1 MFNMKKKRLQFLARA
16 AMTLLLVMFATIG
29 ARADEGTLSG
39 SGTAAD
45 PYLIGSDAD
54 WETFVSYINDKGG
67 QYRYSYYKLTA
78 DIHVTS
84 MVGKN
89 DDTNAFKGV
98 FDGNGHT
105 MTLNLTTDG
114 SSNFFAPFRYVGGST
129 FKRLHIAGKITS
141 NSYYVASL
149 VGHHRWS
156 TLNIYNCWS
165 SVDIVCTK
173 KTDNSFN
180 AGFVGYSYDS
190 NININNCRFDGSLQG
205 AETGGWSGFVGQR
218 ISNSSSTN
226 ISNCLFAPTQLTVAT
241 NNSNTFAYNS
251 YVITNSYYTKL
262 LGKAQGT
269 AVGTMADSE
278 LLNSLGKGW
287 EKRENK
293 IVPVFDIK
301 NLTTGSIEC
310 NTFWAYTGEDITVT
324 PTVKDMDG
332 NTVSSENYSVSFSP
346 SPVKEVGRYTMTVT
360 SNTANGYSGT
370 LTHQFE
376 VAQNISG
383 TGTQEDPY
391 LITSAEDWNLFA
403 KSVEGGIDYS
413 KKYVKLTNDITIS
426 TMVGVCD
433 ESGDRPFSG
442 TFDGDN
448 HTLTANITSTATD
461 DNKNNQGVAPFH
473 LIKQATIQNLT
484 VAGQITSASK
494 YAAGLVG
501 WVDGDYNSSYI
512 KNCVVKATI
521 TTSADWAGGFVG
533 NICYSDRNN
542 LYFTNSVFAGK
553 IINTSSDDRRRAGG
567 FCGYGYGY
575 SYFENC
581 LENGTYTNVTYMN
594 PRNAHGIFFND
605 RVYSL
610 YYVNKIAVNDKYI
623 TKEYGCYQVAN
634 TAPADELYLKREIK
648 GYQFYQ
654 SVWITG
660 LNESYPYNNGEEV
673 SLAYE
678 LKTNSGKLTK
688 DTDYT
693 VTLSPNAPAAAGDYT
708 ISFTAKEGNS
718 GGYAGTTTRTF
729 CVMDG
734 ENLDGYVFNTE
745 GEGESKV
752 YLINDER
759 DLERL
764 AAYVNSG
771 HDATGKTFKQNA
783 DITLTAAHT
792 SIGRYFEGT
801 YKYFK
806 GTYDGNNKTISNLT
820 VNAPNSNYQGL
831 FGYTSKAVIKNVTL
845 ANCNITGKQYTGGIV
860 GYASTSTAI
869 ENCHV
874 RGNISATE
882 SDASGHGG
890 IAGSAT
896 TTSITNCT
904 VTGTISTS
912 VSNDNYG
919 GIVGAANYDVVITSC
934 ENAANISGDGQNH
947 GGIVGRDYNRSN
959 KFKYCLNTGV
969 VNGNQYVGAIA
980 GQNDSPRDF
989 DHCYYSNQSTIKAFG
1004 TSSGS
1009 NNYTGYGEVAYVVTL
1024 GENISKIEFAEQTV
1038 ITSALSG
1045 KKYYAKGDWTLTLT
1059 PNQTDVT
1066 FVSYAC
1072 EGGTLSDLTTADGT
1086 HKLTITD
1093 KDVTISALVSNNDAT
1108 DVNGVTIAAIPDMRW
1123 RGNNVS
1129 VVVPTITVTNGET
1142 SLVLGTD
1149 YLVECSN
1156 NTAIG
1161 EATITI
1167 KGINNYKGTQTKT
1180 FNIVDF
1186 PLQDASAANSAS
1198 NPYLITTAED
1208 LEALASIVNTGSR
1221 LGGYYKQSADITLTN
1236 EHTAIG
1242 NSSNTSFRGVY
1253 DGDNKVI
1260 KGLLIN
1266 QPEATYQGLF
1276 GRAKNATITNV
1287 IIENCDITAKK
1298 YVGGICGYA
1307 GETTISNCKVSG
1319 AIKTADGVDGMYHGG
1334 IAGYISDKP
1343 ISSCVNT
1350 ASVKGNNSKSQYYGG
1365 IVGEVSWT
1373 NITDCFNAGIV
1384 EGTLYVGSIVGSNGA
1399 SRLNNNYHTTTTT
1412 GGVGANDVATGT
1424 DQTGATTV
1432 AKITAAEGVTL
1443 TLPTTPTYVWNNE
1456 NLYESGVV
1464 VTLDFT
1470 VPEGKYWDHY
1480 TVNNGKISNAGVK
1493 EGEHTLT
1500 DFTADVVISATF
1512 VSELTDIATAGVTI
1526 AAIEDLTYNGKE
1538 QHPTPVVTLNSN
1550 VLEAGSNYQ
1559 VTYSEGCTNVG
1570 TYTIT
1575 ITGMGRYNGILQKT
1589 FKIVPYDIS
1598 GCDIKVENKPY
1609 TGDVINVTPT
1619 VKYGSITLAQG
1630 EDKDYTFVTNPT
1642 TVKEGGDYTL
1652 TVTGKGNYTGTKE
1665 VSFNVYY
1672 STPTELSCTNVTAT
1686 TAIVT
1691 WKDTYAA
1698 KWTVAYST
1706 DKTFESAAHID
1717 VENAKTVS
1725 LENLSADQ
1733 VYYVRVKAVYGSQ
1746 ESDWSNVCSFE
1757 PTTKLLIGSGNNT
1770 SESLPFH
1777 NWYHYNL
1784 TQQIYTAEELGKKA
1798 GTIMSLDFFKTDD
1811 NKCDNAI
1818 EIYLVKTDKT
1828 KFEGAKDWI
1837 SVTEADKVYDGKK
1850 LFENNQWTT
1859 IELSKPFD
1867 YDGVS
1872 NLALIVYDKEV
1883 SGDSYGSG
1891 CNFRV
1896 YQGNDSQTLQYR
1908 NDRTGPFTS
1917 EGNNAILTPSVSGN
1931 SLSSTKNQLRIRM
1944 ADKVTMNGLGIMSYA
1959 SDNVL
1964 DFSNISDLTA
1974 HYASSFAATANNAG
1988 VLTMKQTETTPA
2000 GEGLMLKGT
2009 ANETFY
2015 VPALFNLTPEAL
2027 TGNNLK
2033 GLTKITEVETTE
2045 GDKTNFILS
2054 QQKGVI
2060 AWYPLAAKY
2069 ALKAHSAYL
2078 QLLTNDVFTG
2088 DGTRAISMEFEDG
2101 VTTGF
2106 IQIATDDVEDGDWYG
2121 IDGIKFN
2128 QKPTQRGVYINN
2140 GRKVIVK

>member
-1 MFNMKKKRLQFLARA
+1 MKKKRLHFLARA

-383 TGTQEDPY
+383 MGTQEDPY

-461 DNKNNQGVAPFH
+461 DDKNNQGVAPFH
-473 LIKQATIQNLT
+473 LIKQATIQNLI
-484 VAGQITSASK
+484 VAGNITSASK

-501 WVDGDYNSSYI
+501 WIDGKSKDSNI
-512 KNCVVKATI
+512 KDCIVKATI
-521 TTSADWAGGFVG
+521 TTSADYAGGFVG

-567 FCGYGYGY
+567 FCGYGYSN

-623 TKEYGCYQVAN
+623 VKGNGCYQVAN
-634 TAPADELYLKREIK
+634 TVPADELYLQREIK

-660 LNESYPYNNGEEV
+660 LNDSYPYNNGEEV

-1045 KKYYAKGDWTLTLT
+1045 KKYCTKGDWTLTLT
-1059 PNQTDVT
+1059 PDQTDVT

-1142 SLVLGTD
+1142 PLVLGTD

-1167 KGINNYKGTQTKT
+1167 KGINSYKGTQTKT

-1242 NSSNTSFRGVY
+1242 NSSNTSFQGVY

-1266 QPEATYQGLF
+1266 QAKGTYQGLF
-1276 GRAKNATITNV
+1276 GRAYQATIKNV

-1307 GETTISNCKVSG
+1307 SETTISNCKVSG

-1334 IAGYISDKP
+1334 IGGCINDKP

-1373 NITDCFNAGIV
+1373 NINDCFNAGIV
-1384 EGTLYVGSIVGSNGA
+1384 EGTLYVGSIVGSNNA

-1512 VSELTDIATAGVTI
+1512 VSELTDIATAGAII
-1526 AAIEDLTYNGKE
+1526 ADIEDLTYNGKE
-1538 QHPTPVVTLNSN
+1538 QYPSPVVTLSSN
-1550 VLEAGSNYQ
+1550 VLEAGVNYQ

-1575 ITGMGRYNGILQKT
+1575 VEGVGRYSGTLTKT

-1665 VSFNVYY
+1665 VPFNVYY
-1672 STPTELSCTNVTAT
+1672 PAPTNISCTNIAAT
-1686 TAIVT
+1686 TATVT
-1691 WKDTYAA
+1691 WDKSAIVK
-1698 KWTVAYST
+1698 KWIVEYST
-1706 DKTFESAAHID
+1706 DNTFESVERID
-1717 VENAKTVS
+1717 VNESTATLAS
-1725 LENLSADQ
+1725 LSADQ
-1733 VYYVRVKAVYGSQ
+1733 VYYVRVKAVYGTDQ
-1746 ESDWSNVCSFE
+1746 ESDWSNVCSVE
-1757 PTTKLLIGSGNNT
+1757 PTTKLLVGSGNYT
-1770 SESLPFH
+1770 SDSLPFS
-1777 NWYHYNL
+1777 NWYHYGL
-1784 TQQIYTAEELGKKA
+1784 TQQIYTAKELGNKA
-1798 GTIMSLDFFKTDD
+1798 GSIMALDFFRTDD
-1811 NKCDNAI
+1811 KEECNNTI

-1828 KFEGAKDWI
+1828 AFTNSSDWI
-1837 SVTEADKVYDGKK
+1837 SVTEAEKVYDGKMQ
-1850 LFENNQWTT
+1850 FESNQWTT
-1859 IELSKPFD
+1859 IELTKPFD

-1872 NLALIVYDKEV
+1872 NLALIVYDKNV
-1883 SGDSYGSG
+1883 KGDSYGSG
-1891 CNFRV
+1891 RNFRTFK
-1896 YQGNDSQTLQYR
+1896 GNDNQTLFFR
-1908 NDRTGPFTS
+1908 SDREDPTIRPTVTGT
-1917 EGNNAILTPSVSGN
+1917 LTTG
-1931 SLSSTKNQLRIRM
+1931 KNQLRIRM
-1944 ADKVTMNGLGIMSYA
+1944 ADKITMNGLGIMSYA

-1964 DFSNISDLTA
+1964 DFSNVGELTA

-2045 GDKTNFILS
+2045 GDYTNFILS
-2054 QQKGVI
+2054 QQNGVI

>member
-1 MFNMKKKRLQFLARA
+1 
-16 AMTLLLVMFATIG
+16 MTLLLVMFATIG

-67 QYRYSYYKLTA
+67 SYRNKNYKLTA

-84 MVGKN
+84 MAGKN
-89 DDTNAFKGV
+89 NDDNAFKGI

-114 SSNFFAPFRYVGGST
+114 SSYCAPFRYVGGST

-149 VGHHRWS
+149 VGYHRWG

-173 KTDNSFN
+173 KNDNSYN

-205 AETGGWSGFVGQR
+205 ADADGCSGFVGQR
-218 ISNSSSTN
+218 NSNSSSMK

-241 NNSNTFAYNS
+241 DNSYTFAYKSDVN
-251 YVITNSYYTKL
+251 TNNYYTTP
-262 LGKAQGT
+262 LGKEQGT
-269 AVGTMADSE
+269 AIGNMTDSE

-287 EKRENK
+287 EKKGDK

-301 NLTTGSIEC
+301 NLSTGSIEC

-346 SPVKEVGRYTMTVT
+346 SPVKEEGRYTMTVT

-403 KSVEGGIDYS
+403 KSVGGGIDYS

-461 DNKNNQGVAPFH
+461 DDKNNQGVAPFH

-484 VAGQITSASK
+484 VAGNITSASK

-501 WVDGDYNSSYI
+501 WVDGGDYNRSYI

-521 TTSADWAGGFVG
+521 TTSADCAGGFVG

-542 LYFTNSVFAGK
+542 LYFTNSVFAGH
-553 IINTSSDDRRRAGG
+553 INNTSSDDRRRAGG
-567 FCGYGYGY
+567 FCGYGYSN

-581 LENGTYTNVTYMN
+581 LENGTYTNITYMN
-594 PRNAHGIFFND
+594 PRNAYGIFSNE
-605 RVYSL
+605 RVNSL

-693 VTLSPNAPAAAGDYT
+693 VTLSSNAPAAAGDYT

-729 CVMDG
+729 SVMEG
-734 ENLDGYVFNTE
+734 ENLDGYVFKTE

-771 HDATGKTFKQNA
+771 HDALGKTFKQNA

-792 SIGRYFEGT
+792 SIGRYVEGN

-896 TTSITNCT
+896 ATSITNCT

-947 GGIVGRDYNRSN
+947 GGIVGRDNNGSN

-969 VNGNQYVGAIA
+969 VKGNQYVGAIA
-980 GQNDSPRDF
+980 GERYSPSNF

-1009 NNYTGYGEVAYVVTL
+1009 NNYTGHGEVAYVVTL

-1142 SLVLGTD
+1142 PLVLGTD

-1167 KGINNYKGTQTKT
+1167 KGINNYKGTTTKT

-1307 GETTISNCKVSG
+1307 SETTISNCKVSG

-1334 IAGYISDKP
+1334 IAGSIYDKP

-1365 IVGEVSWT
+1365 IVGEGSWT
-1373 NITDCFNAGIV
+1373 IITDCFNAGIV

-1424 DQTGATTV
+1424 DQTGATTI

-1538 QHPTPVVTLNSN
+1538 QHPSPVVTLNSN

-1598 GCDIKVENKPY
+1598 GCDLKVENQKY
-1609 TGDVINVTPT
+1609 TGEVINVTPT

-1652 TVTGKGNYTGTKE
+1652 TVTGKGNYAGTKE
-1665 VSFNVYY
+1665 VPFNVYY

-1686 TAIVT
+1686 TATVT

-1717 VENAKTVS
+1717 VENAKTAS

-1757 PTTKLLIGSGNNT
+1757 PTTKLLIGSGDGT
-1770 SESLPFH
+1770 SRFLPFS
-1777 NWYHYNL
+1777 NWYHYGL
-1784 TQQIYTAEELGKKA
+1784 TQQIYTAKELGNKA
-1798 GTIMSLDFFKTDD
+1798 GSIMALDFFRTDD
-1811 NKCDNAI
+1811 NECNNTI

-1828 KFEGAKDWI
+1828 AFTNSSDWI
-1837 SVTEADKVYDGKK
+1837 SVTEEDKVYDGKMQ
-1850 LFENNQWTT
+1850 FESNQWTT
-1859 IELSKPFD
+1859 IELTKPFD

-1872 NLALIVYDKEV
+1872 NLALIVYDKNVKE
-1883 SGDSYGSG
+1883 DSYGDYRA
-1891 CNFRV
+1891 FRTFK
-1896 YQGNDSQTLQYR
+1896 GNDDQTLFFR
-1908 NDRTGPFTS
+1908 SDREDPTIRPTSTGNRS
-1917 EGNNAILTPSVSGN
+1917 KE
-1931 SLSSTKNQLRIRM
+1931 KNQLRIRM
-1944 ADKVTMNGLGIMSYA
+1944 ADKITMNGLGIMSYA

-1964 DFSNISDLTA
+1964 DFSNVGELTA

-1988 VLTMKQTETTPA
+1988 VLTMTQVETTPA

-2088 DGTRAISMEFEDG
+2088 VGTRAISMEFEDG

-2106 IQIATDDVEDGDWYG
+2106 IQIATGEAEDGDWYG

>member
-1 MFNMKKKRLQFLARA
+1 
-16 AMTLLLVMFATIG
+16 MTLLLVMFATIG

-218 ISNSSSTN
+218 MSNSSSTN

-383 TGTQEDPY
+383 MGTQEDPY

-461 DNKNNQGVAPFH
+461 DDKNNQGVAPFH
-473 LIKQATIQNLT
+473 LIKQATIQNLI
-484 VAGQITSASK
+484 VAGNITSASK

-501 WVDGDYNSSYI
+501 WIDGKSKDSNI
-512 KNCVVKATI
+512 KDCIVKATI
-521 TTSADWAGGFVG
+521 TTSADYAGGFVG

-553 IINTSSDDRRRAGG
+553 ISNTSSDDRRRAGG

-581 LENGTYTNVTYMN
+581 LENGSYTNITYMN
-594 PRNAHGIFFND
+594 PRNAYGIFSNE
-605 RVYSL
+605 RVNSL
-610 YYVNKIAVNDKYI
+610 YYVNKIAVNNKYI
-623 TKEYGCYQVAN
+623 AKEYGCYQVAN

-729 CVMDG
+729 SVMDG
-734 ENLDGYVFNTE
+734 EDLDGYVFKTE

-1334 IAGYISDKP
+1334 IAGYLSDKP

-1642 TVKEGGDYTL
+1642 TVKEGGDYML

-1665 VSFNVYY
+1665 VPFNVYY
-1672 STPTELSCTNVTAT
+1672 PAPTELSCTNVTAT

-1691 WKDTYAA
+1691 WKDGIAT
-1698 KWTVAYST
+1698 KWTVEYST
-1706 DKTFESAAHID
+1706 DKTFESAERID
-1717 VENAKTVS
+1717 VNERTATLAS
-1725 LENLSADQ
+1725 LSANQ
-1733 VYYVRVKAVYGSQ
+1733 VYYVRVKAVYGTDQ
-1746 ESDWSNVCSFE
+1746 ESGWSNVCSVE
-1757 PTTKLLIGSGNNT
+1757 PTTKLLVGSGDGT
-1770 SESLPFH
+1770 SRFLPFS
-1777 NWYHYNL
+1777 NWYHYGL
-1784 TQQIYTAEELGKKA
+1784 TQQIYTAKELGNKA
-1798 GTIMSLDFFKTDD
+1798 GSIMALDFFRTDD
-1811 NKCDNAI
+1811 NECNNTI

-1828 KFEGAKDWI
+1828 AFTNSSDWI
-1837 SVTEADKVYDGKK
+1837 SVTEADKVYDGKMQ
-1850 LFENNQWTT
+1850 FESNQWTT
-1859 IELSKPFD
+1859 IELTKPFD

-1872 NLALIVYDKEV
+1872 NLALIVYDKNVKE
-1883 SGDSYGSG
+1883 DSYGDYRA
-1891 CNFRV
+1891 FRTFK
-1896 YQGNDSQTLQYR
+1896 GNDNQTLFFR
-1908 NDRTGPFTS
+1908 SDREDPTIRPTSTGNRS
-1917 EGNNAILTPSVSGN
+1917 KE
-1931 SLSSTKNQLRIRM
+1931 KNQLRIRM
-1944 ADKVTMNGLGIMSYA
+1944 ADKITMNGLGIMSYA

-1964 DFSNISDLTA
+1964 DFSNVGELTA

-1988 VLTMKQTETTPA
+1988 VLTMTQVETTPA

>member
-1 MFNMKKKRLQFLARA
+1 
-16 AMTLLLVMFATIG
+16 MTLLLVMFATIG

-78 DIHVTS
+78 DIKVTS

-89 DDTNAFKGV
+89 DDDNAFKGV

-301 NLTTGSIEC
+301 NLSTGSIEC
-310 NTFWAYTGEDITVT
+310 NTFWAYTGEEVTVT

-403 KSVEGGIDYS
+403 KSVGGGIDYYG
-413 KKYVKLTNDITIS
+413 KYVKLTNDITIS

-484 VAGQITSASK
+484 VAGNITSASK

-501 WVDGDYNSSYI
+501 WIDGKSKDSNI
-512 KNCVVKATI
+512 KDCIVKATI
-521 TTSADWAGGFVG
+521 TTSADCAGGFVG

-553 IINTSSDDRRRAGG
+553 IINTSSDDSRRAGG
-567 FCGYGYGY
+567 FCGYGYSN

-594 PRNAHGIFFND
+594 PRNAYGIFSND
-605 RVYSL
+605 RVNSL
-610 YYVNKIAVNDKYI
+610 YYVNKIAVNNKYI
-623 TKEYGCYQVAN
+623 AKEYGCYQVAN

-688 DTDYT
+688 GTDYT
-693 VTLSPNAPAAAGDYT
+693 VTLSSNAPAAAGDYT

-729 CVMDG
+729 SVMEG
-734 ENLDGYVFNTE
+734 EDLDGYVFKTE

-874 RGNISATE
+874 NGNINATA
-882 SDASGHGG
+882 SDASEHGG
-890 IAGSAT
+890 IVGSAT
-896 TTSITNCT
+896 ATSITNCT

-934 ENAANISGDGQNH
+934 ENAAKISGDGQKH
-947 GGIVGRDYNRSN
+947 GGIVGRDNNGSN

-969 VNGNQYVGAIA
+969 VKGNQYVGAIA
-980 GQNDSPRDF
+980 GERYSPSNF

-1009 NNYTGYGEVAYVVTL
+1009 NNYTGHGEVAYVVTL

-1038 ITSALSG
+1038 ISSALSG

-1066 FVSYAC
+1066 FVSYVC

-1142 SLVLGTD
+1142 PLVLGTD
-1149 YLVECSN
+1149 YLVACSN

-1167 KGINNYKGTQTKT
+1167 KGINNYKGTTTKK

-1253 DGDNKVI
+1253 DGDNNVI

-1266 QPEATYQGLF
+1266 QPKGRYHGLF

-1287 IIENCDITAKK
+1287 IIENCDITAKD

-1307 GETTISNCKVSG
+1307 SETTISNCKVSG

-1334 IAGYISDKP
+1334 IAGSIYDKP

-1365 IVGEVSWT
+1365 IVGEGSWT
-1373 NITDCFNAGIV
+1373 IITDCFNAGIV

-1526 AAIEDLTYNGKE
+1526 ADIEDLTYNGKE
-1538 QHPTPVVTLNSN
+1538 QHPAPVVTLSSN
-1550 VLEAGSNYQ
+1550 TLEADANYQ
-1559 VTYSEGCTNVG
+1559 VTYSDGCNNVG

-1575 ITGMGRYNGILQKT
+1575 VTGKGRYTGTLQKT

-1598 GCDIKVENKPY
+1598 GCDLKVENQKY
-1609 TGDVINVTPT
+1609 TGEVINVTPT
-1619 VKYGSITLAQG
+1619 VKMGSTTLTQG
-1630 EDKDYTFVTNPT
+1630 EEKDYTFVTNPT
-1642 TVKEGGDYTL
+1642 TVQEAGDYTL
-1652 TVTGKGNYTGTKE
+1652 TVTGNGNYTGTK
-1665 VSFNVYY
+1665 VVPFKVYY
-1672 STPTELSCTNVTAT
+1672 SVPTELNCTNVAAT
-1686 TAIVT
+1686 TATVT
-1691 WKDTYAA
+1691 WKDGIAT
-1698 KWTVAYST
+1698 KWTVEYST
-1706 DKTFESAAHID
+1706 DKTFESAERID
-1717 VENAKTVS
+1717 VNESTATLAS
-1725 LENLSADQ
+1725 LSTDQ
-1733 VYYVRVKAVYGSQ
+1733 VYYVRVKAVYGTDQ
-1746 ESDWSNVCSFE
+1746 ESDWSLVCSFE
-1757 PTTKLLIGSGNNT
+1757 PTTKLLVGSGDGT
-1770 SESLPFH
+1770 SRFLPFS
-1777 NWYHYNL
+1777 NWYHYGL
-1784 TQQIYTAEELGKKA
+1784 TQQIYTAKELGNKA
-1798 GTIMSLDFFKTDD
+1798 GSIMALDFFRTDD
-1811 NKCDNAI
+1811 NECNNTI

-1828 KFEGAKDWI
+1828 RFANRTDWI
-1837 SVTEADKVYDGKK
+1837 SVTEEDKVYDGKMQ
-1850 LFENNQWTT
+1850 FESNQWTT
-1859 IELSKPFD
+1859 IELTKPFD

-1872 NLALIVYDKEV
+1872 NLALIVYDKKV
-1883 SGDSYGSG
+1883 SGDSYGG
-1891 CNFRV
+1891 GRNFRTFK
-1896 YQGNDSQTLQYR
+1896 GNDNQTLYFR
-1908 NDRTGPFTS
+1908 SDKDDPTIRPTVTG
-1917 EGNNAILTPSVSGN
+1917 TPSN
-1931 SLSSTKNQLRIRM
+1931 SKNQLRIRM
-1944 ADKVTMNGLGIMSYA
+1944 ADKITMNGLGIMSYA

-1964 DFSNISDLTA
+1964 DFSNVGELTA

-1988 VLTMKQTETTPA
+1988 VLTMTQVETTPA

-2088 DGTRAISMEFEDG
+2088 EGTRAISMDFEDG

-2121 IDGIKFN
+2121 IDGVKFN

>member
-1 MFNMKKKRLQFLARA
+1 
-16 AMTLLLVMFATIG
+16 MTLLLVMFATIG

-78 DIHVTS
+78 DIKVTS

-89 DDTNAFKGV
+89 DDTNAFKGI

-301 NLTTGSIEC
+301 NLSTGSIEC

-403 KSVEGGIDYS
+403 KSVGGGIDYS

-461 DNKNNQGVAPFH
+461 DDKNNQGVAPFH

-501 WVDGDYNSSYI
+501 WVDGGDYNRSYI

-521 TTSADWAGGFVG
+521 TTSADCAGGFVG

-542 LYFTNSVFAGK
+542 LYFTNSVFAGH
-553 IINTSSDDRRRAGG
+553 INNTSSDDRRRAGG
-567 FCGYGYGY
+567 FCGYGYSN

-594 PRNAHGIFFND
+594 PRNAYGIFSND
-605 RVYSL
+605 RVNSL

-623 TKEYGCYQVAN
+623 AKEYGCYQVAN
-634 TAPADELYLKREIK
+634 TAPADELYLPREIN

-660 LNESYPYNNGEEV
+660 LNDSYPYNNGEEV

-693 VTLSPNAPAAAGDYT
+693 VTLSSNAPAAAGDYT

-729 CVMDG
+729 SVMEG
-734 ENLDGYVFNTE
+734 EDLDGYVFKTE

-771 HDATGKTFKQNA
+771 HDALGKTFKQNA

-831 FGYTSKAVIKNVTL
+831 FGYAYNAVIKNVIL

-896 TTSITNCT
+896 STSITNCT

-919 GIVGAANYDVVITSC
+919 GIVGAANSDVVITSC

-947 GGIVGRDYNRSN
+947 GGIVGRDNSRSN

-969 VNGNQYVGAIA
+969 VNGNQFVGAIA

-1009 NNYTGYGEVAYVVTL
+1009 NNYTGYGEVVYVITL

-1142 SLVLGTD
+1142 PLVLGTD

-1186 PLQDASAANSAS
+1186 TLQDASAANSAS

-1242 NSSNTSFRGVY
+1242 NSSNTPFKGIY

-1266 QPEATYQGLF
+1266 QAEGTYQGLF

-1287 IIENCDITAKK
+1287 IIENCDITAKD
-1298 YVGGICGYA
+1298 YVGGICGHA
-1307 GETTISNCKVSG
+1307 SETTISNCKVSG

-1334 IAGYISDKP
+1334 IAGSIYDKP

-1365 IVGEVSWT
+1365 IVGEGSWT
-1373 NITDCFNAGIV
+1373 IITDCFNAGIV

-1575 ITGMGRYNGILQKT
+1575 VEGVGRYSGRLTKT

-1642 TVKEGGDYTL
+1642 TVKEGGDYML

-1665 VSFNVYY
+1665 VPFNVYY
-1672 STPTELSCTNVTAT
+1672 PAPTELSCTNVTAT

-1691 WKDTYAA
+1691 WKDGIAT
-1698 KWTVAYST
+1698 KWTVEYST
-1706 DKTFESAAHID
+1706 DKTFESAERID
-1717 VENAKTVS
+1717 VNESTATLAS
-1725 LENLSADQ
+1725 LSANQ
-1733 VYYVRVKAVYGSQ
+1733 VYYVRVKAVYGTDQ

-1757 PTTKLLIGSGNNT
+1757 PTTKLLIGSGDGT
-1770 SESLPFH
+1770 SRFLPFS
-1777 NWYHYNL
+1777 NWYHYGL
-1784 TQQIYTAEELGKKA
+1784 TQQIYTAKELGNKA
-1798 GTIMSLDFFKTDD
+1798 GSIMALDFFRTDD
-1811 NKCDNAI
+1811 NECNNTI

-1828 KFEGAKDWI
+1828 AFTNSSDWI
-1837 SVTEADKVYDGKK
+1837 SVTEADKVYDGKMQ
-1850 LFENNQWTT
+1850 FESNQWTT
-1859 IELSKPFD
+1859 IELTKPFD

-1872 NLALIVYDKEV
+1872 NLALIVYDKNVKE
-1883 SGDSYGSG
+1883 DSYGDYRA
-1891 CNFRV
+1891 FRTFK
-1896 YQGNDSQTLQYR
+1896 GNDDQTLFFR
-1908 NDRTGPFTS
+1908 SDREDPTIRPTSTGNRS
-1917 EGNNAILTPSVSGN
+1917 KE
-1931 SLSSTKNQLRIRM
+1931 KNQLRIRM
-1944 ADKVTMNGLGIMSYA
+1944 ADKITMNGLGIMSYA

-1964 DFSNISDLTA
+1964 DFSNVGELTA
-1974 HYASSFAATANNAG
+1974 HYASGFAATANNAG

-2078 QLLTNDVFTG
+2078 QLLTNDVFTS

-2106 IQIATDDVEDGDWYG
+2106 IQIATGEAEDGDWYG

>member
-1 MFNMKKKRLQFLARA
+1 
-16 AMTLLLVMFATIG
+16 MTLLLVMFATIG

-39 SGTAAD
+39 SGTATD

-67 QYRYSYYKLTA
+67 DYRYKNYKLTA

-89 DDTNAFKGV
+89 DDTNAFKGI

-149 VGHHRWS
+149 VGHHRWG

-205 AETGGWSGFVGQR
+205 AETGGCSGFVGQR

-301 NLTTGSIEC
+301 NLSTGSIEC

-442 TFDGDN
+442 IFEGDN
-448 HTLTANITSTATD
+448 HTLTANITSTATGD
-461 DNKNNQGVAPFH
+461 DENNQGVAPFH
-473 LIKQATIQNLT
+473 LIKQATIQNLI
-484 VAGQITSASK
+484 VAGNITSASK

-501 WVDGDYNSSYI
+501 WIDGKSKDSNI
-512 KNCVVKATI
+512 KDCIVKATI
-521 TTSADWAGGFVG
+521 TTSADCAGGFVG

-553 IINTSSDDRRRAGG
+553 IINTSSDDSRRAGG
-567 FCGYGYGY
+567 FCGYGYSN

-594 PRNAHGIFFND
+594 PRNAYGAFYND

-634 TAPADELYLKREIK
+634 TAPADELYLPREIK

-673 SLAYE
+673 SLAYV

-729 CVMDG
+729 CVMEG

-752 YLINDER
+752 YLINNER

-764 AAYVNSG
+764 AAYVNSD
-771 HDATGKTFKQNA
+771 HDATGKTFKQTA

-792 SIGRYFEGT
+792 SIGGYFEG
-801 YKYFK
+801 KSKCFK
-806 GTYDGNNKTISNLT
+806 GTYDGNNKKISKLT
-820 VNAPNSNYQGL
+820 VTASNSNYQGL

-845 ANCNITGKQYTGGIV
+845 ADCNITGKQYTGGIV
-860 GYASTSTAI
+860 GCALSSTTI

-874 RGNISATE
+874 NGNINATA
-882 SDASGHGG
+882 SDAGGHGG
-890 IAGSAT
+890 IVGSAT
-896 TTSITNCT
+896 ATSITNCT

-947 GGIVGRDYNRSN
+947 GGIVGRDYRSSN

-1004 TSSGS
+1004 YSSGS

-1024 GENISKIEFAEQTV
+1024 GEHISKIEFAEQTV

-1045 KKYYAKGDWTLTLT
+1045 KKYCAKGDWTLTLT
-1059 PNQTDVT
+1059 PDQTDVT

-1142 SLVLGTD
+1142 PLVLGTD

-1167 KGINNYKGTQTKT
+1167 KGINSYKGTQTKT

-1221 LGGYYKQSADITLTN
+1221 LGGYYKQSADITLSH

-1253 DGDNKVI
+1253 DGDNNVI

-1266 QPEATYQGLF
+1266 QPKAIYQGLF
-1276 GRAKNATITNV
+1276 GRANQATIKNV

-1307 GETTISNCKVSG
+1307 SETTISNCKVSG

-1334 IAGYISDKP
+1334 IAGSIYDKP

-1365 IVGEVSWT
+1365 IVGEGSWT
-1373 NITDCFNAGIV
+1373 IITDCFNAGIV

-1399 SRLNNNYHTTTTT
+1399 SRLDNNYHTTTTT

-1480 TVNNGKISNAGVK
+1480 TVNNGKISNASVK

-1526 AAIEDLTYNGKE
+1526 ADIEDLTYNGKE
-1538 QHPTPVVTLNSN
+1538 QHPSPVVTLSSN
-1550 VLEAGSNYQ
+1550 VLEAEANYQ

-1575 ITGMGRYNGILQKT
+1575 VEGVGRYSGRLTKT

-1598 GCDIKVENKPY
+1598 GCDVKVENKPY

-1652 TVTGKGNYTGTKE
+1652 TVTGKGNYAGTKE
-1665 VSFNVYY
+1665 VPFNVYY
-1672 STPTELSCTNVTAT
+1672 PVPTNISCTNIAAT
-1686 TAIVT
+1686 TATVT
-1691 WKDTYAA
+1691 WDKSAIVK
-1698 KWTVAYST
+1698 KWIVEYST
-1706 DKTFESAAHID
+1706 DKTFESAERID
-1717 VENAKTVS
+1717 VNESTATLAS
-1725 LENLSADQ
+1725 LSTDQ
-1733 VYYVRVKAVYGSQ
+1733 VYYVRVKAVYGTDQ

-1757 PTTKLLIGSGNNT
+1757 PTTKLLVGSGDGT
-1770 SESLPFH
+1770 SRFLPFS
-1777 NWYHYNL
+1777 NWYHYGL
-1784 TQQIYTAEELGKKA
+1784 TQQIYTAKELGNKA
-1798 GTIMSLDFFKTDD
+1798 GSIMALDFFRTDD
-1811 NKCDNAI
+1811 NECNNTI

-1828 KFEGAKDWI
+1828 AFTNSSDWI
-1837 SVTEADKVYDGKK
+1837 SVTEAEKVYDGKMQ
-1850 LFENNQWTT
+1850 FESNQWTT
-1859 IELSKPFD
+1859 IELTKPFD

-1872 NLALIVYDKEV
+1872 NLALIVYDKNV
-1883 SGDSYGSG
+1883 SEDSYGDYRA
-1891 CNFRV
+1891 FRTFK
-1896 YQGNDSQTLQYR
+1896 GNDNQTLFFR
-1908 NDRTGPFTS
+1908 SDRDDPTIRPTVTGTRS
-1917 EGNNAILTPSVSGN
+1917 NA
-1931 SLSSTKNQLRIRM
+1931 KNQLRIRM

-1959 SDNVL
+1959 SDNAL

-1974 HYASSFAATANNAG
+1974 HYASGFAATANNAG
-1988 VLTMKQTETTPA
+1988 VLTMTQVETTPA

-2027 TGNNLK
+2027 TGNSLK

-2078 QLLTNDVFTG
+2078 QLLTNDVFTN

-2106 IQIATDDVEDGDWYG
+2106 IQIATGEAEDGDWYG

>member
-1 MFNMKKKRLQFLARA
+1 
-16 AMTLLLVMFATIG
+16 MTLLLVMFATIG

-129 FKRLHIAGKITS
+129 FNRLHIAGKITS

-370 LTHQFE
+370 QTHQFE

-383 TGTQEDPY
+383 MGTQEDPY

-461 DNKNNQGVAPFH
+461 DDKNNQGVAPFH
-473 LIKQATIQNLT
+473 LIKQATIQNLI
-484 VAGQITSASK
+484 VAGNITSASK

-501 WVDGDYNSSYI
+501 WIDGKSKDSNI
-512 KNCVVKATI
+512 KDCIVKATI
-521 TTSADWAGGFVG
+521 TTSADYAGGFVG

-553 IINTSSDDRRRAGG
+553 IINTSSDDSRRAGG
-567 FCGYGYGY
+567 FCGYGYSN

-729 CVMDG
+729 CVMEG
-734 ENLDGYVFNTE
+734 EDLDGYVFKTE

-1045 KKYYAKGDWTLTLT
+1045 KKYCTKGDWTLTLT

-1319 AIKTADGVDGMYHGG
+1319 AIKTADGVEGMYHGG

-1642 TVKEGGDYTL
+1642 TVKEGGDYML

-1665 VSFNVYY
+1665 VPFNVYY
-1672 STPTELSCTNVTAT
+1672 PAPTELSCTNVTAT

-1691 WKDTYAA
+1691 WKDGIAT
-1698 KWTVAYST
+1698 KWTVEYST
-1706 DKTFESAAHID
+1706 DKTFESAERID
-1717 VENAKTVS
+1717 VNERTATLAS
-1725 LENLSADQ
+1725 LSANQ
-1733 VYYVRVKAVYGSQ
+1733 VYYVRVKAVYGTDQ
-1746 ESDWSNVCSFE
+1746 ESGWSNVCSVE
-1757 PTTKLLIGSGNNT
+1757 PTTKLLVGSGDGT
-1770 SESLPFH
+1770 SRFLPFS
-1777 NWYHYNL
+1777 NWYHYGL
-1784 TQQIYTAEELGKKA
+1784 TQQIYTAKELGNKA
-1798 GTIMSLDFFKTDD
+1798 GSIMALDFFRTDD
-1811 NKCDNAI
+1811 NECNNTI

-1828 KFEGAKDWI
+1828 AFTNSSDWI
-1837 SVTEADKVYDGKK
+1837 SVTEADKVYDGKMQ
-1850 LFENNQWTT
+1850 FESNQWTT
-1859 IELSKPFD
+1859 IELTKPFD

-1872 NLALIVYDKEV
+1872 NLALIVYDKNVKE
-1883 SGDSYGSG
+1883 DSYGDYRA
-1891 CNFRV
+1891 FRTFK
-1896 YQGNDSQTLQYR
+1896 GNDNQTLFFR
-1908 NDRTGPFTS
+1908 SDREDPTIRPTSTGNRS
-1917 EGNNAILTPSVSGN
+1917 KE
-1931 SLSSTKNQLRIRM
+1931 KNQLRIRM
-1944 ADKVTMNGLGIMSYA
+1944 ADKITMNGLGIMSYA

-1964 DFSNISDLTA
+1964 DFSNVGELTA

-1988 VLTMKQTETTPA
+1988 VLTMTQVETTPA

-2121 IDGIKFN
+2121 IDGVKFN

>member
-1 MFNMKKKRLQFLARA
+1 MKKKRLHFLARA

-78 DIHVTS
+78 DIKVTS
-84 MVGKN
+84 MAGKN
-89 DDTNAFKGV
+89 NDDNAFKGI

-149 VGHHRWS
+149 VGHHRWG

-165 SVDIVCTK
+165 SVDIVCNK
-173 KTDNSFN
+173 KTGNSFN
-180 AGFVGYSYDS
+180 AGFVGYTYDS
-190 NININNCRFDGSLQG
+190 KININNCRFDGSLQG

-218 ISNSSSTN
+218 MSNSSSMN

-251 YVITNSYYTKL
+251 DVITNSYYTKP
-262 LGKAQGT
+262 LGKEQGT

-301 NLTTGSIEC
+301 NLSTGSIEC
-310 NTFWAYTGEDITVT
+310 NTFWAYTGEEVTVT

-433 ESGDRPFSG
+433 ESGDRPFRG
-442 TFDGDN
+442 IFEGDN

-484 VAGQITSASK
+484 VAGNITSASK

-501 WVDGDYNSSYI
+501 WIDGKSKDSNI
-512 KNCVVKATI
+512 KDCIVKATI
-521 TTSADWAGGFVG
+521 TTSADCAGGFVG

-553 IINTSSDDRRRAGG
+553 IINTSSDDSRRAGG
-567 FCGYGYGY
+567 FCGYGYSN

-594 PRNAHGIFFND
+594 PRNAYGNFFND
-605 RVYSL
+605 RVNSL

-623 TKEYGCYQVAN
+623 VKGNGCYQVAN
-634 TAPADELYLKREIK
+634 TVPADELYLQREIK

-660 LNESYPYNNGEEV
+660 LNDSYPYNNGEEV

-693 VTLSPNAPAAAGDYT
+693 VTLSSNAPAAAGDYT

-718 GGYAGTTTRTF
+718 RGYVGTTTRTF
-729 CVMDG
+729 SVMDG

-752 YLINDER
+752 YLINNER

-764 AAYVNSG
+764 AAYVNSD

-792 SIGRYFEGT
+792 SIGGYFEGNFR
-801 YKYFK
+801 YFK
-806 GTYDGNNKTISNLT
+806 GTYDGNNKTISNLI
-820 VNAPNSNYQGL
+820 VNAPNSSYQGL
-831 FGYTSKAVIKNVTL
+831 FGYTREAKIKNVTL
-845 ANCNITGKQYTGGIV
+845 ANCNITGKQNTGGIV

-874 RGNISATE
+874 NGNINATA
-882 SDASGHGG
+882 SDAGAHGG
-890 IAGSAT
+890 IVGFAT
-896 TTSITNCT
+896 ATSITNCT

-947 GGIVGRDYNRSN
+947 GGIVGRDYRSSN

-969 VNGNQYVGAIA
+969 VSGNQYVGAIA

-989 DHCYYSNQSTIKAFG
+989 DHCYYPNQSTIKAFG
-1004 TSSGS
+1004 YSSGS
-1009 NNYTGYGEVAYVVTL
+1009 NNYTGHGEVAYVVTL
-1024 GENISKIEFAEQTV
+1024 GKNISNIEFAEQTV
-1038 ITSALSG
+1038 ITSALTG
-1045 KKYYAKGDWTLTLT
+1045 KKYCAKGDWTLTLT
-1059 PNQTDVT
+1059 PDQTDVT

-1142 SLVLGTD
+1142 PLVLGTD

-1167 KGINNYKGTQTKT
+1167 KGINSYKGTQTKT

-1276 GRAKNATITNV
+1276 GRAYSATIQNV

-1307 GETTISNCKVSG
+1307 SETTISNCKVSG

-1470 VPEGKYWDHY
+1470 VPEGKYWDRY
-1480 TVNNGKISNAGVK
+1480 TVSSGSISNAGVK

-1512 VSELTDIATAGVTI
+1512 VSELTDIATAGAII
-1526 AAIEDLTYNGKE
+1526 ADIEDLTYNGKE
-1538 QHPTPVVTLNSN
+1538 QHPSPVVTLNSN

-1575 ITGMGRYNGILQKT
+1575 VEGIGRYSGRLTKT

-1665 VSFNVYY
+1665 VPFNVYY
-1672 STPTELSCTNVTAT
+1672 PAPTELSCTNVTAT

-1691 WKDTYAA
+1691 WKDGIAT
-1698 KWTVAYST
+1698 KWTVEYST
-1706 DKTFESAAHID
+1706 DKTFESAERID
-1717 VENAKTVS
+1717 VNESTATLAS
-1725 LENLSADQ
+1725 LSTDQ
-1733 VYYVRVKAVYGSQ
+1733 VYYVRVKAVYEGQ
-1746 ESDWSNVCSFE
+1746 ESDWSNVCSVE
-1757 PTTKLLIGSGNNT
+1757 LTMKLLVGSGNNT
-1770 SESLPFH
+1770 SSSLPFS
-1777 NWYHYNL
+1777 NWYYYGL
-1784 TQQIYTAEELGKKA
+1784 TQQIYTAKELGNKA
-1798 GTIMSLDFFKTDD
+1798 GSIMALDFFRTD
-1811 NKCDNAI
+1811 NNSCNNTI
-1818 EIYLVKTDKT
+1818 EIYLVKTDKMMFT
-1828 KFEGAKDWI
+1828 TSSDWI
-1837 SVTEADKVYDGKK
+1837 SVTEEDKVYDGKMQ
-1850 LFENNQWTT
+1850 FESNQWTT
-1859 IELSKPFD
+1859 IELTKPFD

-1872 NLALIVYDKEV
+1872 NLALIVYDKKV
-1883 SGDSYGSG
+1883 SGDSYGG
-1891 CNFRV
+1891 GRNFRTFK
-1896 YQGNDSQTLQYR
+1896 GNDNQTLYFR
-1908 NDRTGPFTS
+1908 KDDVDPTIKPTVTGGLS
-1917 EGNNAILTPSVSGN
+1917 NA
-1931 SLSSTKNQLRIRM
+1931 KNQLRIRM

-1959 SDNVL
+1959 SDNAL

-1974 HYASSFAATANNAG
+1974 HYASGFAATANNAG
-1988 VLTMKQTETTPA
+1988 VLTMTQVETTPA
-2000 GEGLMLKGT
+2000 GEGLMLKGA

-2045 GDKTNFILS
+2045 GDYTNFILS
-2054 QQKGVI
+2054 QQNGVI

-2078 QLLTNDVFTG
+2078 QLLTNDVFTNE
-2088 DGTRAISMEFEDG
+2088 GTRAISMEFEDG

-2121 IDGIKFN
+2121 IDGVKFN

>member
-1 MFNMKKKRLQFLARA
+1 
-16 AMTLLLVMFATIG
+16 
-29 ARADEGTLSG
+29 
-39 SGTAAD
+39 
-45 PYLIGSDAD
+45 
-54 WETFVSYINDKGG
+54 
-67 QYRYSYYKLTA
+67 
-78 DIHVTS
+78 
-84 MVGKN
+84 
-89 DDTNAFKGV
+89 
-98 FDGNGHT
+98 
-105 MTLNLTTDG
+105 
-114 SSNFFAPFRYVGGST
+114 
-129 FKRLHIAGKITS
+129 
-141 NSYYVASL
+141 
-149 VGHHRWS
+149 
-156 TLNIYNCWS
+156 
-165 SVDIVCTK
+165 
-173 KTDNSFN
+173 
-180 AGFVGYSYDS
+180 
-190 NININNCRFDGSLQG
+190 
-205 AETGGWSGFVGQR
+205 
-218 ISNSSSTN
+218 
-226 ISNCLFAPTQLTVAT
+226 
-241 NNSNTFAYNS
+241 
-251 YVITNSYYTKL
+251 
-262 LGKAQGT
+262 
-269 AVGTMADSE
+269 MADSE

-301 NLTTGSIEC
+301 NLSTGSIEC

-346 SPVKEVGRYTMTVT
+346 SPVKEEGRYTMTVT

-403 KSVEGGIDYS
+403 KSVGGGIDYS

-461 DNKNNQGVAPFH
+461 DDKNNQGVAPFH

-501 WVDGDYNSSYI
+501 WIDGKSKDSNI
-512 KNCVVKATI
+512 KDCIVKATI
-521 TTSADWAGGFVG
+521 TTSADCAGGFVG

-553 IINTSSDDRRRAGG
+553 IINTSSDNSRRAGG
-567 FCGYGYGY
+567 FCGYGYSN

-660 LNESYPYNNGEEV
+660 LNDSYPYNNGEEV

-693 VTLSPNAPAAAGDYT
+693 VTLSSNAPAAAGDYT

-729 CVMDG
+729 SVMEG
-734 ENLDGYVFNTE
+734 EDLDGYVFKTE

-771 HDATGKTFKQNA
+771 HDALGKTFKQNA

-896 TTSITNCT
+896 SISITNCT

-980 GQNDSPRDF
+980 GERYSPSNF

-1009 NNYTGYGEVAYVVTL
+1009 NNYTGHGEVAYVVTL

-1142 SLVLGTD
+1142 PLVLGTD

-1167 KGINNYKGTQTKT
+1167 KGINNYKGTTTKK

-1186 PLQDASAANSAS
+1186 TLQDASAANSAT

-1221 LGGYYKQSADITLTN
+1221 LDGYYKQSADITLTN

-1242 NSSNTSFRGVY
+1242 NSSNTSSFRGVY

-1276 GRAKNATITNV
+1276 GRAYKATIKNV
-1287 IIENCDITAKK
+1287 IIENCDITAKD
-1298 YVGGICGYA
+1298 YVGGICGHA
-1307 GETTISNCKVSG
+1307 SETTISNCKVSG

-1334 IAGYISDKP
+1334 IAGSIYDKP

-1365 IVGEVSWT
+1365 IVGEGSWT
-1373 NITDCFNAGIV
+1373 IITDCFNAGIV

-1538 QHPTPVVTLNSN
+1538 QHPSPVVTLNSN

-1575 ITGMGRYNGILQKT
+1575 VEGVGRYSGRLTKT

-1642 TVKEGGDYTL
+1642 TVKEGGDYML

-1665 VSFNVYY
+1665 VPFNVYY

-1717 VENAKTVS
+1717 VENAKTAL

-1757 PTTKLLIGSGNNT
+1757 PTTKLLIGLGNNT

-1784 TQQIYTAEELGKKA
+1784 TQQIYTAEELGKKP

-1872 NLALIVYDKEV
+1872 NLALIVYDKNVKE
-1883 SGDSYGSG
+1883 DSYGDYRA
-1891 CNFRV
+1891 FRTFK
-1896 YQGNDSQTLQYR
+1896 GNDDQTLFFR
-1908 NDRTGPFTS
+1908 SDREDPTIRPTSTGNRS
-1917 EGNNAILTPSVSGN
+1917 KE
-1931 SLSSTKNQLRIRM
+1931 KNQLRIRM
-1944 ADKVTMNGLGIMSYA
+1944 ADKITMNGLGIMSYA

-1964 DFSNISDLTA
+1964 DFSNVGELTA

-1988 VLTMKQTETTPA
+1988 VLTMTQVETTPA

-2069 ALKAHSAYL
+2069 ALKAHSTYL

-2088 DGTRAISMEFEDG
+2088 VGTRAISMEFEDG

-2106 IQIATDDVEDGDWYG
+2106 IQIATGEAEDGDWYG

>member
-1 MFNMKKKRLQFLARA
+1 MFNMKKKRLHSLARA

-39 SGTAAD
+39 SGTATD

-54 WETFVSYINDKGG
+54 WKIFVSYINDKGG

-78 DIHVTS
+78 DIKVTS
-84 MVGKN
+84 MAGKN
-89 DDTNAFKGV
+89 NDDNAFKGV

-105 MTLNLTTDG
+105 MTLDLTDDG
-114 SSNFFAPFRYVGGST
+114 NSYCAPFRFVGKST

-141 NSYYVASL
+141 ISYNAASL
-149 VGHHRWS
+149 VGYQRYG

-165 SVDIVCTK
+165 SVDIMCTK
-173 KTDNSFN
+173 KSSYSCN
-180 AGFVGYSYDS
+180 AGFVGYIYESD
-190 NININNCRFDGSLQG
+190 ININNCRFDGSLQG
-205 AETGGWSGFVGQR
+205 ADADGCSGFVGQR
-218 ISNSSSTN
+218 NSNSSSMK

-241 NNSNTFAYNS
+241 DNSYTFAYNS
-251 YVITNSYYTKL
+251 DVNTNNYYTTP
-262 LGKAQGT
+262 LGKEQGT
-269 AVGTMADSE
+269 AIGNMTDSE
-278 LLNSLGKGW
+278 LLNKLGKGW
-287 EKRENK
+287 EKKGDK

-301 NLTTGSIEC
+301 NLSTGSIEC
-310 NTFWAYTGEDITVT
+310 NTFWAYTGEEVTVT

-332 NTVSSENYSVSFSP
+332 NTVSAENYSVSFSP
-346 SPVKEVGRYTMTVT
+346 SPVKEVGQYTMTVA

-383 TGTQEDPY
+383 TGTKEDPY
-391 LITSAEDWNLFA
+391 LITSTDDWNVFA
-403 KSVEGGIDYS
+403 KSVEGGIDYYN
-413 KKYVKLTNDITIS
+413 KFVKLTNNITIS

-433 ESGDRPFSG
+433 ESGNKPFRG

-448 HTLTANITSTATD
+448 HTLTANITSTATGD
-461 DNKNNQGVAPFH
+461 DKNNQGVAPFH

-501 WVDGDYNSSYI
+501 WVDGNYSRSYI
-512 KNCVVKATI
+512 KDCIVKATI
-521 TTSADWAGGFVG
+521 TTSADCAGGFVG
-533 NICYSDRNN
+533 NICYSDRNY
-542 LYFTNSVFAGK
+542 LHFTNSVFAGH
-553 IINTSSDDRRRAGG
+553 INNTSSDDNRRAGG
-567 FCGYGYGY
+567 FCGYGFGD
-575 SYFENC
+575 SYFGNC
-581 LENGTYTNVTYMN
+581 LENGSYTNITYMN
-594 PRNAHGIFFND
+594 PRNAYGVFSND
-605 RVYSL
+605 RVNSL
-610 YYVNKIAVNDKYI
+610 YYVNKIAVNNKYI
-623 TKEYGCYQVAN
+623 AKEYGCYQVAN

-673 SLAYE
+673 SLDYV
-678 LKTNSGKLTK
+678 LKMNRTQLTK
-688 DTDYT
+688 DADYT

-708 ISFTAKEGNS
+708 ISFTAKEGNKA
-718 GGYAGTTTRTF
+718 GYVGTTTRTF
-729 CVMDG
+729 CVMEG
-734 ENLDGYVFNTE
+734 ENMDGYVFDTE

-752 YLINDER
+752 YLINNER

-771 HDATGKTFKQNA
+771 HETEGKTFKQNA
-783 DITLTAAHT
+783 NITLTAAHT
-792 SIGRYFEGT
+792 SIGGYIEG
-801 YKYFK
+801 YSRYFK
-806 GTYDGNNKTISNLT
+806 GTYDGNNKTISNLI
-820 VNAPNSNYQGL
+820 VNAPNRNYQGL
-831 FGYTSKAVIKNVTL
+831 FGYTYKAVIKNVTL
-845 ANCNITGKQYTGGIV
+845 ANCNITGKQCTGGIV
-860 GYASTSTAI
+860 GYASSTTI

-874 RGNISATE
+874 SGNISAKE
-882 SDASGHGG
+882 SDASKHGG
-890 IAGSAT
+890 IVGSAT
-896 TTSITNCT
+896 SASITGCT
-904 VTGTISTS
+904 VIGTISTS
-912 VSNDNYG
+912 VSNDSYG
-919 GIVGAANYDVVITSC
+919 GILGDASYSVTITSC
-934 ENAANISGDGQNH
+934 ENAANILGDGQKH
-947 GGIVGRDYNRSN
+947 GGIVGWDHHDKN
-959 KFKYCLNTGV
+959 KFKYCLNTGE
-969 VNGNQYVGAIA
+969 VNGNEYVGAIA
-980 GQNDSPRDF
+980 GEKYLFRNF

-1004 TSSGS
+1004 KDSSSEDYSGC
-1009 NNYTGYGEVAYVVTL
+1009 GEVAYVVTT
-1024 GENISKIEFAEQTV
+1024 GEHISKIEIAEQTV
-1038 ITSALSG
+1038 VTSAISG
-1045 KKYYAKGDWTLTLT
+1045 KKYCAKGDWTLTLT

-1093 KDVTISALVSNNDAT
+1093 NNVTISALVSNNNGT
-1108 DVNGVTIAAIPDMRW
+1108 DVSGVTIADIPDMRW
-1123 RGNNVS
+1123 LGNVG
-1129 VVVPTITVTNGET
+1129 VVPTITVTNGET
-1142 SLVLGTD
+1142 PLVLGTD
-1149 YLVECSN
+1149 YLVEGSN
-1156 NTAIG
+1156 NTVVG

-1167 KGINNYKGTQTKT
+1167 KGINSYKGTKTKT

-1186 PLQDASAANSAS
+1186 PLQNASAANSAT

-1208 LEALASIVNTGSR
+1208 LDILASIVNTSAR
-1221 LGGYYKQSADITLTN
+1221 RDGYYKQSADITLSH

-1276 GRAKNATITNV
+1276 GRANEATIKNV
-1287 IIENCDITAKK
+1287 IIENCDITAKE

-1307 GETTISNCKVSG
+1307 SYTPISNCNVSG
-1319 AIKTADGVDGMYHGG
+1319 AIKTADGVDGAFHGG

-1343 ISSCVNT
+1343 ISNCVNT
-1350 ASVKGNNSKSQYYGG
+1350 ANVTGNNARSQYYGG
-1365 IVGEVSWT
+1365 IVGQVSWT
-1373 NITDCFNAGIV
+1373 KVTDCFNAGIV
-1384 EGTLYVGSIVGSNGA
+1384 EGTSFVGSIVGLKHS
-1399 SRLNNNYHTTTTT
+1399 SSTLSNNYHTITTT
-1412 GGVGANDVATGT
+1412 GGVGANGVATGT

-1456 NLYESGVV
+1456 NLYKSGVV
-1464 VTLDFT
+1464 VTLDCT
-1470 VPEGKYWDHY
+1470 VPEGKYWDQY
-1480 TVNNGKISNAGVK
+1480 TVNNGKISNVGVK
-1493 EGEHTLT
+1493 GGEHTLT

-1512 VSELTDIATAGVTI
+1512 VSELTDIATAGAII
-1526 AAIEDLTYNGKE
+1526 ADIEDLTYNGKE
-1538 QHPTPVVTLNSN
+1538 QHPSPVVTLNSN
-1550 VLEAGSNYQ
+1550 VLEARANYQ

-1575 ITGMGRYNGILQKT
+1575 VEGVGRYSGTLTKT

-1665 VSFNVYY
+1665 ASFNVYY
-1672 STPTELSCTNVTAT
+1672 PVPTNISCTNIAAT
-1686 TAIVT
+1686 TATVT
-1691 WKDTYAA
+1691 WDKSVIVK
-1698 KWTVAYST
+1698 KWIVEYST
-1706 DKTFESAAHID
+1706 DKTFESVERID
-1717 VENAKTVS
+1717 VNESTATLAS
-1725 LENLSADQ
+1725 LSADQ
-1733 VYYVRVKAVYGSQ
+1733 VYYVRVKAVYGTNQ
-1746 ESDWSNVCSFE
+1746 ESDWSLVRSVE
-1757 PTTKLLIGSGNNT
+1757 PTTKLLVGSGNYT
-1770 SESLPFH
+1770 SDFLPFH
-1777 NWYHYNL
+1777 NWYYYGL
-1784 TQQIYTAEELGKKA
+1784 TQQIYTAKELGNKA
-1798 GTIMSLDFFKTDD
+1798 GSIMALDFFKTDD
-1811 NKCDNAI
+1811 KECNNTI

-1828 KFEGAKDWI
+1828 AFTNSSDWI
-1837 SVTEADKVYDGKK
+1837 SVTEADKVYDGKVQ
-1850 LFENNQWTT
+1850 FESNQWTT
-1859 IELSKPFD
+1859 IELTKPFD

-1872 NLALIVYDKEV
+1872 NLALIVYNKRVD
-1883 SGDSYGSG
+1883 GDSYRS
-1891 CNFRV
+1891 CDFKAFK
-1896 YQGNDSQTLQYR
+1896 GNDNQTLYFR
-1908 NDRTGPFTS
+1908 KDSDDPTIRPTVTGT
-1917 EGNNAILTPSVSGN
+1917 LTTG
-1931 SLSSTKNQLRIRM
+1931 KNQLRIRM

-1959 SDNVL
+1959 SDNAL
-1964 DFSNISDLTA
+1964 DFSNVSDLTA
-1974 HYASSFAATANNAG
+1974 HYASGFTSTANNAG

-2015 VPALFNLTPEAL
+2015 VPALFNLTPETL

-2045 GDKTNFILS
+2045 GDYTNFILS

-2078 QLLTNDVFTG
+2078 QLLTNDVFTNE
-2088 DGTRAISMEFEDG
+2088 GTRAISMEFEDG

-2106 IQIATDDVEDGDWYG
+2106 IQIATGEAEDGDWYG
-2121 IDGIKFN
+2121 IDGVKFN

>member
-1 MFNMKKKRLQFLARA
+1 
-16 AMTLLLVMFATIG
+16 MTLLLVMFATIG

-39 SGTAAD
+39 SGTDDD

-67 QYRYSYYKLTA
+67 DYRYKNYKLTA

-89 DDTNAFKGV
+89 DDTNAFKGI

-114 SSNFFAPFRYVGGST
+114 NSNFFAPFRYVGGST

-149 VGHHRWS
+149 VGHHRWG

-173 KTDNSFN
+173 KNDNSFN

-301 NLTTGSIEC
+301 NLSTGSIAC
-310 NTFWAYTGEDITVT
+310 NTFWAYTGEEVTVT

-442 TFDGDN
+442 IFEGDN
-448 HTLTANITSTATD
+448 HTLTANITSTATGD
-461 DNKNNQGVAPFH
+461 DENNQGVAPFH
-473 LIKQATIQNLT
+473 LIKQATIQNLI
-484 VAGQITSASK
+484 VAGNITSASK

-501 WVDGDYNSSYI
+501 WIDGKSKDSNI
-512 KNCVVKATI
+512 KDCIVKATI
-521 TTSADWAGGFVG
+521 TTSADCAGGFVG

-553 IINTSSDDRRRAGG
+553 IINTSSDDSRRAGG
-567 FCGYGYGY
+567 FCGYGYSN

-594 PRNAHGIFFND
+594 PRNAYGAFYND

-634 TAPADELYLKREIK
+634 TAPADELYLPREIK

-673 SLAYE
+673 SLAYV

-718 GGYAGTTTRTF
+718 GGYAGTTTHTF
-729 CVMDG
+729 CVMEG
-734 ENLDGYVFNTE
+734 ENMDGYVFNTE

-752 YLINDER
+752 YLINNER

-764 AAYVNSG
+764 AAYVNSD
-771 HDATGKTFKQNA
+771 HDATGKTFKQTA

-792 SIGRYFEGT
+792 SIGGYFEG
-801 YKYFK
+801 KSKCFK
-806 GTYDGNNKTISNLT
+806 GTYDGNNKTISNLI
-820 VNAPNSNYQGL
+820 VNAPNSSYQGL
-831 FGYTSKAVIKNVTL
+831 FGYTREAKIKNVTL

-860 GYASTSTAI
+860 GCALSSTAI

-874 RGNISATE
+874 SGNICATASNA
-882 SDASGHGG
+882 SDHGG
-890 IAGSAT
+890 IVGSAT
-896 TTSITNCT
+896 ATSITNCT

-947 GGIVGRDYNRSN
+947 GGIVGRDYNSSN

-980 GQNDSPRDF
+980 GQNSSPRDF

-1024 GENISKIEFAEQTV
+1024 GKNISNIEFAEQTV

-1045 KKYYAKGDWTLTLT
+1045 KKYCAKGDWTLTLT
-1059 PNQTDVT
+1059 PDQTDVT

-1142 SLVLGTD
+1142 PLVLGTD

-1167 KGINNYKGTQTKT
+1167 KGINSYKGTQTKT

-1253 DGDNKVI
+1253 DGDNNVI

-1266 QPEATYQGLF
+1266 QPKAIYQGLF
-1276 GRAKNATITNV
+1276 GRANQATITNV

-1307 GETTISNCKVSG
+1307 SETTISNCKVSG

-1334 IAGYISDKP
+1334 IAGSIYDKP

-1365 IVGEVSWT
+1365 IVGEGSWT
-1373 NITDCFNAGIV
+1373 NINDCFNAGIV

-1480 TVNNGKISNAGVK
+1480 TVNNGKISNASVK
-1493 EGEHTLT
+1493 GGEHTLT

-1526 AAIEDLTYNGKE
+1526 ADIADLTYNGKE
-1538 QHPTPVVTLNSN
+1538 QHPSPVVTLNSN

-1575 ITGMGRYNGILQKT
+1575 IEGVGRYSGRLTKT
-1589 FKIVPYDIS
+1589 FNIVPYDIS

-1652 TVTGKGNYTGTKE
+1652 TVTGKGNYAGMKE
-1665 VSFNVYY
+1665 MPFNVYY
-1672 STPTELSCTNVTAT
+1672 PVPNNIRCTNIAAT
-1686 TAIVT
+1686 TATVT
-1691 WKDTYAA
+1691 WDKSAVA
-1698 KWTVAYST
+1698 KKWIVEYST
-1706 DKTFESAAHID
+1706 DKTFESAERID
-1717 VENAKTVS
+1717 VNESTATLAS
-1725 LENLSADQ
+1725 LSTDQ
-1733 VYYVRVKAVYGSQ
+1733 VYYVRVKAVYGTDQ

-1757 PTTKLLIGSGNNT
+1757 PTTKLLVGSGDGT
-1770 SESLPFH
+1770 SRFLPFS
-1777 NWYHYNL
+1777 NWYHYGL
-1784 TQQIYTAEELGKKA
+1784 TQQIYTAKELGNKA
-1798 GTIMSLDFFKTDD
+1798 GSIMALDFFRTDD
-1811 NKCDNAI
+1811 NECNNTI

-1828 KFEGAKDWI
+1828 AFTNSSDWI
-1837 SVTEADKVYDGKK
+1837 SVTEAEKVYDGKMQ
-1850 LFENNQWTT
+1850 FESNQWTT
-1859 IELSKPFD
+1859 IELTKPFD

-1872 NLALIVYDKEV
+1872 NLALIVYDKNV
-1883 SGDSYGSG
+1883 SEDSYGDYRA
-1891 CNFRV
+1891 FRTFK
-1896 YQGNDSQTLQYR
+1896 GNDNQTLFFR
-1908 NDRTGPFTS
+1908 SDRDDPTIRPTVTGTRS
-1917 EGNNAILTPSVSGN
+1917 NA
-1931 SLSSTKNQLRIRM
+1931 KNQLRIRM

-1959 SDNVL
+1959 SDNAL
-1964 DFSNISDLTA
+1964 DFSNVSDLTA
-1974 HYASSFAATANNAG
+1974 HYASGFAATANNAG
-1988 VLTMKQTETTPA
+1988 VLTMTQVETTPA

-2078 QLLTNDVFTG
+2078 QLLTNDVFTNE
-2088 DGTRAISMEFEDG
+2088 GTRAISMEFEDG

-2106 IQIATDDVEDGDWYG
+2106 IQIATGEAEDGDWYG

>member
-1 MFNMKKKRLQFLARA
+1 MFNMKKKRLHFLARA

-39 SGTAAD
+39 SGTATD

-78 DIHVTS
+78 DIKVTS

-89 DDTNAFKGV
+89 DDTNAFKGI

-301 NLTTGSIEC
+301 NLSTGSIEC
-310 NTFWAYTGEDITVT
+310 NTFWAYTGEEVTVT

-376 VAQNISG
+376 VVQNISG

-403 KSVEGGIDYS
+403 KSVGGGIDYS

-461 DNKNNQGVAPFH
+461 DDKNNQGVAPFH

-501 WVDGDYNSSYI
+501 WVDGGDYNRSYI

-521 TTSADWAGGFVG
+521 TTSADCAGGFVG

-542 LYFTNSVFAGK
+542 LYFTNSVFAGH
-553 IINTSSDDRRRAGG
+553 INNTSSDDRRRAGG
-567 FCGYGYGY
+567 FCGYGYSN

-594 PRNAHGIFFND
+594 PRNAYGIFSND
-605 RVYSL
+605 RVNSL

-623 TKEYGCYQVAN
+623 AKEYGCYQVAN
-634 TAPADELYLKREIK
+634 TAPADELYLPREIN

-660 LNESYPYNNGEEV
+660 LNDSYPYNNGEEV

-693 VTLSPNAPAAAGDYT
+693 VTLSSNAPAAAGDYT

-729 CVMDG
+729 SVMEG
-734 ENLDGYVFNTE
+734 EDLDGYVFKTE

-771 HDATGKTFKQNA
+771 HDALGKTFKQNA

-792 SIGRYFEGT
+792 SIGRYVEGT

-845 ANCNITGKQYTGGIV
+845 ANCNITGKQYTGGIL

-882 SDASGHGG
+882 SDASEHGG

-896 TTSITNCT
+896 STSITNCT

-1009 NNYTGYGEVAYVVTL
+1009 NNYTGHGEVAYVVTL

-1038 ITSALSG
+1038 ITSVLSG

-1142 SLVLGTD
+1142 PLVLGTD

-1167 KGINNYKGTQTKT
+1167 KGINNYKGTTTKT

-1186 PLQDASAANSAS
+1186 TLQDASAANSAS

-1266 QPEATYQGLF
+1266 QAEGTYQGLF

-1287 IIENCDITAKK
+1287 IIENCDITAKD
-1298 YVGGICGYA
+1298 YVGGICGHA
-1307 GETTISNCKVSG
+1307 SETTISNCKVSG

-1334 IAGYISDKP
+1334 IAGSIYDKP

-1384 EGTLYVGSIVGSNGA
+1384 EGTSFVGSIVGSNGA

-1512 VSELTDIATAGVTI
+1512 VSELTDIATAGAII
-1526 AAIEDLTYNGKE
+1526 ADIENLTYNGKE
-1538 QHPTPVVTLNSN
+1538 QHPSPVVTLNSN

-1575 ITGMGRYNGILQKT
+1575 VEGVGRYSGRLTKT

-1619 VKYGSITLAQG
+1619 V
-1630 EDKDYTFVTNPT
+1630 
-1642 TVKEGGDYTL
+1642 
-1652 TVTGKGNYTGTKE
+1652 
-1665 VSFNVYY
+1665 
-1672 STPTELSCTNVTAT
+1672 
-1686 TAIVT
+1686 
-1691 WKDTYAA
+1691 
-1698 KWTVAYST
+1698 
-1706 DKTFESAAHID
+1706 
-1717 VENAKTVS
+1717 
-1725 LENLSADQ
+1725 
-1733 VYYVRVKAVYGSQ
+1733 
-1746 ESDWSNVCSFE
+1746 
-1757 PTTKLLIGSGNNT
+1757 
-1770 SESLPFH
+1770 
-1777 NWYHYNL
+1777 
-1784 TQQIYTAEELGKKA
+1784 
-1798 GTIMSLDFFKTDD
+1798 
-1811 NKCDNAI
+1811 
-1818 EIYLVKTDKT
+1818 
-1828 KFEGAKDWI
+1828 
-1837 SVTEADKVYDGKK
+1837 
-1850 LFENNQWTT
+1850 
-1859 IELSKPFD
+1859 
-1867 YDGVS
+1867 
-1872 NLALIVYDKEV
+1872 
-1883 SGDSYGSG
+1883 
-1891 CNFRV
+1891 
-1896 YQGNDSQTLQYR
+1896 
-1908 NDRTGPFTS
+1908 
-1917 EGNNAILTPSVSGN
+1917 
-1931 SLSSTKNQLRIRM
+1931 
-1944 ADKVTMNGLGIMSYA
+1944 
-1959 SDNVL
+1959 
-1964 DFSNISDLTA
+1964 
-1974 HYASSFAATANNAG
+1974 
-1988 VLTMKQTETTPA
+1988 
-2000 GEGLMLKGT
+2000 
-2009 ANETFY
+2009 
-2015 VPALFNLTPEAL
+2015 
-2027 TGNNLK
+2027 
-2033 GLTKITEVETTE
+2033 
-2045 GDKTNFILS
+2045 
-2054 QQKGVI
+2054 
-2060 AWYPLAAKY
+2060 
-2069 ALKAHSAYL
+2069 
-2078 QLLTNDVFTG
+2078 
-2088 DGTRAISMEFEDG
+2088 
-2101 VTTGF
+2101 
-2106 IQIATDDVEDGDWYG
+2106 
-2121 IDGIKFN
+2121 
-2128 QKPTQRGVYINN
+2128 
-2140 GRKVIVK
+2140 

>member
-1 MFNMKKKRLQFLARA
+1 
-16 AMTLLLVMFATIG
+16 MTLLLVMFATIG

-78 DIHVTS
+78 DIKVTS

-89 DDTNAFKGV
+89 DDTNAFKGI

-301 NLTTGSIEC
+301 NLSTGSIEC
-310 NTFWAYTGEDITVT
+310 NTFWAYTGEEVTVT

-403 KSVEGGIDYS
+403 KSVGGGIDYYG
-413 KKYVKLTNDITIS
+413 KYVKLTNDITIS

-448 HTLTANITSTATD
+448 HTLTANITSTAPD

-484 VAGQITSASK
+484 VAGNITSASK

-501 WVDGDYNSSYI
+501 WIDGKSKDSNI
-512 KNCVVKATI
+512 KDCIVKATI
-521 TTSADWAGGFVG
+521 TTSADCAGGFVG

-553 IINTSSDDRRRAGG
+553 IINTSSDDSRRAGG
-567 FCGYGYGY
+567 FCGYGYSN

-594 PRNAHGIFFND
+594 PRNAYGIFSND
-605 RVYSL
+605 RVNSL
-610 YYVNKIAVNDKYI
+610 YYVNKIAVNNKYI
-623 TKEYGCYQVAN
+623 AKEYGCYQVAN

-688 DTDYT
+688 GTDYT
-693 VTLSPNAPAAAGDYT
+693 VTLSSNAPAAAGDYT

-729 CVMDG
+729 SVMEG
-734 ENLDGYVFNTE
+734 EDLDGYVFKTE

-792 SIGRYFEGT
+792 SIGGYFEGNSRN
-801 YKYFK
+801 FK

-874 RGNISATE
+874 NGNINATA
-882 SDASGHGG
+882 SDASEHGG
-890 IAGSAT
+890 IVGSAT
-896 TTSITNCT
+896 ATSITNCT

-934 ENAANISGDGQNH
+934 ENAAKISGDGQKH
-947 GGIVGRDYNRSN
+947 GGIVGRDNNGSN

-969 VNGNQYVGAIA
+969 VKGNQYVGAIA
-980 GQNDSPRDF
+980 GERYSPSNF

-1009 NNYTGYGEVAYVVTL
+1009 NNYTGHGEVAYVVTL

-1038 ITSALSG
+1038 ISSALSG

-1066 FVSYAC
+1066 FVSYVC

-1142 SLVLGTD
+1142 PLVLGTD
-1149 YLVECSN
+1149 YLVACSN

-1167 KGINNYKGTQTKT
+1167 KGINNYKGTTTKK

-1221 LGGYYKQSADITLTN
+1221 LGGYYKQTADITLSD

-1242 NSSNTSFRGVY
+1242 NSSNTPFKGIY

-1266 QPEATYQGLF
+1266 QAEGTYQGLF
-1276 GRAKNATITNV
+1276 GRAYKATIKNV
-1287 IIENCDITAKK
+1287 IIENCDITAKD

-1307 GETTISNCKVSG
+1307 SETTISNCKVSG

-1334 IAGYISDKP
+1334 IAGSIYDKP

-1365 IVGEVSWT
+1365 IVGEGSWT
-1373 NITDCFNAGIV
+1373 IITDCFNAGIV

-1526 AAIEDLTYNGKE
+1526 ADIEDLTYNGKE
-1538 QHPTPVVTLNSN
+1538 QHPAPVVTLSSN
-1550 VLEAGSNYQ
+1550 TLEADANYQ
-1559 VTYSEGCTNVG
+1559 VTYSDGCNNVG

-1575 ITGMGRYNGILQKT
+1575 VTGKGRYTGTLQKT

-1598 GCDIKVENKPY
+1598 GCDLKVENQKY
-1609 TGDVINVTPT
+1609 TGEVINVTPT
-1619 VKYGSITLAQG
+1619 VKMGSTTLTQG
-1630 EDKDYTFVTNPT
+1630 EEKDYTFVTNPT
-1642 TVKEGGDYTL
+1642 TVQEAGDYTL
-1652 TVTGKGNYTGTKE
+1652 TVTGNGNYTGTK
-1665 VSFNVYY
+1665 VVPFKVYY
-1672 STPTELSCTNVTAT
+1672 SVPTELNCTNVAAT
-1686 TAIVT
+1686 TATVT
-1691 WKDTYAA
+1691 WKDGIAT
-1698 KWTVAYST
+1698 KWTVEYST
-1706 DKTFESAAHID
+1706 DKTFESAERID
-1717 VENAKTVS
+1717 VNESTATLAS
-1725 LENLSADQ
+1725 LSTDQ
-1733 VYYVRVKAVYGSQ
+1733 VYYVRVKAVYGTDQ
-1746 ESDWSNVCSFE
+1746 ESDWSLVCSFE
-1757 PTTKLLIGSGNNT
+1757 PTTKLLVGSGDGT
-1770 SESLPFH
+1770 SRFLPFS
-1777 NWYHYNL
+1777 NWYHYGL
-1784 TQQIYTAEELGKKA
+1784 TQQIYTAKELGNKA
-1798 GTIMSLDFFKTDD
+1798 GSIMALDFFRTDD
-1811 NKCDNAI
+1811 NECNNTI

-1828 KFEGAKDWI
+1828 RFVNRTDWI
-1837 SVTEADKVYDGKK
+1837 SVTEADKVYDGKMQ
-1850 LFENNQWTT
+1850 FESNQWTT
-1859 IELSKPFD
+1859 IELTKPFD

-1872 NLALIVYDKEV
+1872 NLALIVYDKNV
-1883 SGDSYGSG
+1883 SEDSYGDYRA
-1891 CNFRV
+1891 FRTFK
-1896 YQGNDSQTLQYR
+1896 GNDNQTLYFR
-1908 NDRTGPFTS
+1908 SDKDDPTIRPTVTG
-1917 EGNNAILTPSVSGN
+1917 TPSN
-1931 SLSSTKNQLRIRM
+1931 SKNQLRIRM
-1944 ADKVTMNGLGIMSYA
+1944 ADKITMNGLGIMSYA

-1964 DFSNISDLTA
+1964 DFSNVGELTA

-2078 QLLTNDVFTG
+2078 QLLTNDVFTNE
-2088 DGTRAISMEFEDG
+2088 GTRAISMEFEDG

>member
-1 MFNMKKKRLQFLARA
+1 
-16 AMTLLLVMFATIG
+16 MTLLLVMFATIG

-39 SGTAAD
+39 SGTDDD

-67 QYRYSYYKLTA
+67 DYRYKNYKLTA

-89 DDTNAFKGV
+89 DDTNAFKGI

-114 SSNFFAPFRYVGGST
+114 NSNFFAPFRYVGGST

-149 VGHHRWS
+149 VGHHRWG

-301 NLTTGSIEC
+301 NLSTGSIEC
-310 NTFWAYTGEDITVT
+310 NTFWAYTGEEVTVT

-403 KSVEGGIDYS
+403 KSVGGGIDYYG
-413 KKYVKLTNDITIS
+413 KYVKLTNNITIS

-433 ESGDRPFSG
+433 ESGDRPFRG
-442 TFDGDN
+442 IFEGDN

-473 LIKQATIQNLT
+473 LIKQATIQNLI
-484 VAGQITSASK
+484 VAGNITSASK

-501 WVDGDYNSSYI
+501 WIDGKSKDSNI
-512 KNCVVKATI
+512 KDCIVKATI
-521 TTSADWAGGFVG
+521 TTSADFAGGFVG
-533 NICYSDRNN
+533 NICYSDRNY
-542 LYFTNSVFAGK
+542 LYFTNSVFAGHIK
-553 IINTSSDDRRRAGG
+553 NTSSDDSRRAGG
-567 FCGYGYGY
+567 FCGYGYGD

-581 LENGTYTNVTYMN
+581 LENGTYTNITYMN
-594 PRNAHGIFFND
+594 PRNAYGIFSND

-623 TKEYGCYQVAN
+623 VKEYGCYQVAN

-660 LNESYPYNNGEEV
+660 LNDSYPYNNGEEV

-693 VTLSPNAPAAAGDYT
+693 VTLSSNAPAAAGDYT

-729 CVMDG
+729 CVMEG

-752 YLINDER
+752 YLINNER

-764 AAYVNSG
+764 AAYVNSD
-771 HDATGKTFKQNA
+771 HDATGKTFKQTA

-792 SIGRYFEGT
+792 SIGGYFEG
-801 YKYFK
+801 KSKCFK
-806 GTYDGNNKTISNLT
+806 GTYDGNNKKISKLT
-820 VNAPNSNYQGL
+820 VTASNSNYQGL

-845 ANCNITGKQYTGGIV
+845 ADCNITGKQYTGGIV
-860 GYASTSTAI
+860 GCALSSTTI

-874 RGNISATE
+874 NGNINATA
-882 SDASGHGG
+882 SDAGGHGG
-890 IAGSAT
+890 IVGSAT
-896 TTSITNCT
+896 ATSITNCT

-947 GGIVGRDYNRSN
+947 GGIVGRDYNSSN

-980 GQNDSPRDF
+980 GQNSSPRDF

-1009 NNYTGYGEVAYVVTL
+1009 NNYTGHGEVAYVVTT
-1024 GENISKIEFAEQTV
+1024 GEHINKIDIAEGTV
-1038 ITSALSG
+1038 VTSAISG
-1045 KKYYAKGDWTLTLT
+1045 KKYCTKGDWTLTLT
-1059 PNQTDVT
+1059 PDQTDVT

-1167 KGINNYKGTQTKT
+1167 KGINSYKGTQTKT

-1221 LGGYYKQSADITLTN
+1221 LGGYYKQSADITLSH

-1253 DGDNKVI
+1253 DGDNNVI

-1266 QPEATYQGLF
+1266 QPKAIYQGLF
-1276 GRAKNATITNV
+1276 GRANQATITNV

-1307 GETTISNCKVSG
+1307 SETTISNCKVSG

-1334 IAGYISDKP
+1334 IAGSIYDKP

-1365 IVGEVSWT
+1365 IVGEGSWT
-1373 NITDCFNAGIV
+1373 IITDCFNAGIV

-1493 EGEHTLT
+1493 GGEHTLT

-1526 AAIEDLTYNGKE
+1526 ADIEDLTYNGKE
-1538 QHPTPVVTLNSN
+1538 QHPSPVVTLSSN
-1550 VLEAGSNYQ
+1550 VLEAGANYQ

-1575 ITGMGRYNGILQKT
+1575 IEGVGRYSGRLTKT

-1652 TVTGKGNYTGTKE
+1652 TVTGKGNYAGTKE
-1665 VSFNVYY
+1665 VPFNVYY
-1672 STPTELSCTNVTAT
+1672 PVPTNISCTNIAAT
-1686 TAIVT
+1686 TATVT
-1691 WKDTYAA
+1691 WDKSAIVK
-1698 KWTVAYST
+1698 KWIVEYST
-1706 DKTFESAAHID
+1706 DKTFESAERID
-1717 VENAKTVS
+1717 VNESTATLAS
-1725 LENLSADQ
+1725 LSADQ
-1733 VYYVRVKAVYGSQ
+1733 VYYVRVKAVYGTDQ

-1757 PTTKLLIGSGNNT
+1757 PTTKLLVGSGDGT
-1770 SESLPFH
+1770 SRFLPFS
-1777 NWYHYNL
+1777 NWYHYGL
-1784 TQQIYTAEELGKKA
+1784 TQQIYTAKELGNKA
-1798 GTIMSLDFFKTDD
+1798 GSIMALDFFRTDD
-1811 NKCDNAI
+1811 NECNNTI

-1828 KFEGAKDWI
+1828 AFTNPSDWI
-1837 SVTEADKVYDGKK
+1837 SVTEAEKVYDGKMQ
-1850 LFENNQWTT
+1850 FESNQWTT
-1859 IELSKPFD
+1859 IERTKPFD

-1872 NLALIVYDKEV
+1872 NLALIVYDKNV
-1883 SGDSYGSG
+1883 SEDSYGDYRA
-1891 CNFRV
+1891 FRTFK
-1896 YQGNDSQTLQYR
+1896 GNDNQTLFFR
-1908 NDRTGPFTS
+1908 SDRDDPTIRPTVTGTRS
-1917 EGNNAILTPSVSGN
+1917 NA
-1931 SLSSTKNQLRIRM
+1931 KNQLRIRM

-1959 SDNVL
+1959 SDNAL
-1964 DFSNISDLTA
+1964 DFSNVSDLTA
-1974 HYASSFAATANNAG
+1974 HYASGFTSTANNAG
-1988 VLTMKQTETTPA
+1988 VLTMTQVETTPA

-2078 QLLTNDVFTG
+2078 QLLTNDVFTN

-2101 VTTGF
+2101 VTTGL
-2106 IQIATDDVEDGDWYG
+2106 IQIATGDVEDGDWYG
-2121 IDGIKFN
+2121 IDGVKFN

>member
-1 MFNMKKKRLQFLARA
+1 MQ
-16 AMTLLLVMFATIG
+16 G
-29 ARADEGTLSG
+29 A
-39 SGTAAD
+39 
-45 PYLIGSDAD
+45 DAD
-54 WETFVSYINDKGG
+54 G
-67 QYRYSYYKLTA
+67 
-78 DIHVTS
+78 
-84 MVGKN
+84 
-89 DDTNAFKGV
+89 
-98 FDGNGHT
+98 
-105 MTLNLTTDG
+105 
-114 SSNFFAPFRYVGGST
+114 
-129 FKRLHIAGKITS
+129 
-141 NSYYVASL
+141 
-149 VGHHRWS
+149 
-156 TLNIYNCWS
+156 C
-165 SVDIVCTK
+165 
-173 KTDNSFN
+173 
-180 AGFVGYSYDS
+180 
-190 NININNCRFDGSLQG
+190 
-205 AETGGWSGFVGQR
+205 SGFVGQR

-287 EKRENK
+287 EKRGDK

-301 NLTTGSIEC
+301 NLSTGSIEC
-310 NTFWAYTGEDITVT
+310 NTFWAYTGEEVTVT

-403 KSVEGGIDYS
+403 KSVGGGIDYS

-461 DNKNNQGVAPFH
+461 DDKNNQGVAPFH

-501 WVDGDYNSSYI
+501 WVDGGDYNRSYI

-521 TTSADWAGGFVG
+521 TTSADCAGGFVG

-542 LYFTNSVFAGK
+542 LYFTNSVFAGH

-567 FCGYGYGY
+567 FCGYGYSN

-594 PRNAHGIFFND
+594 PRNAYGIFSND
-605 RVYSL
+605 RVNSL

-623 TKEYGCYQVAN
+623 TKEYGCYQVVN

-693 VTLSPNAPAAAGDYT
+693 VTLSSNAPAAAGDYT

-729 CVMDG
+729 SVMEG
-734 ENLDGYVFNTE
+734 EDLDGYVFKTE

-771 HDATGKTFKQNA
+771 HDALGKTFKQNA

-806 GTYDGNNKTISNLT
+806 GTYDGNNKTISKLI

-831 FGYTSKAVIKNVTL
+831 FGYAYNAVIKNVIL

-896 TTSITNCT
+896 STSITNCT

-1009 NNYTGYGEVAYVVTL
+1009 NNYTGHGEVAYVVTL

-1142 SLVLGTD
+1142 PLVLGTD

-1167 KGINNYKGTQTKT
+1167 KGINNYKGTTTKT

-1307 GETTISNCKVSG
+1307 SETTISNCKVSG

-1334 IAGYISDKP
+1334 IAGSIYDKP

-1365 IVGEVSWT
+1365 IVGEGSWT
-1373 NITDCFNAGIV
+1373 IITDCFNAGIV

-1538 QHPTPVVTLNSN
+1538 QHPSPVVTLNSN

-1575 ITGMGRYNGILQKT
+1575 VEGVGRYSGRLTKT

-1642 TVKEGGDYTL
+1642 TVKEGGDYML

-1665 VSFNVYY
+1665 VPFNVYY
-1672 STPTELSCTNVTAT
+1672 PAPTELSCTNVTAT

-1717 VENAKTVS
+1717 VENAKTAS

-1757 PTTKLLIGSGNNT
+1757 PTTKLLIGSGDGT
-1770 SESLPFH
+1770 SRFLPFS
-1777 NWYHYNL
+1777 NWYHYGL
-1784 TQQIYTAEELGKKA
+1784 TQQIYTAKELGNKA
-1798 GTIMSLDFFKTDD
+1798 GSIMALDFFRTDD
-1811 NKCDNAI
+1811 NECNNTI

-1828 KFEGAKDWI
+1828 AFTNSSDWI
-1837 SVTEADKVYDGKK
+1837 SVTEEDKVYDGKMQ
-1850 LFENNQWTT
+1850 FESNQWTT
-1859 IELSKPFD
+1859 IELTKPFD

-1872 NLALIVYDKEV
+1872 NLALIVYDKNVKE
-1883 SGDSYGSG
+1883 DSYGDYRA
-1891 CNFRV
+1891 FRTFK
-1896 YQGNDSQTLQYR
+1896 GNDDQTLFFR
-1908 NDRTGPFTS
+1908 SDREDPTIRPTSTGNRS
-1917 EGNNAILTPSVSGN
+1917 KE
-1931 SLSSTKNQLRIRM
+1931 KNQLRIRM
-1944 ADKVTMNGLGIMSYA
+1944 ADKITMNGLGIMSYA

-1964 DFSNISDLTA
+1964 DFSNVGELTA

-1988 VLTMKQTETTPA
+1988 VLTMTQVETTPA

-2106 IQIATDDVEDGDWYG
+2106 IQIATGEAEDGDWYG

>member
-1 MFNMKKKRLQFLARA
+1 
-16 AMTLLLVMFATIG
+16 MTLLLVMFATIG

-39 SGTAAD
+39 SGTATD

-78 DIHVTS
+78 DIKVTS
-84 MVGKN
+84 MAGKN
-89 DDTNAFKGV
+89 NDDNAFKGI

-105 MTLNLTTDG
+105 MTLDLTDDG
-114 SSNFFAPFRYVGGST
+114 NSYCAPFRFVGKST

-141 NSYYVASL
+141 ISYNAASL
-149 VGHHRWS
+149 VGYQRYG

-173 KTDNSFN
+173 KSSYSCN
-180 AGFVGYSYDS
+180 AGFVGYIYESD
-190 NININNCRFDGSLQG
+190 ININNCRFDGSLQG
-205 AETGGWSGFVGQR
+205 ADADGCSGFVGQR
-218 ISNSSSTN
+218 NSNSSSMK

-241 NNSNTFAYNS
+241 DNSYTFAYKSDVN
-251 YVITNSYYTKL
+251 TNNYYTTL
-262 LGKAQGT
+262 LGKEQGT
-269 AVGTMADSE
+269 AIGNMTDSE
-278 LLNSLGKGW
+278 LLNKLGKGW
-287 EKRENK
+287 EKKGDK

-301 NLTTGSIEC
+301 NLSTGSIEC
-310 NTFWAYTGEDITVT
+310 NTFWAYTGEEVTVT

-332 NTVSSENYSVSFSP
+332 NTVSAENYSVSFSP
-346 SPVKEVGRYTMTVT
+346 SPVKEVGQYTMTVA

-383 TGTQEDPY
+383 TGTKEDPY
-391 LITSAEDWNLFA
+391 LITSTDDWNVFA
-403 KSVEGGIDYS
+403 KSVEGGIDYYN
-413 KKYVKLTNDITIS
+413 KFVKLTNNITIS

-433 ESGDRPFSG
+433 ESGNKPFRG

-448 HTLTANITSTATD
+448 HTLTANITSTATGD
-461 DNKNNQGVAPFH
+461 DKNNQGVAPFH

-501 WVDGDYNSSYI
+501 WVDGNYSRSYI
-512 KNCVVKATI
+512 KDCIVKATI

-533 NICYSDRNN
+533 NICYSDRNY
-542 LYFTNSVFAGK
+542 LHFTNSVFAGH
-553 IINTSSDDRRRAGG
+553 INNTSSDDSRRAGG
-567 FCGYGYGY
+567 FCGYGFGD
-575 SYFENC
+575 SYFGNC
-581 LENGTYTNVTYMN
+581 LENGSYTNITYMN
-594 PRNAHGIFFND
+594 PRNAYGVFSND
-605 RVYSL
+605 RVNSL
-610 YYVNKIAVNDKYI
+610 YYVNKIAVNNKYI
-623 TKEYGCYQVAN
+623 AKEYGCYQVAN

-654 SVWITG
+654 SIWITG
-660 LNESYPYNNGEEV
+660 LNDSYPYNNGEEV

-678 LKTNSGKLTK
+678 LKTNSGQLTK

-693 VTLSPNAPAAAGDYT
+693 VTLSPNAPAAVGTYT

-729 CVMDG
+729 CVMEG
-734 ENLDGYVFNTE
+734 EDLDGYVFDTE

-752 YLINDER
+752 YLINNER

-783 DITLTAAHT
+783 NITLTAAHT
-792 SIGRYFEGT
+792 SIGGYFEGNSR
-801 YKYFK
+801 YFK
-806 GTYDGNNKTISNLT
+806 GTYDGNNKKISKLI
-820 VNAPNSNYQGL
+820 VNAPYSNYQGL
-831 FGYTSKAVIKNVTL
+831 FGNTQKAVIKNVTL
-845 ANCNITGKQYTGGIV
+845 ANCNITGKQCTGGIV
-860 GYASTSTAI
+860 GYASASTAI

-874 RGNISATE
+874 RGNILATASNA
-882 SDASGHGG
+882 SDHGG
-890 IAGSAT
+890 IVGSAT
-896 TTSITNCT
+896 ATSITNCT

-919 GIVGAANYDVVITSC
+919 GIVGVANYDVTITSC
-934 ENAANISGDGQNH
+934 ENATNISGDGQNH
-947 GGIVGRDYNRSN
+947 GGIVGRDNSDSN

-969 VNGNQYVGAIA
+969 VNGNQFVGAIA
-980 GQNDSPRDF
+980 GKVYSVRNY
-989 DHCYYSNQSTIKAFG
+989 DHCYYPNGSTIKAFG
-1004 TSSGS
+1004 ISSSS
-1009 NNYTGYGEVAYVVTL
+1009 NDYRGNGEVAYAVTT
-1024 GENISKIEFAEQTV
+1024 GEHISKIDIAEGTV
-1038 ITSALSG
+1038 VTSAISG
-1045 KKYYAKGDWTLTLT
+1045 KKYCTKGDWTLTLK
-1059 PNQTDVT
+1059 PDQTDVT

-1123 RGNNVS
+1123 LGNVG
-1129 VVVPTITVTNGET
+1129 VVPTITMTNGET

-1149 YLVECSN
+1149 YIVEGSN

-1167 KGINNYKGTQTKT
+1167 KGINNYKGTTTKK

-1186 PLQDASAANSAS
+1186 TLQDASAANSAT

-1221 LGGYYKQSADITLTN
+1221 LDGYYKQTADITLSD

-1242 NSSNTSFRGVY
+1242 NSSNTSFQGIY
-1253 DGDNKVI
+1253 DGDNKFI

-1266 QPEATYQGLF
+1266 QAEGTYQGLF
-1276 GRAKNATITNV
+1276 GRAYRATIQNV
-1287 IIENCDITAKK
+1287 IIENCDITAKD
-1298 YVGGICGYA
+1298 YVGGICGHA
-1307 GETTISNCKVSG
+1307 SETTISSCKVSG

-1334 IAGYISDKP
+1334 IAGYIYNKP
-1343 ISSCVNT
+1343 TSKCVNT

-1365 IVGEVSWT
+1365 IVGEVRRT

-1384 EGTLYVGSIVGSNGA
+1384 EGTLYVGSIVGSNNA

-1412 GGVGANDVATGT
+1412 GGVGAKDAATGT

-1456 NLYESGVV
+1456 SLYMSGVV
-1464 VTLDFT
+1464 VTLDCT

-1500 DFTADVVISATF
+1500 DFTDDVAISATYA
-1512 VSELTDIATAGVTI
+1512 SELTNIATAGVTI
-1526 AAIEDLTYNGKE
+1526 ADIEDLTYNGKE
-1538 QHPTPVVTLNSN
+1538 QHPSPVVTLSSN
-1550 VLEAGSNYQ
+1550 ALEAGSNYQ

-1570 TYTIT
+1570 TYTIKVEG
-1575 ITGMGRYNGILQKT
+1575 IGRYSGTLTKT
-1589 FKIVPYDIS
+1589 FNIVPYDIS

-1630 EDKDYTFVTNPT
+1630 AEKDYTFVTNPT

-1686 TAIVT
+1686 TATVT

-1706 DKTFESAAHID
+1706 DKTFESAERID
-1717 VENAKTVS
+1717 VNESTATLAS
-1725 LENLSADQ
+1725 LSTDQ
-1733 VYYVRVKAVYGSQ
+1733 VYYVRVKAVYGTDQ
-1746 ESDWSNVCSFE
+1746 ESDWSNVCSVE
-1757 PTTKLLIGSGNNT
+1757 PTTKLLVGSGDGT
-1770 SESLPFH
+1770 SRFLPFS
-1777 NWYHYNL
+1777 NWYHYGL
-1784 TQQIYTAEELGKKA
+1784 TQQIYTAKELGNKA
-1798 GTIMSLDFFKTDD
+1798 GSIMALDFFRTDD
-1811 NKCDNAI
+1811 NECNNTI

-1828 KFEGAKDWI
+1828 AFTNSSDWI
-1837 SVTEADKVYDGKK
+1837 SVTEADKVYDGKMQ
-1850 LFENNQWTT
+1850 FESNQWTT
-1859 IELSKPFD
+1859 IELTKPFD

-1872 NLALIVYDKEV
+1872 NLALIVYDKNVKE
-1883 SGDSYGSG
+1883 DSYGDYRA
-1891 CNFRV
+1891 FRTFK
-1896 YQGNDSQTLQYR
+1896 GNDNQTLYFR
-1908 NDRTGPFTS
+1908 SDREDPTIRPTSTGNRS
-1917 EGNNAILTPSVSGN
+1917 KE
-1931 SLSSTKNQLRIRM
+1931 KNQLRIRM
-1944 ADKVTMNGLGIMSYA
+1944 ADKITMNGLGIMSYA

-1964 DFSNISDLTA
+1964 DFSNVGELTA

-1988 VLTMKQTETTPA
+1988 VLTMTQVETTPA

-2078 QLLTNDVFTG
+2078 QLLTNDVFTS

-2106 IQIATDDVEDGDWYG
+2106 IQIATGEAEDGDWYG

>member
-1 MFNMKKKRLQFLARA
+1 MFNMKKKRLHFLARA

-78 DIHVTS
+78 DIKVTS
-84 MVGKN
+84 MAGKN
-89 DDTNAFKGV
+89 NDDNAFKGV

-105 MTLNLTTDG
+105 MTLDLTDDG
-114 SSNFFAPFRYVGGST
+114 NSYCAPFRFVGKST

-141 NSYYVASL
+141 ISYNAASL
-149 VGHHRWS
+149 VGYQRYG

-173 KTDNSFN
+173 KSSYSCN
-180 AGFVGYSYDS
+180 AGFVGYIYESD
-190 NININNCRFDGSLQG
+190 ININNCRFDGSLQG
-205 AETGGWSGFVGQR
+205 ADADGCSGFVGQR
-218 ISNSSSTN
+218 NSNSSSMK

-241 NNSNTFAYNS
+241 DNSYTFAYKSDVN
-251 YVITNSYYTKL
+251 TNNYYTTP
-262 LGKAQGT
+262 LGKEQGT
-269 AVGTMADSE
+269 AIGNMTDSE
-278 LLNSLGKGW
+278 LLNKLGKGW
-287 EKRENK
+287 EKKGDK

-310 NTFWAYTGEDITVT
+310 NTFWAYTGEDITVNS
-324 PTVKDMDG
+324 TVKDMDG

-383 TGTQEDPY
+383 TGTKEDPY
-391 LITSAEDWNLFA
+391 LITSTDDWNVFA
-403 KSVEGGIDYS
+403 KSVEGGIDYYN
-413 KKYVKLTNDITIS
+413 KFVKLTNNITIS

-433 ESGDRPFSG
+433 ESGNKPFRG
-442 TFDGDN
+442 IFDGDN
-448 HTLTANITSTATD
+448 HTLTANITSTATGD
-461 DNKNNQGVAPFH
+461 DKNNQGVAPFH

-501 WVDGDYNSSYI
+501 WVDGNYSRSYI
-512 KNCVVKATI
+512 KDCIVKATI
-521 TTSADWAGGFVG
+521 TTSADCAGGFVG
-533 NICYSDRNN
+533 NICYSDRNY
-542 LYFTNSVFAGK
+542 LHFTNSVFAGH
-553 IINTSSDDRRRAGG
+553 INNTSSDDNRRAGG
-567 FCGYGYGY
+567 FCGYGFGD
-575 SYFENC
+575 SYFGNC
-581 LENGTYTNVTYMN
+581 LENGSYTNITYMN
-594 PRNAHGIFFND
+594 PRNAYGIFSND
-605 RVYSL
+605 RVNSL
-610 YYVNKIAVNDKYI
+610 YYVNKIAVNNKYI
-623 TKEYGCYQVAN
+623 AKEYGCYQVTNA
-634 TAPADELYLKREIK
+634 APADELYLPREIN
-648 GYQFYQ
+648 GNQFYQ

-693 VTLSPNAPAAAGDYT
+693 VTLSSNAPAAAGDYT

-729 CVMDG
+729 CVMEG
-734 ENLDGYVFNTE
+734 EDLDGYVFDTE

-752 YLINDER
+752 YLINNER

-783 DITLTAAHT
+783 NITLTAAHT
-792 SIGRYFEGT
+792 SIGGYFEGNSR
-801 YKYFK
+801 YFK
-806 GTYDGNNKTISNLT
+806 GTYDGNNKKISELT
-820 VNAPNSNYQGL
+820 VTAPYSNYQGL
-831 FGYTSKAVIKNVTL
+831 FGNTQKAVIKNVTL
-845 ANCNITGKQYTGGIV
+845 ANCNITGKQCTGGIV
-860 GYASTSTAI
+860 GYASASTAI

-874 RGNISATE
+874 RGNILATASNA
-882 SDASGHGG
+882 SDHGG
-890 IAGSAT
+890 IVGSASA
-896 TTSITNCT
+896 TSITNCT

-919 GIVGAANYDVVITSC
+919 GIVGVANYDVVITSC
-934 ENAANISGDGQNH
+934 ENATNISGDGQNH
-947 GGIVGRDYNRSN
+947 GGIVGRDNSGSN

-969 VNGNQYVGAIA
+969 VNGNQFVGAIA
-980 GQNDSPRDF
+980 GERYSPSNF

-1009 NNYTGYGEVAYVVTL
+1009 NDYRGSGEVAYAVTT
-1024 GENISKIEFAEQTV
+1024 GEHISKIEIAEQTV
-1038 ITSALSG
+1038 VTSAISG
-1045 KKYYAKGDWTLTLT
+1045 KKYCTKGDWTLTLT
-1059 PNQTDVT
+1059 PDQTDVT

-1123 RGNNVS
+1123 LGNVG
-1129 VVVPTITVTNGET
+1129 VVPTITMTNGET

-1149 YLVECSN
+1149 YIVEGSN

-1167 KGINNYKGTQTKT
+1167 KGINNYKGTTTKK

-1186 PLQDASAANSAS
+1186 TLQDASAANSAT

-1208 LEALASIVNTGSR
+1208 LEALASIVNTKAR
-1221 LGGYYKQSADITLTN
+1221 LAGYYKQTADITLSD

-1242 NSSNTSFRGVY
+1242 NSSNTSFQGIY

-1260 KGLLIN
+1260 KDLLIN
-1266 QPEATYQGLF
+1266 QAEGTYQGLF
-1276 GRAKNATITNV
+1276 GIAYRATIQNV
-1287 IIENCDITAKK
+1287 IIENCDITAKD
-1298 YVGGICGYA
+1298 YVGGICGRA
-1307 GETTISNCKVSG
+1307 SETTISNCKVSG

-1334 IAGYISDKP
+1334 IAGYIYNKP
-1343 ISSCVNT
+1343 TSKCVNT
-1350 ASVKGNNSKSQYYGG
+1350 ANVKGNNSKSQYYGG
-1365 IVGEVSWT
+1365 IVGEVRGT

-1384 EGTLYVGSIVGSNGA
+1384 EGTLYVGSIVGSNNA

-1412 GGVGANDVATGT
+1412 GGVGANGVATGT

-1456 NLYESGVV
+1456 SLYGSGVV
-1464 VTLDFT
+1464 VTLDCT

-1493 EGEHTLT
+1493 GGEHTLT
-1500 DFTADVVISATF
+1500 DFTDDVVISATYA
-1512 VSELTDIATAGVTI
+1512 SELTDIANAGVTI
-1526 AAIEDLTYNGKE
+1526 ADIEDLTYNGKE
-1538 QHPTPVVTLNSN
+1538 QHPTPVVTLSSN
-1550 VLEAGSNYQ
+1550 VLEAGANYQ
-1559 VTYSEGCTNVG
+1559 VTYSDGCNNVG

-1575 ITGMGRYNGILQKT
+1575 VQGMGRYTGTLQKS
-1589 FKIVPYDIS
+1589 FKIVPYDIN

-1665 VSFNVYY
+1665 IPFNVYY
-1672 STPTELSCTNVTAT
+1672 SVPTNIRCTNITAT
-1686 TAIVT
+1686 TATVT
-1691 WKDTYAA
+1691 WKDDLAA
-1698 KWTVAYST
+1698 KWTVEYST
-1706 DKTFESAAHID
+1706 DKTFESVERID
-1717 VENAKTVS
+1717 VNESTATLAS
-1725 LENLSADQ
+1725 LSADQ
-1733 VYYVRVKAVYGSQ
+1733 VYYVRVKAVYGIDQ
-1746 ESDWSNVCSFE
+1746 ESDWSLVCSFE
-1757 PTTKLLIGSGNNT
+1757 PTTKLLVGSGDGT
-1770 SESLPFH
+1770 SSSSSFLPFS
-1777 NWYHYNL
+1777 NWFHYGL
-1784 TQQIYTAEELGKKA
+1784 TQQIYTAKELGNKA
-1798 GTIMSLDFFKTDD
+1798 GSIMALDFFRTDD
-1811 NKCDNAI
+1811 NPCNNTI

-1828 KFEGAKDWI
+1828 AFTNSSDWI
-1837 SVTEADKVYDGKK
+1837 SVTEEDKVYDGKVQ
-1850 LFENNQWTT
+1850 FESNQWTT
-1859 IELSKPFD
+1859 IELTKPFD

-1872 NLALIVYDKEV
+1872 NLALIVYDKNV
-1883 SGDSYGSG
+1883 KGDSYGG
-1891 CNFRV
+1891 GRTFRFFK
-1896 YQGNDSQTLQYR
+1896 GNDNQTLYFR
-1908 NDRTGPFTS
+1908 SDSDDPTIRPTSTGNLRK
-1917 EGNNAILTPSVSGN
+1917 E
-1931 SLSSTKNQLRIRM
+1931 KNELRIRM
-1944 ADKVTMNGLGIMSYA
+1944 ADKVKMNSLGIMSYA
-1959 SDNVL
+1959 SDNAL

-1974 HYASSFAATANNAG
+1974 HYASGFTSTANNAG

-2078 QLLTNDVFTG
+2078 QLLTNDVFTNG
-2088 DGTRAISMEFEDG
+2088 GTRAISMEFEDG

-2106 IQIATDDVEDGDWYG
+2106 IQIATGEAEDGDWYG
-2121 IDGIKFN
+2121 IDGVKFN

>member
-1 MFNMKKKRLQFLARA
+1 MKKKRLHFLARA

-67 QYRYSYYKLTA
+67 NYRFKNYKLTA

-149 VGHHRWS
+149 VGHHRWG

-173 KTDNSFN
+173 KTGNSFN
-180 AGFVGYSYDS
+180 AGFVGYTYDS
-190 NININNCRFDGSLQG
+190 KININNCRFDGSLQG

-218 ISNSSSTN
+218 MSNSSSMN

-251 YVITNSYYTKL
+251 DVITNSYYTKP
-262 LGKAQGT
+262 LGKEQGT

-301 NLTTGSIEC
+301 NLSTGSIEC
-310 NTFWAYTGEDITVT
+310 NTFWAYTGEEVTVT

-370 LTHQFE
+370 LTHQFK
-376 VAQNISG
+376 VAKNISG
-383 TGTQEDPY
+383 TGTKDEPY
-391 LITSAEDWNLFA
+391 LINTTDDWNLFA
-403 KSVEGGIDYS
+403 KSVEGGIDYYG
-413 KKYVKLTNDITIS
+413 KYVKLTNDITIS

-433 ESGDRPFSG
+433 ESGDRPFRG
-442 TFDGDN
+442 IFEGDN
-448 HTLTANITSTATD
+448 HTLTANITSTATG

-473 LIKQATIQNLT
+473 LIKQATIQNLI
-484 VAGQITSASK
+484 VAGNITSASK

-501 WVDGDYNSSYI
+501 WIDGKSKDSNI
-512 KNCVVKATI
+512 KDCIVKATI
-521 TTSADWAGGFVG
+521 TTSADCAGGFVG

-553 IINTSSDDRRRAGG
+553 IINTSSDDSRRAGG
-567 FCGYGYGY
+567 FCGYGYSN

-594 PRNAHGIFFND
+594 PRNAYGNFFND
-605 RVYSL
+605 RVNSL

-634 TAPADELYLKREIK
+634 TVPADELYLQREIK

-660 LNESYPYNNGEEV
+660 LNDSYPYNNGEEV

-729 CVMDG
+729 SVMDG

-752 YLINDER
+752 YLINNER

-771 HDATGKTFKQNA
+771 HDATGKTFKQTA

-792 SIGRYFEGT
+792 SIGGYFEGNFR
-801 YKYFK
+801 YFK

-831 FGYTSKAVIKNVTL
+831 FGYTREAKIKNVTL
-845 ANCNITGKQYTGGIV
+845 ANCNITGKQNTGGIV

-874 RGNISATE
+874 NGNINAT
-882 SDASGHGG
+882 ASNAGYHGG
-890 IAGSAT
+890 IVGSAT
-896 TTSITNCT
+896 ATSITNCT

-947 GGIVGRDYNRSN
+947 GGIVGRDYRSSN

-969 VNGNQYVGAIA
+969 VSGNQYVGAIA
-980 GQNDSPRDF
+980 GQKDSPRDF
-989 DHCYYSNQSTIKAFG
+989 DHCYYPNQSTIKAFG
-1004 TSSGS
+1004 YSSGS
-1009 NNYTGYGEVAYVVTL
+1009 NNYTGHGEVAYVVTL
-1024 GENISKIEFAEQTV
+1024 GKNISNIEFAEQTV
-1038 ITSALSG
+1038 ITSALTG
-1045 KKYYAKGDWTLTLT
+1045 KKYCAKGDWTLTLT
-1059 PNQTDVT
+1059 PDQTDVT

-1142 SLVLGTD
+1142 PLVLGTD

-1167 KGINNYKGTQTKT
+1167 KGINSYKGTQTKT

-1276 GRAKNATITNV
+1276 GRAYSATIQNV

-1307 GETTISNCKVSG
+1307 SETTISNCKVSG

-1470 VPEGKYWDHY
+1470 VPEGKYWDRY
-1480 TVNNGKISNAGVK
+1480 TVSSGSISNAGVK

-1526 AAIEDLTYNGKE
+1526 ADIEDLTYNGKE
-1538 QHPTPVVTLNSN
+1538 QHPSPVVTLSSN

-1575 ITGMGRYNGILQKT
+1575 FEGIGRYSGTLTKT

-1665 VSFNVYY
+1665 VPFNVYY
-1672 STPTELSCTNVTAT
+1672 PAPTELSCTNVTAT

-1691 WKDTYAA
+1691 WKDGIAT
-1698 KWTVAYST
+1698 KWAVEYST
-1706 DKTFESAAHID
+1706 DKTFESAERID
-1717 VENAKTVS
+1717 VNESTATLAS
-1725 LENLSADQ
+1725 LSSDQ
-1733 VYYVRVKAVYGSQ
+1733 VYYVRVKAVYEGQ
-1746 ESDWSNVCSFE
+1746 ESDWSNVCSVE
-1757 PTTKLLIGSGNNT
+1757 PTTKLLVGSGNNT
-1770 SESLPFH
+1770 SSSLPFS
-1777 NWYHYNL
+1777 NWYYYGL
-1784 TQQIYTAEELGKKA
+1784 TQQIYTAKELGNKA
-1798 GTIMSLDFFKTDD
+1798 GSIMALDFFRTD
-1811 NKCDNAI
+1811 NNPCNNTI

-1828 KFEGAKDWI
+1828 MFTTSSDWI
-1837 SVTEADKVYDGKK
+1837 SVTEADKVYDGKVQ
-1850 LFENNQWTT
+1850 FESNQWTT
-1859 IELSKPFD
+1859 IELTKPFD

-1872 NLALIVYDKEV
+1872 NLALIVYDKKV
-1883 SGDSYGSG
+1883 SGDSYG
-1891 CNFRV
+1891 NYRAFRTFK
-1896 YQGNDSQTLQYR
+1896 GNNNQTLFFKS
-1908 NDRTGPFTS
+1908 DRDDPTIRPTVTGGLS
-1917 EGNNAILTPSVSGN
+1917 NA
-1931 SLSSTKNQLRIRM
+1931 KNQLRIRM

-1959 SDNVL
+1959 SDNAL

-1974 HYASSFAATANNAG
+1974 HYASGFAATANNAG
-1988 VLTMKQTETTPA
+1988 VLTMTQVETTPA

-2045 GDKTNFILS
+2045 GDYTNFILS
-2054 QQKGVI
+2054 QQNGVI

-2121 IDGIKFN
+2121 IDGVKFN

>member
-1 MFNMKKKRLQFLARA
+1 
-16 AMTLLLVMFATIG
+16 
-29 ARADEGTLSG
+29 
-39 SGTAAD
+39 
-45 PYLIGSDAD
+45 
-54 WETFVSYINDKGG
+54 
-67 QYRYSYYKLTA
+67 
-78 DIHVTS
+78 
-84 MVGKN
+84 
-89 DDTNAFKGV
+89 
-98 FDGNGHT
+98 
-105 MTLNLTTDG
+105 
-114 SSNFFAPFRYVGGST
+114 
-129 FKRLHIAGKITS
+129 
-141 NSYYVASL
+141 
-149 VGHHRWS
+149 
-156 TLNIYNCWS
+156 
-165 SVDIVCTK
+165 
-173 KTDNSFN
+173 
-180 AGFVGYSYDS
+180 
-190 NININNCRFDGSLQG
+190 
-205 AETGGWSGFVGQR
+205 
-218 ISNSSSTN
+218 
-226 ISNCLFAPTQLTVAT
+226 
-241 NNSNTFAYNS
+241 
-251 YVITNSYYTKL
+251 
-262 LGKAQGT
+262 
-269 AVGTMADSE
+269 
-278 LLNSLGKGW
+278 
-287 EKRENK
+287 
-293 IVPVFDIK
+293 
-301 NLTTGSIEC
+301 
-310 NTFWAYTGEDITVT
+310 
-324 PTVKDMDG
+324 
-332 NTVSSENYSVSFSP
+332 
-346 SPVKEVGRYTMTVT
+346 MTVT

-376 VAQNISG
+376 VVQNISG
-383 TGTQEDPY
+383 TGTKDEPY
-391 LITSAEDWNLFA
+391 LINTTDDWNLFA
-403 KSVEGGIDYS
+403 KSVGGGIDYS

-461 DNKNNQGVAPFH
+461 DDKNNQGVAPFH
-473 LIKQATIQNLT
+473 LIKQATIQNLI
-484 VAGQITSASK
+484 VAGNITSASK

-501 WVDGDYNSSYI
+501 WIDGKSKDSNI
-512 KNCVVKATI
+512 KDCIVKATI
-521 TTSADWAGGFVG
+521 TTSADCAGGFVG

-542 LYFTNSVFAGK
+542 LYFTNSVFAGH
-553 IINTSSDDRRRAGG
+553 INNTSSDDRRRAGG
-567 FCGYGYGY
+567 FCGYGYSN

-594 PRNAHGIFFND
+594 PRNAYGIFSND
-605 RVYSL
+605 RVNSL

-660 LNESYPYNNGEEV
+660 LNDSYPYNNGEEV

-693 VTLSPNAPAAAGDYT
+693 VTLSSNAPAAAGDYT

-729 CVMDG
+729 SVMEG
-734 ENLDGYVFNTE
+734 EDLDGYVFKTE

-771 HDATGKTFKQNA
+771 HDALGKTFKQNA

-806 GTYDGNNKTISNLT
+806 GTYDGNNKTISKLI

-831 FGYTSKAVIKNVTL
+831 FGYAYNAVIKNVIL

-896 TTSITNCT
+896 STSITNCT

-1142 SLVLGTD
+1142 PLVLGTD

-1167 KGINNYKGTQTKT
+1167 KGINNYKGTTTKT

-1186 PLQDASAANSAS
+1186 TLQDASAANSAS

-1221 LGGYYKQSADITLTN
+1221 LDGYYKQTADITLTN

-1242 NSSNTSFRGVY
+1242 NSSNTSFRGIY

-1266 QPEATYQGLF
+1266 QAEGTYQGLF

-1287 IIENCDITAKK
+1287 IIENCDITAKD
-1298 YVGGICGYA
+1298 YVGGICGHA
-1307 GETTISNCKVSG
+1307 SETTISNCKVSG

-1334 IAGYISDKP
+1334 IAGYIYYKS

-1384 EGTLYVGSIVGSNGA
+1384 EGTLYVDSIVGSNGA

-1412 GGVGANDVATGT
+1412 GGVGANGVATGT

-1432 AKITAAEGVTL
+1432 AKITATEGVTL

-1456 NLYESGVV
+1456 NLYGSGVV

-1550 VLEAGSNYQ
+1550 ALEAGTNYQ

-1598 GCDIKVENKPY
+1598 GCDLKVENQKY
-1609 TGDVINVTPT
+1609 TGEVINVTPT

-1642 TVKEGGDYTL
+1642 TVKEGGDYML

-1665 VSFNVYY
+1665 VPFNVYY

-1686 TAIVT
+1686 TATVT

-1717 VENAKTVS
+1717 VENAKTAS

-1757 PTTKLLIGSGNNT
+1757 PTTKLLIGLGNNT

-1784 TQQIYTAEELGKKA
+1784 TQQIYTAEELGKKP

-1872 NLALIVYDKEV
+1872 NLALIVYDKNVKE
-1883 SGDSYGSG
+1883 DSYGDYRA
-1891 CNFRV
+1891 FRTFK
-1896 YQGNDSQTLQYR
+1896 GNDDQTLFFR
-1908 NDRTGPFTS
+1908 SDREDPTIRPTSTGNRS
-1917 EGNNAILTPSVSGN
+1917 KE
-1931 SLSSTKNQLRIRM
+1931 KNQLRIRM
-1944 ADKVTMNGLGIMSYA
+1944 ADKITMNGLGIMSYA

-1964 DFSNISDLTA
+1964 DFSNVGELTA
-1974 HYASSFAATANNAG
+1974 HYASGFAATANNAG

-2078 QLLTNDVFTG
+2078 QLLTNDVFTS

-2106 IQIATDDVEDGDWYG
+2106 IQIATGEAEDGDWYG

>member
-1 MFNMKKKRLQFLARA
+1 
-16 AMTLLLVMFATIG
+16 MTLLLVMFATIG

-67 QYRYSYYKLTA
+67 NYRFKNYKLTA

-89 DDTNAFKGV
+89 DDTNAFKGI

-149 VGHHRWS
+149 VGHHRWG

-173 KTDNSFN
+173 KTGNSFN
-180 AGFVGYSYDS
+180 AGFVGYTYDS
-190 NININNCRFDGSLQG
+190 KININNCRFDGSLQG

-218 ISNSSSTN
+218 MSNSSSMN
-226 ISNCLFAPTQLTVAT
+226 ISNCLFAPTQLTAAT

-251 YVITNSYYTKL
+251 DVITNSYYTKP
-262 LGKAQGT
+262 LGKVQGT

-301 NLTTGSIEC
+301 NLSTGSIEC
-310 NTFWAYTGEDITVT
+310 NTFWAYTGEEVTVT

-370 LTHQFE
+370 LTHQFK
-376 VAQNISG
+376 VAKNISG
-383 TGTQEDPY
+383 TGTKDEPY
-391 LITSAEDWNLFA
+391 LINTTDDWNLFA
-403 KSVEGGIDYS
+403 KSVEGGIDYYG
-413 KKYVKLTNDITIS
+413 KYVKLTNDITIS

-433 ESGDRPFSG
+433 ESGDRPFRG
-442 TFDGDN
+442 IFEGDN
-448 HTLTANITSTATD
+448 HTLTANITSTATG

-484 VAGQITSASK
+484 IAGNITSASK

-501 WVDGDYNSSYI
+501 WIDGKSKDSNI
-512 KNCVVKATI
+512 KDCIVKATI
-521 TTSADWAGGFVG
+521 TTSADCAGGFVG

-553 IINTSSDDRRRAGG
+553 IINTSSDDSRRAGG
-567 FCGYGYGY
+567 FCGYGYSN

-594 PRNAHGIFFND
+594 PRNAYGAFFND
-605 RVYSL
+605 RVNSL

-634 TAPADELYLKREIK
+634 TVPADELYLQREIK

-660 LNESYPYNNGEEV
+660 LNDSYPYNNGEEV

-729 CVMDG
+729 SVMDG

-752 YLINDER
+752 YLINNER

-771 HDATGKTFKQNA
+771 HDATDKTFKQTA

-792 SIGRYFEGT
+792 SIGGYFEGNFR
-801 YKYFK
+801 YFK

-831 FGYTSKAVIKNVTL
+831 FGYTREAKIKNVTL
-845 ANCNITGKQYTGGIV
+845 ANCNITGKQNTGGIV

-874 RGNISATE
+874 NGNINAT
-882 SDASGHGG
+882 ASVAGYHGG
-890 IAGSAT
+890 IVGSAT
-896 TTSITNCT
+896 ATSITNCT

-947 GGIVGRDYNRSN
+947 GGIVGRDYRSSN

-969 VNGNQYVGAIA
+969 VSGNQYVGAIA
-980 GQNDSPRDF
+980 GQKDSPRDF
-989 DHCYYSNQSTIKAFG
+989 DHCYYPNQSTIKAFG
-1004 TSSGS
+1004 YSSGS
-1009 NNYTGYGEVAYVVTL
+1009 NNYTGHGEVAYVVTL
-1024 GENISKIEFAEQTV
+1024 GKNISNIEFAEQTV
-1038 ITSALSG
+1038 ITSALTG
-1045 KKYYAKGDWTLTLT
+1045 KKYCAKGDWTLTLT
-1059 PNQTDVT
+1059 PDQTDVT

-1129 VVVPTITVTNGET
+1129 VVVPTIMVTNGET
-1142 SLVLGTD
+1142 PLVLGTD

-1167 KGINNYKGTQTKT
+1167 KGINSYKGTQTKT

-1260 KGLLIN
+1260 KGLIIN

-1276 GRAKNATITNV
+1276 GRAYSATIQNV

-1307 GETTISNCKVSG
+1307 SETTISNCKVSG

-1470 VPEGKYWDHY
+1470 VPEGKYWDQY
-1480 TVNNGKISNAGVK
+1480 TVNNGKISNASVK
-1493 EGEHTLT
+1493 GGEHTLT

-1512 VSELTDIATAGVTI
+1512 VSELTDIATAGAIV
-1526 AAIEDLTYNGKE
+1526 ADIEDLTYNGKE
-1538 QHPTPVVTLNSN
+1538 QHPSPVVTLNSN

-1559 VTYSEGCTNVG
+1559 LTYSEGCTNVG

-1575 ITGMGRYNGILQKT
+1575 VEGIGRYSGRLTKT

-1665 VSFNVYY
+1665 VPFNVYY
-1672 STPTELSCTNVTAT
+1672 PAPTELSCTNVTAT

-1691 WKDTYAA
+1691 WKDGIAA
-1698 KWTVAYST
+1698 KWTVEYST
-1706 DKTFESAAHID
+1706 DKTFESAERLE
-1717 VENAKTVS
+1717 VNEKTVTLDPITS
-1725 LENLSADQ
+1725 GE
-1733 VYYVRVKAVYGSQ
+1733 VYYVRVKAVYEGQ
-1746 ESDWSNVCSFE
+1746 ESDWSNVCSVE
-1757 PTTKLLIGSGNNT
+1757 PTMKLLVGSGNNT
-1770 SESLPFH
+1770 SSSLPFS
-1777 NWYHYNL
+1777 NWYYYGL
-1784 TQQIYTAEELGKKA
+1784 TQQIYTAKELGNKA
-1798 GTIMSLDFFKTDD
+1798 GSIMALDFFRTD
-1811 NKCDNAI
+1811 NNPCNNTI

-1828 KFEGAKDWI
+1828 MFTTSSDWI
-1837 SVTEADKVYDGKK
+1837 SVTEADKVYDGKVQ
-1850 LFENNQWTT
+1850 FESNQWTT
-1859 IELSKPFD
+1859 IELTKPFD

-1872 NLALIVYDKEV
+1872 NLALIVYDKKV
-1883 SGDSYGSG
+1883 SGDSYG
-1891 CNFRV
+1891 NYRAFRTFK
-1896 YQGNDSQTLQYR
+1896 GNNNQTLFFKS
-1908 NDRTGPFTS
+1908 DRDDPTIRPTVTGGLS
-1917 EGNNAILTPSVSGN
+1917 NA
-1931 SLSSTKNQLRIRM
+1931 KNQLRIRM

-1959 SDNVL
+1959 SDNAL

-1974 HYASSFAATANNAG
+1974 HYASGFAATANNAG
-1988 VLTMKQTETTPA
+1988 VLTMKQVETTPA

-2121 IDGIKFN
+2121 IDGVKFN

>member
-1 MFNMKKKRLQFLARA
+1 
-16 AMTLLLVMFATIG
+16 MTLLLVMFATIG

-89 DDTNAFKGV
+89 DDTNAFKGI

-287 EKRENK
+287 EKKGDK

-301 NLTTGSIEC
+301 NLSTGSIEC
-310 NTFWAYTGEDITVT
+310 NTFWAYTGEEVTVT

-403 KSVEGGIDYS
+403 KSVGGGIDYS
-413 KKYVKLTNDITIS
+413 KKYVKLTNNITIS

-433 ESGDRPFSG
+433 ESGDRPFRG
-442 TFDGDN
+442 IFEGDN

-484 VAGQITSASK
+484 VAGNITSASK

-501 WVDGDYNSSYI
+501 WIDGKSKDSNI
-512 KNCVVKATI
+512 KDCIVKATI
-521 TTSADWAGGFVG
+521 TTSADYAGGFVG

-553 IINTSSDDRRRAGG
+553 IINTSSDDSRRAGG
-567 FCGYGYGY
+567 FCGYGYSN

-594 PRNAHGIFFND
+594 PRNAYGIFSND
-605 RVYSL
+605 RVNSL
-610 YYVNKIAVNDKYI
+610 YYVNKIAVNNKYI
-623 TKEYGCYQVAN
+623 AKEYGCYQVAN

-660 LNESYPYNNGEEV
+660 LNDSYPYNNGEEV

-729 CVMDG
+729 SVMEG
-734 ENLDGYVFNTE
+734 EDLDGYVFKTE

-771 HDATGKTFKQNA
+771 HDALGKTFKQNA

-896 TTSITNCT
+896 ATSITNCT

-1142 SLVLGTD
+1142 PLVLGTD

-1167 KGINNYKGTQTKT
+1167 KGINNYKGTTTKK

-1186 PLQDASAANSAS
+1186 PLQDASAANSAT

-1221 LGGYYKQSADITLTN
+1221 LDGYYKQSADITLTN

-1242 NSSNTSFRGVY
+1242 NSSNTSSFRGVY

-1334 IAGYISDKP
+1334 IAGSIYDKP

-1512 VSELTDIATAGVTI
+1512 VSELTDIATAGAII
-1526 AAIEDLTYNGKE
+1526 ADIEDFTYNGKE
-1538 QHPTPVVTLNSN
+1538 QHPSPVVTLNSN
-1550 VLEAGSNYQ
+1550 ALEAGTNYQ

-1575 ITGMGRYNGILQKT
+1575 VEGIGHYSGTLTKT

-1598 GCDIKVENKPY
+1598 GCDLKVENKPY

-1630 EDKDYTFVTNPT
+1630 KDKDYTFVTNPT

-1652 TVTGKGNYTGTKE
+1652 TVTGKGNYAGTKE
-1665 VSFNVYY
+1665 VPFKVYY
-1672 STPTELSCTNVTAT
+1672 SVPTELNCTNVAAT
-1686 TAIVT
+1686 TATVT
-1691 WKDTYAA
+1691 WKDGIAT
-1698 KWTVAYST
+1698 KWTVEYST
-1706 DKTFESAAHID
+1706 DKTFESAERID
-1717 VENAKTVS
+1717 VNESTATLAS
-1725 LENLSADQ
+1725 LSTDQ
-1733 VYYVRVKAVYGSQ
+1733 VYYVRVKAVYGTDQ
-1746 ESDWSNVCSFE
+1746 ESDWSLVCSFE
-1757 PTTKLLIGSGNNT
+1757 PTTKLLVGSGDGT
-1770 SESLPFH
+1770 SRFLPFS
-1777 NWYHYNL
+1777 NWYHYGL
-1784 TQQIYTAEELGKKA
+1784 TQQIYTAKELGNKA
-1798 GTIMSLDFFKTDD
+1798 GSIMALDFFRTDD
-1811 NKCDNAI
+1811 NECNNTI

-1828 KFEGAKDWI
+1828 AFTNSSDWI
-1837 SVTEADKVYDGKK
+1837 SVTEADKVYDGKMQ
-1850 LFENNQWTT
+1850 FESNQWTT
-1859 IELSKPFD
+1859 IELTKPFD

-1872 NLALIVYDKEV
+1872 NLALIVYDKNVKE
-1883 SGDSYGSG
+1883 DSYGDYRA
-1891 CNFRV
+1891 FRTFK
-1896 YQGNDSQTLQYR
+1896 GNDNQTLFFR
-1908 NDRTGPFTS
+1908 SDREDPTIRPTSTGNRS
-1917 EGNNAILTPSVSGN
+1917 KE
-1931 SLSSTKNQLRIRM
+1931 KNQLRIRM

-1964 DFSNISDLTA
+1964 DFSNVGELTA

-1988 VLTMKQTETTPA
+1988 VLTMTQVETTPA

-2106 IQIATDDVEDGDWYG
+2106 IQIATGEAEDGDWYG

>member
-1 MFNMKKKRLQFLARA
+1 
-16 AMTLLLVMFATIG
+16 MTLLLVMFATIG

-39 SGTAAD
+39 SGTATD

-67 QYRYSYYKLTA
+67 SYRYKNYKLTA
-78 DIHVTS
+78 DIKVTS
-84 MVGKN
+84 MAGKN
-89 DDTNAFKGV
+89 NDDNAFKGV

-114 SSNFFAPFRYVGGST
+114 SSYCAPFRYVGGST

-149 VGHHRWS
+149 VGYQRYG

-173 KTDNSFN
+173 KTDNSYN

-190 NININNCRFDGSLQG
+190 NINNCRFDGSLQG
-205 AETGGWSGFVGQR
+205 ADADGCSGFVGQR
-218 ISNSSSTN
+218 NSNSGSMK

-241 NNSNTFAYNS
+241 DNSYTFAYKSDVN
-251 YVITNSYYTKL
+251 TNNYYTTP
-262 LGKAQGT
+262 LGKEQGT
-269 AVGTMADSE
+269 AIGNMTDSE
-278 LLNSLGKGW
+278 LLNKLGKGW
-287 EKRENK
+287 EKK
-293 IVPVFDIK
+293 GDKVVPVFDIK
-301 NLTTGSIEC
+301 NLSTGSIEC

-383 TGTQEDPY
+383 TGTKDEPY
-391 LITSAEDWNLFA
+391 LINTTDDWNLFA
-403 KSVEGGIDYS
+403 KSVEGGIDYYG
-413 KKYVKLTNDITIS
+413 KYVKLTNNITIS

-433 ESGDRPFSG
+433 ESGDRPFRG
-442 TFDGDN
+442 IFEGDN

-501 WVDGDYNSSYI
+501 LVDGDYNSSYI

-521 TTSADWAGGFVG
+521 TTSADYAGGFVG

-542 LYFTNSVFAGK
+542 LYFTNSVFAGH
-553 IINTSSDDRRRAGG
+553 INNTSSDDNRRAGG
-567 FCGYGYGY
+567 FCGYGFGD
-575 SYFENC
+575 SYFGNC
-581 LENGTYTNVTYMN
+581 LENGSYTNITYMN
-594 PRNAHGIFFND
+594 PRNAYGVFSND
-605 RVYSL
+605 RVNSL
-610 YYVNKIAVNDKYI
+610 YYVNKIAVNNKYI
-623 TKEYGCYQVAN
+623 AKEYGCYQVAN

-660 LNESYPYNNGEEV
+660 LNDSYPYNNGEEV

-678 LKTNSGKLTK
+678 LKTNSGQLTK

-693 VTLSPNAPAAAGDYT
+693 VTLSSNAPAAVGTYT

-729 CVMDG
+729 CVMEG
-734 ENLDGYVFNTE
+734 EDLDGYVFDTE

-752 YLINDER
+752 YLINNER

-783 DITLTAAHT
+783 NITLTAAHT
-792 SIGRYFEGT
+792 SIGGYFEGNSR
-801 YKYFK
+801 YFK
-806 GTYDGNNKTISNLT
+806 GTYDGNNKKISELT
-820 VNAPNSNYQGL
+820 VTAPYSNYQGL
-831 FGYTSKAVIKNVTL
+831 FGNTQKAVIKNVTL
-845 ANCNITGKQYTGGIV
+845 ANCNITGKQCTGGIV
-860 GYASTSTAI
+860 GYASASTAI

-874 RGNISATE
+874 RGNILATASNA
-882 SDASGHGG
+882 SDHGG
-890 IAGSAT
+890 IVGSAT
-896 TTSITNCT
+896 ATSITNCT

-919 GIVGAANYDVVITSC
+919 GIVGVANYDVTITSC
-934 ENAANISGDGQNH
+934 ENATNISGDGQNH
-947 GGIVGRDYNRSN
+947 GGIVGRDNSDSN

-969 VNGNQYVGAIA
+969 VNGNQFVGAIA
-980 GQNDSPRDF
+980 GKVYSVRNY
-989 DHCYYSNQSTIKAFG
+989 DHCYYPNGSTIKALG
-1004 TSSGS
+1004 TSSSS
-1009 NNYTGYGEVAYVVTL
+1009 NDYRGYGEVAYAVTTGEHINKIDIAEGTVVT
-1024 GENISKIEFAEQTV
+1024 
-1038 ITSALSG
+1038 SAISG
-1045 KKYYAKGDWTLTLT
+1045 KKYCTKGDWTLTLT
-1059 PNQTDVT
+1059 PDQTDVT

-1123 RGNNVS
+1123 LGNVG
-1129 VVVPTITVTNGET
+1129 VVPTLKVTNGET

-1149 YLVECSN
+1149 YIVEGSN

-1167 KGINNYKGTQTKT
+1167 KGINNYKGTTTKK

-1186 PLQDASAANSAS
+1186 TLQDASAANSAT

-1221 LGGYYKQSADITLTN
+1221 LDGYYKQTADITLSD

-1242 NSSNTSFRGVY
+1242 NSSNTSFQGIY
-1253 DGDNKVI
+1253 DGDNKFI

-1266 QPEATYQGLF
+1266 QAEGTYQGLF
-1276 GRAKNATITNV
+1276 GRAYRATIQNV
-1287 IIENCDITAKK
+1287 IIENCDITAKD
-1298 YVGGICGYA
+1298 YVGGICGHA
-1307 GETTISNCKVSG
+1307 SETTISSCKVSG

-1334 IAGYISDKP
+1334 IAGYIYNKP
-1343 ISSCVNT
+1343 TSKCVNT

-1365 IVGEVSWT
+1365 IVGEVRRT

-1384 EGTLYVGSIVGSNGA
+1384 EGTLYVGSIVGSNNA

-1412 GGVGANDVATGT
+1412 GGVGAKDAATGT

-1456 NLYESGVV
+1456 SLYMSGVV
-1464 VTLDFT
+1464 VTLDCT

-1500 DFTADVVISATF
+1500 DFTDDVAISATYA
-1512 VSELTDIATAGVTI
+1512 SELTNIATAGVTI
-1526 AAIEDLTYNGKE
+1526 ADIEDLTYNGKE
-1538 QHPTPVVTLNSN
+1538 QHPSPVVTLNSN
-1550 VLEAGSNYQ
+1550 ALEAGSNYQ

-1570 TYTIT
+1570 TYTIKVEG
-1575 ITGMGRYNGILQKT
+1575 IGRYSGTLTKT

-1630 EDKDYTFVTNPT
+1630 AEKDYTFVTNPT

-1686 TAIVT
+1686 TATVT

-1706 DKTFESAAHID
+1706 DKTFESAERID
-1717 VENAKTVS
+1717 VNESTATLAS
-1725 LENLSADQ
+1725 LSTDQ
-1733 VYYVRVKAVYGSQ
+1733 VYYVRVKAVYGTDQ
-1746 ESDWSNVCSFE
+1746 ESDWSNVCSVE
-1757 PTTKLLIGSGNNT
+1757 PTTKLLVGSGDGT
-1770 SESLPFH
+1770 SRFLPFS
-1777 NWYHYNL
+1777 NWYHYGL
-1784 TQQIYTAEELGKKA
+1784 TQQIYTAKELGNKA
-1798 GTIMSLDFFKTDD
+1798 GSIMALDFFRTDD
-1811 NKCDNAI
+1811 NECNNTI

-1828 KFEGAKDWI
+1828 AFTNSSDWI
-1837 SVTEADKVYDGKK
+1837 SVTEADKVYDGKMQ
-1850 LFENNQWTT
+1850 FESNQWTT
-1859 IELSKPFD
+1859 IELTKPFD

-1872 NLALIVYDKEV
+1872 NLALIVYDKNVKE
-1883 SGDSYGSG
+1883 DSYGDYRA
-1891 CNFRV
+1891 FRTFK
-1896 YQGNDSQTLQYR
+1896 GNDNQTLYFR
-1908 NDRTGPFTS
+1908 SDREDPTIRPTSTGNRS
-1917 EGNNAILTPSVSGN
+1917 KE
-1931 SLSSTKNQLRIRM
+1931 KNQLRIRM
-1944 ADKVTMNGLGIMSYA
+1944 ADKITMNGLGIMSYA

-1964 DFSNISDLTA
+1964 DFSNVGELTA

-1988 VLTMKQTETTPA
+1988 VLTMTQVETTPA

-2027 TGNNLK
+2027 TGNSLK

-2088 DGTRAISMEFEDG
+2088 EGTRAISMDFEDG

-2121 IDGIKFN
+2121 IDGVKFN

>member
-1 MFNMKKKRLQFLARA
+1 MFNMKKKRLHSLARA

-39 SGTAAD
+39 SGTATD

-78 DIHVTS
+78 DIKVTS
-84 MVGKN
+84 MAGKN
-89 DDTNAFKGV
+89 HDDNAFKGV

-105 MTLNLTTDG
+105 MTLDLTDDG
-114 SSNFFAPFRYVGGST
+114 NSYCAPFRYVGKST

-141 NSYYVASL
+141 ISYNAASL
-149 VGHHRWS
+149 VGYQRYG

-165 SVDIVCTK
+165 SVDIMCTK
-173 KTDNSFN
+173 KSSYSCN
-180 AGFVGYSYDS
+180 AGFVGYIYESD
-190 NININNCRFDGSLQG
+190 ININNCRFDGSLQG
-205 AETGGWSGFVGQR
+205 ADADGCSGFVGQR
-218 ISNSSSTN
+218 NSNSSSMK

-241 NNSNTFAYNS
+241 DNSYTFAYKSDVN
-251 YVITNSYYTKL
+251 TNNYYTTP
-262 LGKAQGT
+262 LGKEQGT
-269 AVGTMADSE
+269 AIGNMTDSE
-278 LLNSLGKGW
+278 LLNKLGKGW
-287 EKRENK
+287 EKKGDK

-310 NTFWAYTGEDITVT
+310 NTFWAYTGEEVTVT

-332 NTVSSENYSVSFSP
+332 NTVSAENYSVSFSP
-346 SPVKEVGRYTMTVT
+346 SPVKEEGQYTMTIT

-376 VAQNISG
+376 VAKNISG
-383 TGTQEDPY
+383 TGTKDDPY
-391 LITSAEDWNLFA
+391 LITSTDDWNLFA

-413 KKYVKLTNDITIS
+413 KKYVKLTDNITIS

-433 ESGDRPFSG
+433 ESGNKPFSG

-448 HTLTANITSTATD
+448 HTLTANITSTATGD
-461 DNKNNQGVAPFH
+461 DKNNQGVAPFH

-501 WVDGDYNSSYI
+501 WVDGNYSRSYI
-512 KNCVVKATI
+512 KDCIVKATI
-521 TTSADWAGGFVG
+521 TTSADCAGGFVG
-533 NICYSDRNN
+533 NICYSDRNY
-542 LYFTNSVFAGK
+542 LHFTNSVFAGH
-553 IINTSSDDRRRAGG
+553 INNTSSDDNRRAGG
-567 FCGYGYGY
+567 FCGYGFGD
-575 SYFENC
+575 SYFGNC
-581 LENGTYTNVTYMN
+581 LENGSYTNITYMN
-594 PRNAHGIFFND
+594 PRNAYGVFSND
-605 RVYSL
+605 RVNSL
-610 YYVNKIAVNDKYI
+610 YYVNKIAVNNKYI
-623 TKEYGCYQVAN
+623 AKEYGCYQVAN

-660 LNESYPYNNGEEV
+660 LNDSYPYNNGEEV

-678 LKTNSGKLTK
+678 LKTNSGQLTK

-693 VTLSPNAPAAAGDYT
+693 VTLSPNAPAAVGTYT

-729 CVMDG
+729 CVMEG
-734 ENLDGYVFNTE
+734 EDLDGYVFDTE

-752 YLINDER
+752 YLINNER

-783 DITLTAAHT
+783 NITLTAAHT
-792 SIGRYFEGT
+792 SIGGYFEGNSR
-801 YKYFK
+801 YFK
-806 GTYDGNNKTISNLT
+806 GTYDGNNKKISELT
-820 VNAPNSNYQGL
+820 VTAPYSNYQGL
-831 FGYTSKAVIKNVTL
+831 FGNTQKAVIKNVTL
-845 ANCNITGKQYTGGIV
+845 ANCNITGKQCTGGIV
-860 GYASTSTAI
+860 GYASASTAI

-874 RGNISATE
+874 RGNILATASNA
-882 SDASGHGG
+882 SDHGG
-890 IAGSAT
+890 IVGSAT
-896 TTSITNCT
+896 ATSITNCT

-919 GIVGAANYDVVITSC
+919 GIVGVANYDVTITSC
-934 ENAANISGDGQNH
+934 ENATNISGDGQNH
-947 GGIVGRDYNRSN
+947 GGIVGRDNSDSN

-969 VNGNQYVGAIA
+969 VNGNQFVGAIA
-980 GQNDSPRDF
+980 GKVYSVRNY
-989 DHCYYSNQSTIKAFG
+989 DHCYYPNGSTIKAFG
-1004 TSSGS
+1004 ISSSS
-1009 NNYTGYGEVAYVVTL
+1009 NDYRGNGEVAYAVTT
-1024 GENISKIEFAEQTV
+1024 GEHISKIDIAEGTV
-1038 ITSALSG
+1038 VTSAISG
-1045 KKYYAKGDWTLTLT
+1045 KKYCTKGDWTLTLK
-1059 PNQTDVT
+1059 PDQTDVT

-1123 RGNNVS
+1123 LGNVG
-1129 VVVPTITVTNGET
+1129 VVPTITMTNGET

-1149 YLVECSN
+1149 YIVEGSN

-1167 KGINNYKGTQTKT
+1167 KGINNYKGTTTKK

-1186 PLQDASAANSAS
+1186 TLQDASAANSAT

-1208 LEALASIVNTGSR
+1208 LEALASIVNTKAR
-1221 LGGYYKQSADITLTN
+1221 LAGYYKQTADITLSD

-1242 NSSNTSFRGVY
+1242 NSSNTSFQGIY

-1266 QPEATYQGLF
+1266 QAEGTYQGLF
-1276 GRAKNATITNV
+1276 GRAYRATIQNV
-1287 IIENCDITAKK
+1287 IIENCDITAKD
-1298 YVGGICGYA
+1298 YVGGICGHA
-1307 GETTISNCKVSG
+1307 SETTISSCKVSG

-1334 IAGYISDKP
+1334 IAGYIYNKP
-1343 ISSCVNT
+1343 TSKCVNT

-1365 IVGEVSWT
+1365 IVGEVRRT

-1384 EGTLYVGSIVGSNGA
+1384 EGTLYVGSIVGSNNA

-1412 GGVGANDVATGT
+1412 GGVGAKDAATGT

-1456 NLYESGVV
+1456 SLYMSGVV
-1464 VTLDFT
+1464 VTLDCT

-1500 DFTADVVISATF
+1500 DFTDDVAISATYA
-1512 VSELTDIATAGVTI
+1512 SELTNIATAGVTI
-1526 AAIEDLTYNGKE
+1526 ADIEDLTYNGKE
-1538 QHPTPVVTLNSN
+1538 QHPSPVVTLNSN
-1550 VLEAGSNYQ
+1550 VLEAGANYQ
-1559 VTYSEGCTNVG
+1559 VTYSDGCNNVG

-1575 ITGMGRYNGILQKT
+1575 VQGMGRYTGTLKKS
-1589 FKIVPYDIS
+1589 FKIVPYDIND
-1598 GCDIKVENKPY
+1598 CDIKVENKPY

-1642 TVKEGGDYTL
+1642 TVKKGGDYTL

-1665 VSFNVYY
+1665 IPFNVYY
-1672 STPTELSCTNVTAT
+1672 SVPTNISCTNITAT
-1686 TAIVT
+1686 TATVT
-1691 WKDTYAA
+1691 WKDDLAA
-1698 KWTVAYST
+1698 KWTVEYST
-1706 DKTFESAAHID
+1706 DKTFES
-1717 VENAKTVS
+1717 VERIEVNESTATLAS
-1725 LENLSADQ
+1725 LSADQ
-1733 VYYVRVKAVYGSQ
+1733 VYYVRVKAVYGIDQ
-1746 ESDWSNVCSFE
+1746 ESDWSLVCSFE
-1757 PTTKLLIGSGNNT
+1757 PTTKLLVGSGDGT
-1770 SESLPFH
+1770 SRFLPFS
-1777 NWYHYNL
+1777 NWYHYGL
-1784 TQQIYTAEELGKKA
+1784 TQQIYTAKELGNKA
-1798 GTIMSLDFFKTDD
+1798 GSIMALDFFRTDD
-1811 NKCDNAI
+1811 NECNNTI

-1828 KFEGAKDWI
+1828 AFTNSSDWI
-1837 SVTEADKVYDGKK
+1837 SVTEADKVYDGKMQ
-1850 LFENNQWTT
+1850 FESNQWTT
-1859 IELSKPFD
+1859 IELTKPFD

-1872 NLALIVYDKEV
+1872 NLALIVYDKNVKE
-1883 SGDSYGSG
+1883 DSYGDYRA
-1891 CNFRV
+1891 FRTFK
-1896 YQGNDSQTLQYR
+1896 GNDNQTLFFR
-1908 NDRTGPFTS
+1908 SDREDPTIRPTSTGNRS
-1917 EGNNAILTPSVSGN
+1917 KE
-1931 SLSSTKNQLRIRM
+1931 KNQLRIRM

-1974 HYASSFAATANNAG
+1974 HYASGFASTANNAG

-2078 QLLTNDVFTG
+2078 QLLTNDVFTNE
-2088 DGTRAISMEFEDG
+2088 GTRAISMEFEDG

-2106 IQIATDDVEDGDWYG
+2106 IQIATGEAEDGDWYG
-2121 IDGIKFN
+2121 IDGVKFN

>member
-1 MFNMKKKRLQFLARA
+1 
-16 AMTLLLVMFATIG
+16 MTLLLVMFATIG

-78 DIHVTS
+78 DIKVTS

-89 DDTNAFKGV
+89 DDTNAFKGI

-114 SSNFFAPFRYVGGST
+114 SSNFLAPFRYVGGST

-149 VGHHRWS
+149 VGHHRWG

-218 ISNSSSTN
+218 MSNSSSTN

-301 NLTTGSIEC
+301 NLSTGSIEC
-310 NTFWAYTGEDITVT
+310 NTFWAYTGEEVTVT

-403 KSVEGGIDYS
+403 KSVGGGIDYS

-442 TFDGDN
+442 IFEGDN
-448 HTLTANITSTATD
+448 HTLTANITSTATGD
-461 DNKNNQGVAPFH
+461 DENNQGVAPFH
-473 LIKQATIQNLT
+473 LIKQATIQNLI
-484 VAGQITSASK
+484 VAGNITSASK

-501 WVDGDYNSSYI
+501 WIDGKSKDSNI
-512 KNCVVKATI
+512 KDCIVKATI
-521 TTSADWAGGFVG
+521 TTSADYAGGFVG

-553 IINTSSDDRRRAGG
+553 IINTSSDDSRRVGG
-567 FCGYGYGY
+567 FCGYGYSN

-594 PRNAHGIFFND
+594 PRNAHGIFSND

-660 LNESYPYNNGEEV
+660 LNDSYPYNNGEEV

-752 YLINDER
+752 YLINNER

-771 HDATGKTFKQNA
+771 HGATGKTFKQNA

-874 RGNISATE
+874 NGNINATA
-882 SDASGHGG
+882 SDAGGHGG

-896 TTSITNCT
+896 ATSITNCT

-1024 GENISKIEFAEQTV
+1024 GEHINKIDIAEGTV
-1038 ITSALSG
+1038 VTSAISG
-1045 KKYYAKGDWTLTLT
+1045 KKYCTKGDWTLTLT
-1059 PNQTDVT
+1059 PDQTDVT

-1142 SLVLGTD
+1142 PLVLGTD

-1167 KGINNYKGTQTKT
+1167 KGINNYKGTTTKT

-1307 GETTISNCKVSG
+1307 SETTISNCKVSG

-1334 IAGYISDKP
+1334 IAGSIYDKP

-1365 IVGEVSWT
+1365 IVGEGSWT
-1373 NITDCFNAGIV
+1373 IITDCFNAGIV
-1384 EGTLYVGSIVGSNGA
+1384 EGTLYVGSIVGSNSA
-1399 SRLNNNYHTTTTT
+1399 SRLDNNYHTTTTT

-1526 AAIEDLTYNGKE
+1526 ADIEDLTYNGKE
-1538 QHPTPVVTLNSN
+1538 QHPSPVVTLNSN

-1598 GCDIKVENKPY
+1598 GCDLKVENQKY
-1609 TGDVINVTPT
+1609 TGEVINVTPT

-1642 TVKEGGDYTL
+1642 TVKEGGDYML

-1665 VSFNVYY
+1665 VPFNVYY
-1672 STPTELSCTNVTAT
+1672 PAPTELSCTNVTAT

-1691 WKDTYAA
+1691 WKDGIAT
-1698 KWTVAYST
+1698 KWTVEYST
-1706 DKTFESAAHID
+1706 DKTFESAERID
-1717 VENAKTVS
+1717 VNESTATLAS
-1725 LENLSADQ
+1725 LSTDQ
-1733 VYYVRVKAVYGSQ
+1733 VYYVRVKAVYGTDQ
-1746 ESDWSNVCSFE
+1746 ESDWSNVCSVE
-1757 PTTKLLIGSGNNT
+1757 PTTKLLVGSGDGT
-1770 SESLPFH
+1770 SRFLPFS
-1777 NWYHYNL
+1777 NWFHYGL
-1784 TQQIYTAEELGKKA
+1784 TQQIYTAKELGNKA
-1798 GTIMSLDFFKTDD
+1798 GSIMALDFFRTDD
-1811 NKCDNAI
+1811 NECNNTI

-1828 KFEGAKDWI
+1828 AFTNSSDWI
-1837 SVTEADKVYDGKK
+1837 SVTEADKVYDGKMQ
-1850 LFENNQWTT
+1850 FESNQWTT
-1859 IELSKPFD
+1859 IELTKPFD

-1872 NLALIVYDKEV
+1872 NLALIVYDKNVKE
-1883 SGDSYGSG
+1883 DSYGDYRA
-1891 CNFRV
+1891 FRTFK
-1896 YQGNDSQTLQYR
+1896 GNDNQTLFFR
-1908 NDRTGPFTS
+1908 SDREDPTIRPTSTGNRS
-1917 EGNNAILTPSVSGN
+1917 KE
-1931 SLSSTKNQLRIRM
+1931 KNQLRIRM
-1944 ADKVTMNGLGIMSYA
+1944 ADKITMNGLGIMSYA

-1964 DFSNISDLTA
+1964 DFSNVGELTA

-1988 VLTMKQTETTPA
+1988 VLTMTQVETTPA

-2106 IQIATDDVEDGDWYG
+2106 IQIATGEAEDGDWYG

>member
-1 MFNMKKKRLQFLARA
+1 MA
-16 AMTLLLVMFATIG
+16 
-29 ARADEGTLSG
+29 
-39 SGTAAD
+39 
-45 PYLIGSDAD
+45 
-54 WETFVSYINDKGG
+54 
-67 QYRYSYYKLTA
+67 
-78 DIHVTS
+78 
-84 MVGKN
+84 GKN
-89 DDTNAFKGV
+89 NDDNAFKGI

-114 SSNFFAPFRYVGGST
+114 SSYCAPFRYVGGST

-149 VGHHRWS
+149 VGHHRWG

-173 KTDNSFN
+173 KNDNSYN

-205 AETGGWSGFVGQR
+205 ADADGCSGFVGQR
-218 ISNSSSTN
+218 NSNSSSMK

-241 NNSNTFAYNS
+241 DNSYTFAYKSDVN
-251 YVITNSYYTKL
+251 TNNYYTTP
-262 LGKAQGT
+262 LGKEQGT
-269 AVGTMADSE
+269 AIGNMTDSE

-287 EKRENK
+287 EKKGDK

-301 NLTTGSIEC
+301 NLSTGSIEC

-346 SPVKEVGRYTMTVT
+346 SPVKEEGRYTMTVT

-376 VAQNISG
+376 VVQNISG

-403 KSVEGGIDYS
+403 KSVGGGIDYS

-461 DNKNNQGVAPFH
+461 DDKNNQGVAPFH

-501 WVDGDYNSSYI
+501 WVDGGDYNRSYI

-521 TTSADWAGGFVG
+521 TTSADCAGGFVG

-542 LYFTNSVFAGK
+542 LYFTNSVFAGH
-553 IINTSSDDRRRAGG
+553 INNTSSDDRCRAGG
-567 FCGYGYGY
+567 FCGYGYSN

-594 PRNAHGIFFND
+594 PRNAYGIFSND
-605 RVYSL
+605 RVNSL

-660 LNESYPYNNGEEV
+660 LNDSYPYNNGEEV

-693 VTLSPNAPAAAGDYT
+693 VTLSSNAPAAAGDYT

-729 CVMDG
+729 SVMEG
-734 ENLDGYVFNTE
+734 EDLDGYVFKTE

-771 HDATGKTFKQNA
+771 HDALGKTFKQNA

-896 TTSITNCT
+896 ATSITNCT

-947 GGIVGRDYNRSN
+947 GGIVGRDNNGSN

-969 VNGNQYVGAIA
+969 VKGNQYVGAIA
-980 GQNDSPRDF
+980 GERYSPSNF

-1009 NNYTGYGEVAYVVTL
+1009 NNYTGHGEVAYVVTL

-1142 SLVLGTD
+1142 PLVLGTD

-1167 KGINNYKGTQTKT
+1167 KGINNYKGTTTKT

-1242 NSSNTSFRGVY
+1242 NSSNTPFKGIY

-1266 QPEATYQGLF
+1266 QAEGTYQGLF

-1287 IIENCDITAKK
+1287 IIENCDITAKD
-1298 YVGGICGYA
+1298 YVGGICGHA
-1307 GETTISNCKVSG
+1307 SETTISNCKVSG

-1334 IAGYISDKP
+1334 IAGYIYYKS

-1512 VSELTDIATAGVTI
+1512 VSELTDIATAGAII
-1526 AAIEDLTYNGKE
+1526 ADIENLTYNGKE
-1538 QHPTPVVTLNSN
+1538 QHPSPVVTLNSN
-1550 VLEAGSNYQ
+1550 ALEAGTNYQ

-1575 ITGMGRYNGILQKT
+1575 VEGIGHYSGTLTKT

-1652 TVTGKGNYTGTKE
+1652 TVTGKGNYAGTKE
-1665 VSFNVYY
+1665 VPFNVYY

-1717 VENAKTVS
+1717 VENAKTAS

-1757 PTTKLLIGSGNNT
+1757 PTTKLLIGSGDGT
-1770 SESLPFH
+1770 SRFLPFS
-1777 NWYHYNL
+1777 NWYHYGL
-1784 TQQIYTAEELGKKA
+1784 TQQIYTAKELGNKA
-1798 GTIMSLDFFKTDD
+1798 GSIMALDFFRTDD
-1811 NKCDNAI
+1811 DECNNTI

-1828 KFEGAKDWI
+1828 AFTNSSDWI
-1837 SVTEADKVYDGKK
+1837 SVTEEDKVYDGKMQS
-1850 LFENNQWTT
+1850 ESNQWTT
-1859 IELSKPFD
+1859 IELTKPFD

-1872 NLALIVYDKEV
+1872 NLALIVYDKNVKE
-1883 SGDSYGSG
+1883 DSYGDYRA
-1891 CNFRV
+1891 FRTFK
-1896 YQGNDSQTLQYR
+1896 GNDDQTLFFR
-1908 NDRTGPFTS
+1908 SDREDPTIRPTSTGNRS
-1917 EGNNAILTPSVSGN
+1917 KE
-1931 SLSSTKNQLRIRM
+1931 KNQLRIRM
-1944 ADKVTMNGLGIMSYA
+1944 ADKITMNGLGIMSYA

-1964 DFSNISDLTA
+1964 DFSNVGELTA
-1974 HYASSFAATANNAG
+1974 HYASGFAATANNAG

-2078 QLLTNDVFTG
+2078 QLLTNDVFTS

-2106 IQIATDDVEDGDWYG
+2106 IQIATGEAEDGDWYG

>member
-1 MFNMKKKRLQFLARA
+1 
-16 AMTLLLVMFATIG
+16 MTLLLVMFATIG

-78 DIHVTS
+78 DIKVTS

-89 DDTNAFKGV
+89 DDTNAFKGI

-301 NLTTGSIEC
+301 NLSTGSIEC
-310 NTFWAYTGEDITVT
+310 NTFWAYTGEEVTVT

-403 KSVEGGIDYS
+403 KSVGGGIDYYG
-413 KKYVKLTNDITIS
+413 KYVKLTNDITIS

-484 VAGQITSASK
+484 VAGNITSASK

-501 WVDGDYNSSYI
+501 WIDGKSKDSNI
-512 KNCVVKATI
+512 KDCIVKATI
-521 TTSADWAGGFVG
+521 TTSADCAGGFVG

-553 IINTSSDDRRRAGG
+553 IINTSSDDSRRAGG
-567 FCGYGYGY
+567 FCGYGYSN

-594 PRNAHGIFFND
+594 PRNAYGIFSND
-605 RVYSL
+605 RVNSL
-610 YYVNKIAVNDKYI
+610 YYVNKIAVNNKYI
-623 TKEYGCYQVAN
+623 AKEYGCYQVAN

-688 DTDYT
+688 GTDYT
-693 VTLSPNAPAAAGDYT
+693 VTLSSNAPAAAGDYT

-729 CVMDG
+729 SVMEG
-734 ENLDGYVFNTE
+734 EDLDGYVFKTE

-874 RGNISATE
+874 NGNINATA
-882 SDASGHGG
+882 SDASEHGG
-890 IAGSAT
+890 IVGSAT
-896 TTSITNCT
+896 ATSITNCT

-934 ENAANISGDGQNH
+934 ENAAKISGDGQKH
-947 GGIVGRDYNRSN
+947 GGIVGRDNNGSN

-969 VNGNQYVGAIA
+969 VKGNQYVGAIA
-980 GQNDSPRDF
+980 GERYSPSNF

-1009 NNYTGYGEVAYVVTL
+1009 NNYTGHGEVAYVVTL

-1038 ITSALSG
+1038 ISSALSG

-1066 FVSYAC
+1066 FVSYVC

-1142 SLVLGTD
+1142 PLVLGTD
-1149 YLVECSN
+1149 YLVACSN

-1167 KGINNYKGTQTKT
+1167 KGINNYKGTTTKK

-1253 DGDNKVI
+1253 DGDNNVI

-1266 QPEATYQGLF
+1266 QPKGRYHGLF

-1287 IIENCDITAKK
+1287 IIENCDITAKD

-1307 GETTISNCKVSG
+1307 SETTISNCKVSG

-1334 IAGYISDKP
+1334 IAGSIYDKP

-1365 IVGEVSWT
+1365 IVGEGSWT
-1373 NITDCFNAGIV
+1373 IITDCFNAGIV

-1526 AAIEDLTYNGKE
+1526 ADIEDLTYNGKE
-1538 QHPTPVVTLNSN
+1538 QHPAPVVTLSSN
-1550 VLEAGSNYQ
+1550 TLEADANYQ
-1559 VTYSEGCTNVG
+1559 VTYSDGCNNVG

-1575 ITGMGRYNGILQKT
+1575 VTGKGRYTGTLQKT

-1598 GCDIKVENKPY
+1598 GCDLKVENQKY
-1609 TGDVINVTPT
+1609 TGEVINVTPT
-1619 VKYGSITLAQG
+1619 VKMGSTTLTQG
-1630 EDKDYTFVTNPT
+1630 EEKDYTFVTNPT
-1642 TVKEGGDYTL
+1642 TVQEAGDYTL
-1652 TVTGKGNYTGTKE
+1652 TVTGNGNYTGTK
-1665 VSFNVYY
+1665 VVPFKVYY
-1672 STPTELSCTNVTAT
+1672 SVPTELNCTNVAAT
-1686 TAIVT
+1686 TATVT
-1691 WKDTYAA
+1691 WKDGIAT
-1698 KWTVAYST
+1698 KWTVEYST
-1706 DKTFESAAHID
+1706 DKTFESAERID
-1717 VENAKTVS
+1717 VNESTATLAS
-1725 LENLSADQ
+1725 LSTDQ
-1733 VYYVRVKAVYGSQ
+1733 VYYVRVKAVYGTDQ
-1746 ESDWSNVCSFE
+1746 ESDWSLVCSFE
-1757 PTTKLLIGSGNNT
+1757 PTTKLLVGSGDGT
-1770 SESLPFH
+1770 SRFLPFS
-1777 NWYHYNL
+1777 NWYHYGL
-1784 TQQIYTAEELGKKA
+1784 TQQIYTAKELGNKA
-1798 GTIMSLDFFKTDD
+1798 GSIMALDFFRTDD
-1811 NKCDNAI
+1811 NECNNTI

-1828 KFEGAKDWI
+1828 RFANRTDWI
-1837 SVTEADKVYDGKK
+1837 SVTEEDKVYDGKMQ
-1850 LFENNQWTT
+1850 FESNQWTT
-1859 IELSKPFD
+1859 IELTKPFD

-1872 NLALIVYDKEV
+1872 NLALIVYDKNV
-1883 SGDSYGSG
+1883 SEDSYGDYRA
-1891 CNFRV
+1891 FRTFK
-1896 YQGNDSQTLQYR
+1896 GNDNQTLYFR
-1908 NDRTGPFTS
+1908 SDKDDPTIRPTVTG
-1917 EGNNAILTPSVSGN
+1917 TPSN
-1931 SLSSTKNQLRIRM
+1931 SKNQLRIRM

-1959 SDNVL
+1959 SDNAL

-2000 GEGLMLKGT
+2000 SEGLMLKGT

-2106 IQIATDDVEDGDWYG
+2106 IQIATGEAEDGDWYG

>member
-1 MFNMKKKRLQFLARA
+1 MKKKRLHFLARA

-67 QYRYSYYKLTA
+67 NYRFKNYKLTA

-89 DDTNAFKGV
+89 DDTNAFKGI

-149 VGHHRWS
+149 VGHHRWG

-165 SVDIVCTK
+165 SVDIICTK
-173 KTDNSFN
+173 KSSYSFN

-190 NININNCRFDGSLQG
+190 KININNCRFDGSLQG
-205 AETGGWSGFVGQR
+205 ADADGCSGFVGQR
-218 ISNSSSTN
+218 MSNSSSMN

-251 YVITNSYYTKL
+251 DVITNSYYTKP
-262 LGKAQGT
+262 LGKEQGT

-301 NLTTGSIEC
+301 NLSTGSIEC
-310 NTFWAYTGEDITVT
+310 NTFWAYTGEEVTVT

-370 LTHQFE
+370 LTHQFK
-376 VAQNISG
+376 VAKNISG
-383 TGTQEDPY
+383 TGTKDEPY
-391 LITSAEDWNLFA
+391 LINTTDDWNLFA
-403 KSVEGGIDYS
+403 KSVEGGIDYYG
-413 KKYVKLTNDITIS
+413 KYVKLTNDITIS

-433 ESGDRPFSG
+433 ESGDRPFRG
-442 TFDGDN
+442 IFEGDN
-448 HTLTANITSTATD
+448 HTLTANITSTATG

-473 LIKQATIQNLT
+473 LIKQATIQNLI
-484 VAGQITSASK
+484 VAGNITSASK

-501 WVDGDYNSSYI
+501 WIDGKSKDSNI
-512 KNCVVKATI
+512 KDCIVKATI
-521 TTSADWAGGFVG
+521 TTSADCAGGFVG

-542 LYFTNSVFAGK
+542 LYFTNSVFAGS
-553 IINTSSDDRRRAGG
+553 IINTSSDDSRRAGG
-567 FCGYGYGY
+567 FCGYGYSN

-594 PRNAHGIFFND
+594 PRNAYGNFFND
-605 RVYSL
+605 RVNSL

-634 TAPADELYLKREIK
+634 TVPADELYLQREIK

-660 LNESYPYNNGEEV
+660 LNDSYPYNNGEEV

-729 CVMDG
+729 SVMDG

-752 YLINDER
+752 YLINNER

-771 HDATGKTFKQNA
+771 HDATGKTFKQTA

-792 SIGRYFEGT
+792 SIGGYFEGNFR
-801 YKYFK
+801 YFK

-831 FGYTSKAVIKNVTL
+831 FGYTREAKIKNVTL
-845 ANCNITGKQYTGGIV
+845 ANCNITGKQNTGGIV

-874 RGNISATE
+874 NGNINAT
-882 SDASGHGG
+882 ASVAGYHGG
-890 IAGSAT
+890 IVGSAT
-896 TTSITNCT
+896 ATSITNCT

-947 GGIVGRDYNRSN
+947 GGIVGRDYRSSN

-969 VNGNQYVGAIA
+969 VSGNQYVGAIA
-980 GQNDSPRDF
+980 GQKDSPRDF
-989 DHCYYSNQSTIKAFG
+989 DHCYYPNQSTIKAFG
-1004 TSSGS
+1004 YSSGS
-1009 NNYTGYGEVAYVVTL
+1009 NNYTGHGEVAYVVTL
-1024 GENISKIEFAEQTV
+1024 GKNISNIEFAEQTV
-1038 ITSALSG
+1038 ITSALTG
-1045 KKYYAKGDWTLTLT
+1045 KKYCAKGDWTLTLT
-1059 PNQTDVT
+1059 PDQTDVT

-1142 SLVLGTD
+1142 PLVLGTD

-1167 KGINNYKGTQTKT
+1167 KGINSYKGTQTKT

-1276 GRAKNATITNV
+1276 GRAYSATIQNV

-1307 GETTISNCKVSG
+1307 NETTISNCKVSG

-1470 VPEGKYWDHY
+1470 VPEGKYWDRY
-1480 TVNNGKISNAGVK
+1480 TVSSGSISNAGVK

-1526 AAIEDLTYNGKE
+1526 ADIEDLTYNGKE
-1538 QHPTPVVTLNSN
+1538 QHPSPVVTLSSN

-1575 ITGMGRYNGILQKT
+1575 FEGIGRYSGTLTKT

-1665 VSFNVYY
+1665 VPFNVYY
-1672 STPTELSCTNVTAT
+1672 PAPTELSCTNVTAT

-1691 WKDTYAA
+1691 WKDGIAT
-1698 KWTVAYST
+1698 KWAVEYST
-1706 DKTFESAAHID
+1706 DKTFESAERID
-1717 VENAKTVS
+1717 VNESTATLAS
-1725 LENLSADQ
+1725 LSSDQ
-1733 VYYVRVKAVYGSQ
+1733 VYYVRVKAVYEGQ
-1746 ESDWSNVCSFE
+1746 ESDWSNVCSVE
-1757 PTTKLLIGSGNNT
+1757 PTTKLLVGSGNNT
-1770 SESLPFH
+1770 SSSLPFS
-1777 NWYHYNL
+1777 NWYYYGL
-1784 TQQIYTAEELGKKA
+1784 TQQIYTAKELGNKA
-1798 GTIMSLDFFKTDD
+1798 GSIMALDFFRTD
-1811 NKCDNAI
+1811 NNPCNNTI

-1828 KFEGAKDWI
+1828 MFTTSSDWI
-1837 SVTEADKVYDGKK
+1837 SVTEADKVYDGKVQ
-1850 LFENNQWTT
+1850 FESNQWTT
-1859 IELSKPFD
+1859 IELTKPFD

-1872 NLALIVYDKEV
+1872 NLALIVYDKKV
-1883 SGDSYGSG
+1883 SGDSYG
-1891 CNFRV
+1891 NYRAFRTFK
-1896 YQGNDSQTLQYR
+1896 GNNNQTLFFKS
-1908 NDRTGPFTS
+1908 DRDDPTIRPTVTGGLS
-1917 EGNNAILTPSVSGN
+1917 NA
-1931 SLSSTKNQLRIRM
+1931 KNQLRIRM

-1959 SDNVL
+1959 SDNAL

-1974 HYASSFAATANNAG
+1974 HYASGFAATANNAG
-1988 VLTMKQTETTPA
+1988 VLTMTQVETTPA

-2045 GDKTNFILS
+2045 GDYTNFILS
-2054 QQKGVI
+2054 QQNGVI

-2121 IDGIKFN
+2121 IDGVKFN

>member
-1 MFNMKKKRLQFLARA
+1 
-16 AMTLLLVMFATIG
+16 MTLLLVMFATIG

-78 DIHVTS
+78 DIKVTS

-89 DDTNAFKGV
+89 DDTNAFKGI

-218 ISNSSSTN
+218 NSNSSSMK

-241 NNSNTFAYNS
+241 DNSYTFAYKSDVN
-251 YVITNSYYTKL
+251 TNNYYTTP
-262 LGKAQGT
+262 LGKEQGT
-269 AVGTMADSE
+269 AIGNMTDSE

-301 NLTTGSIEC
+301 NLSTGSIEC

-346 SPVKEVGRYTMTVT
+346 SPVKEEGRYTMTVT

-383 TGTQEDPY
+383 TGTKDEPY
-391 LITSAEDWNLFA
+391 LINTTDDWNLFA
-403 KSVEGGIDYS
+403 KSVGGGIDYS

-461 DNKNNQGVAPFH
+461 DDKNNQGVAPFH

-501 WVDGDYNSSYI
+501 WVDGGDYNRSYI

-553 IINTSSDDRRRAGG
+553 IINTSSDDSRRAGG
-567 FCGYGYGY
+567 FCGYGYSN

-594 PRNAHGIFFND
+594 PRNAYGIFSND
-605 RVYSL
+605 RVNSL
-610 YYVNKIAVNDKYI
+610 YYVNKIAVNNKYI
-623 TKEYGCYQVAN
+623 AKEYGCYQVAN

-660 LNESYPYNNGEEV
+660 LNDSYPYNNGEEV

-729 CVMDG
+729 SVMEG
-734 ENLDGYVFNTE
+734 EDLDGYVFKTE

-771 HDATGKTFKQNA
+771 HDALGKTFKQNA

-896 TTSITNCT
+896 STSITNCT

-1038 ITSALSG
+1038 ITSVLSG

-1142 SLVLGTD
+1142 PLVLGTD

-1167 KGINNYKGTQTKT
+1167 KGINNYKGTTTKT

-1186 PLQDASAANSAS
+1186 TLQDASAANSAS

-1221 LGGYYKQSADITLTN
+1221 LGGYYKQTADITLSD

-1242 NSSNTSFRGVY
+1242 NSSNTPFKGIY

-1266 QPEATYQGLF
+1266 QAEGTYQGLF

-1287 IIENCDITAKK
+1287 IIENCDITAKD
-1298 YVGGICGYA
+1298 YVGGICGHA
-1307 GETTISNCKVSG
+1307 SETTISNCKVSG

-1432 AKITAAEGVTL
+1432 AKITATEGVTL

-1538 QHPTPVVTLNSN
+1538 QHPSPVVTLNSN

-1598 GCDIKVENKPY
+1598 GCDLKVENQKY
-1609 TGDVINVTPT
+1609 TGEVINVTPT

-1642 TVKEGGDYTL
+1642 TVKEGGDYML

-1665 VSFNVYY
+1665 VPFNVYY

-1717 VENAKTVS
+1717 VENATTAS

-1757 PTTKLLIGSGNNT
+1757 PTTKLLIGSGDGT
-1770 SESLPFH
+1770 SRFLPFS
-1777 NWYHYNL
+1777 NWYHYGL
-1784 TQQIYTAEELGKKA
+1784 TQQIYTAKELGNKA
-1798 GTIMSLDFFKTDD
+1798 GSIMALDFFRTDD
-1811 NKCDNAI
+1811 NECNNTI

-1828 KFEGAKDWI
+1828 AFTNSSDWI
-1837 SVTEADKVYDGKK
+1837 SVTEADKVYDGKMQ
-1850 LFENNQWTT
+1850 FESNQWTT
-1859 IELSKPFD
+1859 IELTKPFD

-1872 NLALIVYDKEV
+1872 NLALIVYDKNVKE
-1883 SGDSYGSG
+1883 DSYGDYRA
-1891 CNFRV
+1891 FRTFK
-1896 YQGNDSQTLQYR
+1896 GNDDQTLFFR
-1908 NDRTGPFTS
+1908 SDREDPTIRPTSTGNRS
-1917 EGNNAILTPSVSGN
+1917 KE
-1931 SLSSTKNQLRIRM
+1931 KNQLRIRM
-1944 ADKVTMNGLGIMSYA
+1944 ADKITMNGLGIMSYA

-1964 DFSNISDLTA
+1964 DFSNVGELTA

-1988 VLTMKQTETTPA
+1988 VLTMTQVETTPV

-2106 IQIATDDVEDGDWYG
+2106 IQIATGEAEDGDWYG

>member
-1 MFNMKKKRLQFLARA
+1 MFNMKKKRLHSLARA

-45 PYLIGSDAD
+45 PYLISSDAD

-89 DDTNAFKGV
+89 DDTNAFKGI

-149 VGHHRWS
+149 VGHHRWG

-287 EKRENK
+287 EKKGDK

-301 NLTTGSIEC
+301 NLSTGSIEC
-310 NTFWAYTGEDITVT
+310 NTFWAYTGEEVTVT

-383 TGTQEDPY
+383 MGTQEDPY

-403 KSVEGGIDYS
+403 KSVGGGIDYS

-461 DNKNNQGVAPFH
+461 DDKNNQGVAPFH
-473 LIKQATIQNLT
+473 LIKQATIQNLI
-484 VAGQITSASK
+484 VAGNITSASK

-501 WVDGDYNSSYI
+501 WIDGKSKDSNI
-512 KNCVVKATI
+512 KDCIVKATI
-521 TTSADWAGGFVG
+521 TTSADYAGGFVG

-553 IINTSSDDRRRAGG
+553 IINTSSDDSRRAGG
-567 FCGYGYGY
+567 FCGYGYSN

-594 PRNAHGIFFND
+594 PRNAHGIFSND

-610 YYVNKIAVNDKYI
+610 YYVNKIAVNNKYI
-623 TKEYGCYQVAN
+623 AKEYGCYQVAN
-634 TAPADELYLKREIK
+634 TAPADELYLQREIK

-660 LNESYPYNNGEEV
+660 LNDSYPYNNGEEV

-752 YLINDER
+752 YLINNER

-831 FGYTSKAVIKNVTL
+831 FGYTREAKIKNVTL

-874 RGNISATE
+874 NGNINATA
-882 SDASGHGG
+882 SDASEHGG
-890 IAGSAT
+890 IVGSAT
-896 TTSITNCT
+896 ATSITNCT

-934 ENAANISGDGQNH
+934 ENAAKISGDGQKH
-947 GGIVGRDYNRSN
+947 GGIVGRDNNGSN

-969 VNGNQYVGAIA
+969 VKGNQYVGAIA
-980 GQNDSPRDF
+980 GERYSPSNF

-1009 NNYTGYGEVAYVVTL
+1009 NNYTGHGEVAYVVTL
-1024 GENISKIEFAEQTV
+1024 GEHISKIEFAEQTV

-1093 KDVTISALVSNNDAT
+1093 KDVTISAIVSNNDAT

-1142 SLVLGTD
+1142 PLVLGTD

-1167 KGINNYKGTQTKT
+1167 KGINNYKGTTTKT

-1186 PLQDASAANSAS
+1186 TLQDASAANSAS

-1276 GRAKNATITNV
+1276 GRANQATIKNV

-1307 GETTISNCKVSG
+1307 SETTISNCKVSG

-1456 NLYESGVV
+1456 SLYESGVV

-1512 VSELTDIATAGVTI
+1512 VSELTDIATAGAII
-1526 AAIEDLTYNGKE
+1526 ADIEDLTYNGKE
-1538 QHPTPVVTLNSN
+1538 QHPSPVVTLNSN

-1575 ITGMGRYNGILQKT
+1575 VEGFGRYSGTLTKT

-1652 TVTGKGNYTGTKE
+1652 TVTGKGNYAGTKE
-1665 VSFNVYY
+1665 VPFNVYY
-1672 STPTELSCTNVTAT
+1672 PVPTELSCTNVTAT

-1691 WKDTYAA
+1691 WKDGIAT
-1698 KWTVAYST
+1698 KWTVEYST
-1706 DKTFESAAHID
+1706 DKTFESAERLE
-1717 VENAKTVS
+1717 VNEKTVTLDPLTS
-1725 LENLSADQ
+1725 SE
-1733 VYYVRVKAVYGSQ
+1733 VYYVRVKAVYEGQ
-1746 ESDWSNVCSFE
+1746 ESDWSNVCSVE
-1757 PTTKLLIGSGNNT
+1757 PTTKLLVGSGDGT
-1770 SESLPFH
+1770 SRFLPFS
-1777 NWYHYNL
+1777 NWYHYGL
-1784 TQQIYTAEELGKKA
+1784 TQQIYTAKELGNKA
-1798 GTIMSLDFFKTDD
+1798 GSIMALDFFRTDD
-1811 NKCDNAI
+1811 NECNNTI

-1828 KFEGAKDWI
+1828 AFTNSSDWI
-1837 SVTEADKVYDGKK
+1837 SVTEADKVYDGKMQ
-1850 LFENNQWTT
+1850 FESNQWTT
-1859 IELSKPFD
+1859 IELTKPFD

-1872 NLALIVYDKEV
+1872 NLALIVYDKNVKE
-1883 SGDSYGSG
+1883 DSYGDYRA
-1891 CNFRV
+1891 FRTFK
-1896 YQGNDSQTLQYR
+1896 GNDNQTLFFR
-1908 NDRTGPFTS
+1908 SDREDPTISPTSTGNRS
-1917 EGNNAILTPSVSGN
+1917 KE
-1931 SLSSTKNQLRIRM
+1931 KNQLRIRM
-1944 ADKVTMNGLGIMSYA
+1944 ADKITMNGLGIMSYA

-1974 HYASSFAATANNAG
+1974 HYASGFTSTANNAG

-2033 GLTKITEVETTE
+2033 GLTKITEVEKTE
-2045 GDKTNFILS
+2045 GDYTNFILS

-2078 QLLTNDVFTG
+2078 QLLTNDVFTNE
-2088 DGTRAISMEFEDG
+2088 GTRAISMEFEDG

-2106 IQIATDDVEDGDWYG
+2106 IQIATGEAEDGDWYG
-2121 IDGIKFN
+2121 IDGVKFN

>member
-1 MFNMKKKRLQFLARA
+1 
-16 AMTLLLVMFATIG
+16 MTLLLVMFATIG

-67 QYRYSYYKLTA
+67 NYRFKNYKLTA

-89 DDTNAFKGV
+89 DDTNAFKGI
-98 FDGNGHT
+98 FDGDGHT

-114 SSNFFAPFRYVGGST
+114 SSNFFAPFRYVGEST

-149 VGHHRWS
+149 VGHHRWG

-173 KTDNSFN
+173 KTDNLFN
-180 AGFVGYSYDS
+180 AGFVGYSYDN

-205 AETGGWSGFVGQR
+205 ADADGCSGFVGQR
-218 ISNSSSTN
+218 MSNSSSMK

-241 NNSNTFAYNS
+241 DNSYTFAYKSDVN
-251 YVITNSYYTKL
+251 TNNYYTTP
-262 LGKAQGT
+262 LGKEQGT
-269 AVGTMADSE
+269 AIGNMTDSE
-278 LLNSLGKGW
+278 LLNKLGKGW
-287 EKRENK
+287 EKKGDK

-301 NLTTGSIEC
+301 NLSTGSIAC
-310 NTFWAYTGEDITVT
+310 NTFWAYTGEEVTVT

-442 TFDGDN
+442 TFDGDK
-448 HTLTANITSTATD
+448 HTLTANITSTATGD
-461 DNKNNQGVAPFH
+461 DKNNQGVAPFH

-484 VAGQITSASK
+484 VAGNITSASK

-501 WVDGDYNSSYI
+501 WVDGKSKDSNI
-512 KNCVVKATI
+512 KDCIVKATI
-521 TTSADWAGGFVG
+521 TTSADCAGGFVG
-533 NICYSDRNN
+533 NICYSYQNY
-542 LYFTNSVFAGK
+542 LYFTNSVFAGS
-553 IINTSSDDRRRAGG
+553 ISNTSSDDRRRAGG
-567 FCGYGYGY
+567 FCGYGYGD

-594 PRNAHGIFFND
+594 PRNAYSIFSND
-605 RVYSL
+605 RVNSL

-623 TKEYGCYQVAN
+623 VKENGCHQVTNA
-634 TAPADELYLKREIK
+634 APADELYLPREIN

-660 LNESYPYNNGEEV
+660 LNDSYPYNNGEEV

-688 DTDYT
+688 DADYT

-708 ISFTAKEGNS
+708 ISFTAKEGNKA
-718 GGYAGTTTRTF
+718 GYVGTTTRTF
-729 CVMDG
+729 CVMEG
-734 ENLDGYVFNTE
+734 ENMDGYVFNTE

-752 YLINDER
+752 YLINNER

-874 RGNISATE
+874 NGNINATA
-882 SDASGHGG
+882 SDAGGHGG
-890 IAGSAT
+890 IVGSAT
-896 TTSITNCT
+896 ATSITNCT

-947 GGIVGRDYNRSN
+947 GGIVGRDYRSSN

-1093 KDVTISALVSNNDAT
+1093 KNVTISALVSNNNGT

-1167 KGINNYKGTQTKT
+1167 KGINSYKGTQTKT

-1242 NSSNTSFRGVY
+1242 RNSSNTSFQGVY
-1253 DGDNKVI
+1253 DGDNNVI

-1276 GRAKNATITNV
+1276 GRANQATITNV

-1307 GETTISNCKVSG
+1307 SKTTISNCKVSG

-1334 IAGYISDKP
+1334 IAGSIYDKP

-1365 IVGEVSWT
+1365 IVGEGSWT
-1373 NITDCFNAGIV
+1373 NINDCFNAGIV
-1384 EGTLYVGSIVGSNGA
+1384 EGTLYVGSIVGSNSA

-1456 NLYESGVV
+1456 NLYGSGVV

-1480 TVNNGKISNAGVK
+1480 TVNNGKISNASVK

-1512 VSELTDIATAGVTI
+1512 VSELTDIATAGAII
-1526 AAIEDLTYNGKE
+1526 ADIEDLTYNGKE
-1538 QHPTPVVTLNSN
+1538 QHPSPVVTLNSN

-1559 VTYSEGCTNVG
+1559 VTYADGCTNVG

-1575 ITGMGRYNGILQKT
+1575 VEGVGRYSGRLTKT
-1589 FKIVPYDIS
+1589 FNIVPYDIS

-1652 TVTGKGNYTGTKE
+1652 TVTGKGNYAGMKE
-1665 VSFNVYY
+1665 MPFNVYY
-1672 STPTELSCTNVTAT
+1672 PVPNNIRCTNIAAT
-1686 TAIVT
+1686 TATVT
-1691 WKDTYAA
+1691 WDKSAVA
-1698 KWTVAYST
+1698 KKWIVEYST
-1706 DKTFESAAHID
+1706 DKTFESAERID
-1717 VENAKTVS
+1717 VNESTATLAS
-1725 LENLSADQ
+1725 LSADQ
-1733 VYYVRVKAVYGSQ
+1733 VYYVRVKAVYGTDQ

-1757 PTTKLLIGSGNNT
+1757 PTTKLLVGSGDGT
-1770 SESLPFH
+1770 SRFLPFS
-1777 NWYHYNL
+1777 NWYHYGL
-1784 TQQIYTAEELGKKA
+1784 TQQIYTAKELGNKA
-1798 GTIMSLDFFKTDD
+1798 GSIMALDFFRTDD
-1811 NKCDNAI
+1811 NECNNTI

-1828 KFEGAKDWI
+1828 AFTNSSDWI
-1837 SVTEADKVYDGKK
+1837 SVTEAEKVYDGKMQ
-1850 LFENNQWTT
+1850 FESNQWTT
-1859 IELSKPFD
+1859 IELTKPFD

-1872 NLALIVYDKEV
+1872 NLALIVYDKNV
-1883 SGDSYGSG
+1883 SEDSYGDYRA
-1891 CNFRV
+1891 FRTFK
-1896 YQGNDSQTLQYR
+1896 GNDNQTLFFR
-1908 NDRTGPFTS
+1908 SDREDPTIRPTSTGNRS
-1917 EGNNAILTPSVSGN
+1917 KE
-1931 SLSSTKNQLRIRM
+1931 KNQLRIRM

-1959 SDNVL
+1959 SDNAL

-1974 HYASSFAATANNAG
+1974 HYASGFAATANNAG
-1988 VLTMKQTETTPA
+1988 VLTMTQVETTPA

-2045 GDKTNFILS
+2045 GDYTNFILS

-2078 QLLTNDVFTG
+2078 QLLTNDVFTN

-2106 IQIATDDVEDGDWYG
+2106 IQIATGDVEDGDWYG

>member
-1 MFNMKKKRLQFLARA
+1 
-16 AMTLLLVMFATIG
+16 MTLLLVMFATIG

-78 DIHVTS
+78 DIKVTS

-89 DDTNAFKGV
+89 DDTNAFKGI

-149 VGHHRWS
+149 VGYQRYG

-173 KTDNSFN
+173 KSSYSCN

-190 NININNCRFDGSLQG
+190 NINNCRFDGSLQG
-205 AETGGWSGFVGQR
+205 ADADGCSGFVGQR
-218 ISNSSSTN
+218 NSNSSLMK

-287 EKRENK
+287 EKKGDK

-301 NLTTGSIEC
+301 NLSTGSIEC
-310 NTFWAYTGEDITVT
+310 NTFWAYTGEEVTVT

-346 SPVKEVGRYTMTVT
+346 SPVKEEGRYTMTVT

-376 VAQNISG
+376 VVQNISG

-403 KSVEGGIDYS
+403 KSVGGGIDYS

-461 DNKNNQGVAPFH
+461 DDKNNQGVAPFH

-501 WVDGDYNSSYI
+501 WVDGGDYNRSYI

-521 TTSADWAGGFVG
+521 TTSADCAGGFVG

-542 LYFTNSVFAGK
+542 LYFTNSVFAGH
-553 IINTSSDDRRRAGG
+553 INNTSSDDRRRAGG
-567 FCGYGYGY
+567 FCGYGYSN

-594 PRNAHGIFFND
+594 PRNAYGIFSND
-605 RVYSL
+605 RVNSL

-660 LNESYPYNNGEEV
+660 LNDSYPYNNGEEV

-693 VTLSPNAPAAAGDYT
+693 VTLSSNAPAAAGDYT

-729 CVMDG
+729 SVMEG
-734 ENLDGYVFNTE
+734 EDLDGYVFKTE

-771 HDATGKTFKQNA
+771 HDALGKTFKQNA

-896 TTSITNCT
+896 STSITNCT

-919 GIVGAANYDVVITSC
+919 GIVGAANSDVVITSC

-1009 NNYTGYGEVAYVVTL
+1009 NNYTGHGEVAYVVTL

-1142 SLVLGTD
+1142 PLVLGTD

-1167 KGINNYKGTQTKT
+1167 KGINNYKGTTTKT

-1186 PLQDASAANSAS
+1186 TLQDASAANSAS

-1242 NSSNTSFRGVY
+1242 NSSNTPFKGIY

-1266 QPEATYQGLF
+1266 QAEGTYQGLF

-1287 IIENCDITAKK
+1287 IIENCDITAKD
-1298 YVGGICGYA
+1298 YVGGICGHA
-1307 GETTISNCKVSG
+1307 SETTISNCKVSG

-1384 EGTLYVGSIVGSNGA
+1384 EGTSYVGSIVGSNGA

-1412 GGVGANDVATGT
+1412 GGVGANGVATGT

-1432 AKITAAEGVTL
+1432 AKITATEGVTL

-1538 QHPTPVVTLNSN
+1538 QHPSPVVTLNSN

-1598 GCDIKVENKPY
+1598 GCDLKVENQKY
-1609 TGDVINVTPT
+1609 TGEVINVTPT

-1642 TVKEGGDYTL
+1642 TVKEGGDYML

-1665 VSFNVYY
+1665 VPFNVYY

-1717 VENAKTVS
+1717 VENATTAS

-1757 PTTKLLIGSGNNT
+1757 PTTKLLIGSGDGT
-1770 SESLPFH
+1770 SRFLPFS
-1777 NWYHYNL
+1777 NWYHYGL
-1784 TQQIYTAEELGKKA
+1784 TQQIYTAKELGNKA
-1798 GTIMSLDFFKTDD
+1798 GSIMALDFFRTDD
-1811 NKCDNAI
+1811 NECNNTI

-1828 KFEGAKDWI
+1828 AFTNSSDWI
-1837 SVTEADKVYDGKK
+1837 SVTEEDKVYDGKMQ
-1850 LFENNQWTT
+1850 FESNQWTT
-1859 IELSKPFD
+1859 IELTKPFD

-1872 NLALIVYDKEV
+1872 NLALIVYDKNVKE
-1883 SGDSYGSG
+1883 DSYGDYRA
-1891 CNFRV
+1891 FRTFK
-1896 YQGNDSQTLQYR
+1896 GNDDQTLFFR
-1908 NDRTGPFTS
+1908 SDREDPTIRPTSTGNRS
-1917 EGNNAILTPSVSGN
+1917 KE
-1931 SLSSTKNQLRIRM
+1931 KNQLRIRM
-1944 ADKVTMNGLGIMSYA
+1944 ADKITMNGLGIMSYA

-1964 DFSNISDLTA
+1964 DFSNVGELTA
-1974 HYASSFAATANNAG
+1974 HYASGFAATANNAG

-2106 IQIATDDVEDGDWYG
+2106 IQIATGEAEDGDWYG

>member
-1 MFNMKKKRLQFLARA
+1 
-16 AMTLLLVMFATIG
+16 MTLLLVMFATIG

-78 DIHVTS
+78 DIKVTS

-89 DDTNAFKGV
+89 DDTNAFKGI

-301 NLTTGSIEC
+301 NLSTGSIEC
-310 NTFWAYTGEDITVT
+310 NTFWAYTGEEVTVT

-403 KSVEGGIDYS
+403 KSVGGGIDYYG
-413 KKYVKLTNDITIS
+413 KYVKLTNDITIS

-484 VAGQITSASK
+484 VAGNITSASK

-501 WVDGDYNSSYI
+501 WIDGKSKDSNI
-512 KNCVVKATI
+512 KDCIVKATI
-521 TTSADWAGGFVG
+521 TTSADCAGGFVG

-553 IINTSSDDRRRAGG
+553 IINTSSDDSRRAGG
-567 FCGYGYGY
+567 FCGYGYSN

-594 PRNAHGIFFND
+594 PRNAYGIFSND
-605 RVYSL
+605 RVNSL
-610 YYVNKIAVNDKYI
+610 YYVNKIAVNNKYI
-623 TKEYGCYQVAN
+623 AKEYGCYQVAN

-688 DTDYT
+688 GTDYT
-693 VTLSPNAPAAAGDYT
+693 VTLSSNAPAAAGDYT

-729 CVMDG
+729 SVMEG
-734 ENLDGYVFNTE
+734 EDLDGYVFKTE

-874 RGNISATE
+874 NGNINATA
-882 SDASGHGG
+882 SDASEHGG
-890 IAGSAT
+890 IVGSAT
-896 TTSITNCT
+896 ATSITNCT

-934 ENAANISGDGQNH
+934 ENAAKISGDGQKH
-947 GGIVGRDYNRSN
+947 GGIVGRDNNGSN

-969 VNGNQYVGAIA
+969 VKGNQYVGAIA
-980 GQNDSPRDF
+980 GERYSPSNF

-1009 NNYTGYGEVAYVVTL
+1009 NNYTGHGEVAYVVTL

-1038 ITSALSG
+1038 ISSALSG

-1066 FVSYAC
+1066 FVSYVC

-1142 SLVLGTD
+1142 PLVLGTD
-1149 YLVECSN
+1149 YLVACSN

-1167 KGINNYKGTQTKT
+1167 KGINNYKGTTTKK

-1253 DGDNKVI
+1253 DGDNNVI

-1266 QPEATYQGLF
+1266 QPKGRYHGLF

-1287 IIENCDITAKK
+1287 IIENCDITAKD

-1307 GETTISNCKVSG
+1307 SETTISNCKVSG

-1334 IAGYISDKP
+1334 IAGSIYDKP

-1365 IVGEVSWT
+1365 IVGEGSWT
-1373 NITDCFNAGIV
+1373 IITDCFNAGIV

-1526 AAIEDLTYNGKE
+1526 ADIEDLTYNGKE
-1538 QHPTPVVTLNSN
+1538 QHPAPVVTLSSN
-1550 VLEAGSNYQ
+1550 TLEADANYQ
-1559 VTYSEGCTNVG
+1559 VTYSDGCNNVG

-1575 ITGMGRYNGILQKT
+1575 VTGKGRYTGTLQKT

-1598 GCDIKVENKPY
+1598 GCDLKVENQKY
-1609 TGDVINVTPT
+1609 TGEVINVTPT
-1619 VKYGSITLAQG
+1619 VKMGSTTLTQG
-1630 EDKDYTFVTNPT
+1630 EEKDYTFVTNPT
-1642 TVKEGGDYTL
+1642 TVQEAGDYTL
-1652 TVTGKGNYTGTKE
+1652 TVTGNGNYTGTK
-1665 VSFNVYY
+1665 VVPFKVYY
-1672 STPTELSCTNVTAT
+1672 SVPTELNCTNVAAT
-1686 TAIVT
+1686 TATVT
-1691 WKDTYAA
+1691 WKDGIAT
-1698 KWTVAYST
+1698 KWTVEYST
-1706 DKTFESAAHID
+1706 DKTFESAERID
-1717 VENAKTVS
+1717 VNESTATLAS
-1725 LENLSADQ
+1725 LSTDQ
-1733 VYYVRVKAVYGSQ
+1733 VYYVRVKAVYGTDQ
-1746 ESDWSNVCSFE
+1746 ESDWSLVCSFE
-1757 PTTKLLIGSGNNT
+1757 PTTKLLVGSGDGT
-1770 SESLPFH
+1770 SRFLPFS
-1777 NWYHYNL
+1777 NWYHYGL
-1784 TQQIYTAEELGKKA
+1784 TQQIYTAKELGNKA
-1798 GTIMSLDFFKTDD
+1798 GSIMALDFFRTDD
-1811 NKCDNAI
+1811 NECNNTI

-1828 KFEGAKDWI
+1828 RFANRTDWI
-1837 SVTEADKVYDGKK
+1837 SVTEADKVYDGKMQ
-1850 LFENNQWTT
+1850 FESNQWTT
-1859 IELSKPFD
+1859 IELTKPFD

-1872 NLALIVYDKEV
+1872 NLALIVYDKNV
-1883 SGDSYGSG
+1883 SEDSYGDYRA
-1891 CNFRV
+1891 FRTFK
-1896 YQGNDSQTLQYR
+1896 GNDNQTLYFR
-1908 NDRTGPFTS
+1908 SDKDDPTIRPTVTG
-1917 EGNNAILTPSVSGN
+1917 TPSN
-1931 SLSSTKNQLRIRM
+1931 SKNQLRIRM

-1959 SDNVL
+1959 SDNAL

-2078 QLLTNDVFTG
+2078 QLLTNDVFTS

-2106 IQIATDDVEDGDWYG
+2106 IQIATGEAEDGDWYG

>member
-1 MFNMKKKRLQFLARA
+1 MFNMKKKRLHSLARA

-39 SGTAAD
+39 SGTATD

-54 WETFVSYINDKGG
+54 WKIFVSYINDKGG

-78 DIHVTS
+78 DIKVTS
-84 MVGKN
+84 MAGKN
-89 DDTNAFKGV
+89 NDDNAFKGV

-105 MTLNLTTDG
+105 MTLDLTDDG
-114 SSNFFAPFRYVGGST
+114 NSYCAPFRFVGKST

-141 NSYYVASL
+141 ISYNAASL
-149 VGHHRWS
+149 VGYQRYG

-165 SVDIVCTK
+165 SVDIMCTK
-173 KTDNSFN
+173 KSSYSCN
-180 AGFVGYSYDS
+180 AGFVGYIYESD
-190 NININNCRFDGSLQG
+190 ININNCRFDGSLQG
-205 AETGGWSGFVGQR
+205 ADADGCSGFVGQR
-218 ISNSSSTN
+218 NSNSSSMK

-241 NNSNTFAYNS
+241 DNSYTFAYKSDVN
-251 YVITNSYYTKL
+251 TNNYYTTP
-262 LGKAQGT
+262 LGKEQGT
-269 AVGTMADSE
+269 AIGNMTDSE
-278 LLNSLGKGW
+278 LLNKLGKGW
-287 EKRENK
+287 EKKGDK

-301 NLTTGSIEC
+301 NLSTGSIEC
-310 NTFWAYTGEDITVT
+310 NTFWAYTGEEVTVT

-332 NTVSSENYSVSFSP
+332 NTVSAENYSVSFSP
-346 SPVKEVGRYTMTVT
+346 SPVKEVGQYTMTVA

-383 TGTQEDPY
+383 TGTKEDPY
-391 LITSAEDWNLFA
+391 LITSTDDWNVFA
-403 KSVEGGIDYS
+403 KSVEGGIDYYN
-413 KKYVKLTNDITIS
+413 KFVKLTNNITIS

-473 LIKQATIQNLT
+473 LIKQATIQNLI

-501 WVDGDYNSSYI
+501 LVDGDYNSSYI

-521 TTSADWAGGFVG
+521 TTSADYAGGFVG
-533 NICYSDRNN
+533 NIKYSNTN
-542 LYFTNSVFAGK
+542 YLYFTNSVFAGS
-553 IINTSSDDRRRAGG
+553 IINTSSDNSRRVGG
-567 FCGYGYGY
+567 FGGYGYSY

-581 LENGTYTNVTYMN
+581 LENGSYTNVTYMN
-594 PRNAHGIFFND
+594 PRTASGSFNND
-605 RVYSL
+605 DVNSL
-610 YYVNKIAVNDKYI
+610 YYVNTIAVNDRYI
-623 TKEYGCYQVAN
+623 VKERGCYQVTN
-634 TAPADELYLKREIK
+634 TAPADELYLPREIN

-654 SVWITG
+654 PVWITG

-673 SLAYE
+673 SLDYV
-678 LKTNSGKLTK
+678 LKMNRTQLTK
-688 DTDYT
+688 DADYT

-708 ISFTAKEGNS
+708 ISFTAKEGNKA
-718 GGYAGTTTRTF
+718 GYVGTTTRTF
-729 CVMDG
+729 CVMEG
-734 ENLDGYVFNTE
+734 ENMDGYVFDTE
-745 GEGESKV
+745 GEGDSKV
-752 YLINDER
+752 YLINNER

-771 HDATGKTFKQNA
+771 HETEGKTFKQNA
-783 DITLTAAHT
+783 NITLTAAHT
-792 SIGRYFEGT
+792 SIGGYIEG
-801 YKYFK
+801 YSRYFK
-806 GTYDGNNKTISNLT
+806 GTYDGNNKTISNLI
-820 VNAPNSNYQGL
+820 VNAPNRNYQGL
-831 FGYTSKAVIKNVTL
+831 FGYTYKAVIKNVTL

-860 GYASTSTAI
+860 GYASSTTI

-874 RGNISATE
+874 SGNISAKE
-882 SDASGHGG
+882 SDASKHGG
-890 IAGSAT
+890 IVGGATSA
-896 TTSITNCT
+896 SITGCT
-904 VTGTISTS
+904 VIGTISTS
-912 VSNDNYG
+912 VSNDSYG
-919 GIVGAANYDVVITSC
+919 GILGDASYSVTITSC
-934 ENAANISGDGQNH
+934 ENAANILGDGQKH
-947 GGIVGRDYNRSN
+947 GGIVGRDHHDTN
-959 KFKYCLNTGV
+959 KFKYCLNTGE
-969 VNGNQYVGAIA
+969 VNGNEYVGAIA
-980 GQNDSPRDF
+980 GEKYYSRNF

-1004 TSSGS
+1004 KDSSSEDYSGC
-1009 NNYTGYGEVAYVVTL
+1009 GEVAYVVTT
-1024 GENISKIEFAEQTV
+1024 GENISKIEIAEQTV
-1038 ITSALSG
+1038 VTSAISG
-1045 KKYYAKGDWTLTLT
+1045 KKYCAKGDWTLTLT

-1123 RGNNVS
+1123 LGNVG
-1129 VVVPTITVTNGET
+1129 VVPTITMTNGET

-1149 YLVECSN
+1149 YIVEGSN

-1167 KGINNYKGTQTKT
+1167 KGINNYKGTTTKT

-1186 PLQDASAANSAS
+1186 TLQDASAANSAS
-1198 NPYLITTAED
+1198 NPYLIETAED
-1208 LEALASIVNTGSR
+1208 LEALASIVNTKAR
-1221 LGGYYKQSADITLTN
+1221 LDGYYKQSANITLSH

-1242 NSSNTSFRGVY
+1242 NSSNTSFQGIY

-1266 QPEATYQGLF
+1266 QAEGTYQGLF
-1276 GRAKNATITNV
+1276 GRAYRATIQNV
-1287 IIENCDITAKK
+1287 IIENCDITAKD
-1298 YVGGICGYA
+1298 YVGGICGRA
-1307 GETTISNCKVSG
+1307 SETTISSCKVSG

-1334 IAGYISDKP
+1334 IAGYIYNKSTSK
-1343 ISSCVNT
+1343 CVNT
-1350 ASVKGNNSKSQYYGG
+1350 ANVKGNNSKSQYYGG
-1365 IVGEVSWT
+1365 IVGEVRGT

-1384 EGTLYVGSIVGSNGA
+1384 EGTLYVGSIVGFNNA

-1412 GGVGANDVATGT
+1412 GGVGANGVATGT

-1456 NLYESGVV
+1456 SLYGSGVV
-1464 VTLDFT
+1464 VTLDCT

-1493 EGEHTLT
+1493 GGEHTLT
-1500 DFTADVVISATF
+1500 DFTDDVVISATYA
-1512 VSELTDIATAGVTI
+1512 SELTDIANAGVTI
-1526 AAIEDLTYNGKE
+1526 ADIEDLTYNGKE
-1538 QHPTPVVTLNSN
+1538 QHPTPVVTLSSN
-1550 VLEAGSNYQ
+1550 VLEAGANYQ
-1559 VTYSEGCTNVG
+1559 VTYSDGCNNVG

-1575 ITGMGRYNGILQKT
+1575 VQGMGRYTGTLQKT

-1665 VSFNVYY
+1665 ASFNVYY
-1672 STPTELSCTNVTAT
+1672 PVPTNISCTNIAAT
-1686 TAIVT
+1686 TATVT
-1691 WKDTYAA
+1691 WDKSVIVK
-1698 KWTVAYST
+1698 KWIVEYST
-1706 DKTFESAAHID
+1706 DKTFESVERID
-1717 VENAKTVS
+1717 VNESTATLAS
-1725 LENLSADQ
+1725 LSADQ
-1733 VYYVRVKAVYGSQ
+1733 VYYVRVKAVYGTNQ
-1746 ESDWSNVCSFE
+1746 ESDWSLVRSVE
-1757 PTTKLLIGSGNNT
+1757 PTTKLLVGSGNYT
-1770 SESLPFH
+1770 SDFLPFH
-1777 NWYHYNL
+1777 NWYYYGL
-1784 TQQIYTAEELGKKA
+1784 TQQIYTAKELGNKA
-1798 GTIMSLDFFKTDD
+1798 GSIMALDFFKTDD
-1811 NKCDNAI
+1811 KECNNTI

-1828 KFEGAKDWI
+1828 AFTNSSDWI
-1837 SVTEADKVYDGKK
+1837 SVTEADKVYDGKVQ
-1850 LFENNQWTT
+1850 FESNQWTT
-1859 IELSKPFD
+1859 IELTKPFD

-1872 NLALIVYDKEV
+1872 NLALIVYNKRVD
-1883 SGDSYGSG
+1883 GDSYRS
-1891 CNFRV
+1891 CDFKAFK
-1896 YQGNDSQTLQYR
+1896 GNDNQTLYFR
-1908 NDRTGPFTS
+1908 KDSDDPTIRPTVTGT
-1917 EGNNAILTPSVSGN
+1917 LTTG
-1931 SLSSTKNQLRIRM
+1931 KNQLRIRM

-1959 SDNVL
+1959 SDNAL
-1964 DFSNISDLTA
+1964 DFSNVSDLTA
-1974 HYASSFAATANNAG
+1974 HYASGFTSTANNAG

-2045 GDKTNFILS
+2045 GDYTNFILS

-2078 QLLTNDVFTG
+2078 QLLTNDVFTKE
-2088 DGTRAISMEFEDG
+2088 GTRAISMEFEDG

-2121 IDGIKFN
+2121 IDGVKFN

>member
-1 MFNMKKKRLQFLARA
+1 
-16 AMTLLLVMFATIG
+16 MTLLLVMFATIG

-67 QYRYSYYKLTA
+67 DYRYKNYKLTA

-89 DDTNAFKGV
+89 DDTNAFKGI

-114 SSNFFAPFRYVGGST
+114 NSNFFAPFRYVGGST

-141 NSYYVASL
+141 NCYYVASL
-149 VGHHRWS
+149 VGHHRWG
-156 TLNIYNCWS
+156 TLNIHNCWS

-173 KTDNSFN
+173 KSDNSFN

-301 NLTTGSIEC
+301 NLSTGSIEC
-310 NTFWAYTGEDITVT
+310 NTFWAYTGEEVTVT

-403 KSVEGGIDYS
+403 KSVGGGIDYS

-442 TFDGDN
+442 IFEGDN
-448 HTLTANITSTATD
+448 HTLTANITSTATGD
-461 DNKNNQGVAPFH
+461 DENNQGVAPFH
-473 LIKQATIQNLT
+473 LIKQATIQNLI
-484 VAGQITSASK
+484 VAGNITSASK

-501 WVDGDYNSSYI
+501 WIDGKSKDSNI
-512 KNCVVKATI
+512 KDCIVKATI
-521 TTSADWAGGFVG
+521 TTSADCAGGFVG

-553 IINTSSDDRRRAGG
+553 IINTSSDDSRRAGG
-567 FCGYGYGY
+567 FCGYGYSN

-594 PRNAHGIFFND
+594 PRNAYGAFYND

-634 TAPADELYLKREIK
+634 TAPADELYLPREIK

-673 SLAYE
+673 SLAYV

-729 CVMDG
+729 CVMEG

-752 YLINDER
+752 YLINNER

-764 AAYVNSG
+764 AAYVNSD
-771 HDATGKTFKQNA
+771 HDATGKTFKQTA

-792 SIGRYFEGT
+792 SIGGYFEG
-801 YKYFK
+801 KSKCFK
-806 GTYDGNNKTISNLT
+806 GTYDGNNKKISKLT
-820 VNAPNSNYQGL
+820 VTASNSNYQGL

-845 ANCNITGKQYTGGIV
+845 ADCNITGKQYTGGIV
-860 GYASTSTAI
+860 GCALSSTTI

-874 RGNISATE
+874 NGNINATA
-882 SDASGHGG
+882 SDAGGHGG
-890 IAGSAT
+890 IVGSAT
-896 TTSITNCT
+896 ATSITNCT

-947 GGIVGRDYNRSN
+947 GGIVGRDYNSSN

-980 GQNDSPRDF
+980 GQNSSPRDF

-1009 NNYTGYGEVAYVVTL
+1009 NNYTGYGEVAYVVTT
-1024 GENISKIEFAEQTV
+1024 GEHISKIDIAEGTV
-1038 ITSALSG
+1038 VTSAISG
-1045 KKYYAKGDWTLTLT
+1045 KKYCTKGDWTLTLT
-1059 PNQTDVT
+1059 PDQTDVT

-1142 SLVLGTD
+1142 PLVLGTD

-1156 NTAIG
+1156 NTTIG

-1167 KGINNYKGTQTKT
+1167 KGINSYKGTQTKT

-1253 DGDNKVI
+1253 DGDNNVI

-1266 QPEATYQGLF
+1266 QPKAIYQGLF
-1276 GRAKNATITNV
+1276 GRANQATIKNV

-1307 GETTISNCKVSG
+1307 SETTISNCKVSG

-1334 IAGYISDKP
+1334 IAGSIYDKP

-1365 IVGEVSWT
+1365 IVGEGSWT
-1373 NITDCFNAGIV
+1373 IITDCFNAGIV

-1399 SRLNNNYHTTTTT
+1399 SRLDNNYHTTTTT

-1480 TVNNGKISNAGVK
+1480 TVNNGKISNASVK
-1493 EGEHTLT
+1493 GGEHTLT

-1526 AAIEDLTYNGKE
+1526 ADIADLTYNGKE
-1538 QHPTPVVTLNSN
+1538 QHPSPVVTLNSN

-1575 ITGMGRYNGILQKT
+1575 VQGMGRYSGRLTKT

-1598 GCDIKVENKPY
+1598 GCDVKVENKPY

-1652 TVTGKGNYTGTKE
+1652 TVTGKGNYAGTKE
-1665 VSFNVYY
+1665 VPFNVYY
-1672 STPTELSCTNVTAT
+1672 PVPTNIRCTNIAAT
-1686 TAIVT
+1686 TATVT
-1691 WKDTYAA
+1691 WDKSAIVK
-1698 KWTVAYST
+1698 KWIVEYST
-1706 DKTFESAAHID
+1706 DKTFESVERID
-1717 VENAKTVS
+1717 VNESTATLAS
-1725 LENLSADQ
+1725 LSTDQ
-1733 VYYVRVKAVYGSQ
+1733 VYYVRVKAVYGTDQ

-1757 PTTKLLIGSGNNT
+1757 PTTKLLVGSGDGT
-1770 SESLPFH
+1770 SRFLPFS
-1777 NWYHYNL
+1777 NWYHYGL
-1784 TQQIYTAEELGKKA
+1784 TQQIYTAKELGNKA
-1798 GTIMSLDFFKTDD
+1798 GSIMALDFFRTDD
-1811 NKCDNAI
+1811 NECNNTI

-1828 KFEGAKDWI
+1828 AFTNSSDWI
-1837 SVTEADKVYDGKK
+1837 SVTEAEKVYDGKMQ
-1850 LFENNQWTT
+1850 FESNQWTT
-1859 IELSKPFD
+1859 IELTKPFD

-1872 NLALIVYDKEV
+1872 NLALIVYDKNV
-1883 SGDSYGSG
+1883 SEDSYGDYRA
-1891 CNFRV
+1891 FRTFK
-1896 YQGNDSQTLQYR
+1896 GNDNQTLYFR
-1908 NDRTGPFTS
+1908 SDREDPTIRPTVTGTRS
-1917 EGNNAILTPSVSGN
+1917 NA
-1931 SLSSTKNQLRIRM
+1931 KNQLRIRM

-1959 SDNVL
+1959 SDNAL
-1964 DFSNISDLTA
+1964 DFSNVSDLTA
-1974 HYASSFAATANNAG
+1974 HYASGFAATANNAG
-1988 VLTMKQTETTPA
+1988 VLTMTQVETTPA

-2045 GDKTNFILS
+2045 GDYTNFILS

-2101 VTTGF
+2101 VTTGL
-2106 IQIATDDVEDGDWYG
+2106 IQIATGEAEDGDWYG

>member
-1 MFNMKKKRLQFLARA
+1 
-16 AMTLLLVMFATIG
+16 MTLLLVMFATIG

-67 QYRYSYYKLTA
+67 SYRYKNYKLTA

-84 MVGKN
+84 MAGKN
-89 DDTNAFKGV
+89 NDDNAFKGI

-114 SSNFFAPFRYVGGST
+114 SSYCAPFRYVGGST

-149 VGHHRWS
+149 VGHHRWG

-173 KTDNSFN
+173 KNDNSYN

-205 AETGGWSGFVGQR
+205 ADADGCSGFVGQR
-218 ISNSSSTN
+218 NSNSSSMK

-241 NNSNTFAYNS
+241 DNSYTFAYKSDVN
-251 YVITNSYYTKL
+251 TNNYYTTP
-262 LGKAQGT
+262 LGKEQGT
-269 AVGTMADSE
+269 AIGNMTDSE

-287 EKRENK
+287 EKKGDK

-301 NLTTGSIEC
+301 NLSTGSIEC

-346 SPVKEVGRYTMTVT
+346 SPVKEEGRYTMTVT

-376 VAQNISG
+376 VVQNISG

-403 KSVEGGIDYS
+403 KSVGGGIDYS

-461 DNKNNQGVAPFH
+461 DDKNNQGVAPFH

-501 WVDGDYNSSYI
+501 WVDGGDYNRSYI

-521 TTSADWAGGFVG
+521 TTSADCAGGFVG

-542 LYFTNSVFAGK
+542 LYFTNSVFAGH
-553 IINTSSDDRRRAGG
+553 INNTSSDDRCRAGG
-567 FCGYGYGY
+567 FCGYGYSN

-594 PRNAHGIFFND
+594 PRNAYGIFSND
-605 RVYSL
+605 RVNSL

-660 LNESYPYNNGEEV
+660 LNDSYPYNNGEEV

-693 VTLSPNAPAAAGDYT
+693 VTLSSNAPAAAGDYT

-729 CVMDG
+729 SVMEG
-734 ENLDGYVFNTE
+734 EDLDGYVFKTE

-771 HDATGKTFKQNA
+771 HDALGKTFKQNA

-896 TTSITNCT
+896 ATSITNCT

-947 GGIVGRDYNRSN
+947 GGIVGRDNNGSN

-969 VNGNQYVGAIA
+969 VKGNQYVGAIA
-980 GQNDSPRDF
+980 GERYSPSNF

-1009 NNYTGYGEVAYVVTL
+1009 NNYTGHGEVAYVVTL

-1142 SLVLGTD
+1142 PLVLGTD

-1167 KGINNYKGTQTKT
+1167 KGINNYKGTTTKT

-1242 NSSNTSFRGVY
+1242 NSSNTPFKGIY

-1266 QPEATYQGLF
+1266 QAEGTYQGLF

-1287 IIENCDITAKK
+1287 IIENCDITAKD
-1298 YVGGICGYA
+1298 YVGGICGHA
-1307 GETTISNCKVSG
+1307 SETTISNCKVSG

-1334 IAGYISDKP
+1334 IAGYIYYKS

-1512 VSELTDIATAGVTI
+1512 VSELTDIATAGAII
-1526 AAIEDLTYNGKE
+1526 ADIENLTYNGKE
-1538 QHPTPVVTLNSN
+1538 QHPSPVVTLNSN
-1550 VLEAGSNYQ
+1550 ALEAGTNYQ

-1575 ITGMGRYNGILQKT
+1575 VEGIGHYSGTLTKT

-1652 TVTGKGNYTGTKE
+1652 TVTGKGNYAGTKE
-1665 VSFNVYY
+1665 VPFNVYY

-1717 VENAKTVS
+1717 VENAKTAS

-1757 PTTKLLIGSGNNT
+1757 PTTKLLIGSGDGT
-1770 SESLPFH
+1770 SRFLPFS
-1777 NWYHYNL
+1777 NWYHYGL
-1784 TQQIYTAEELGKKA
+1784 TQQIYTAKELGNKA
-1798 GTIMSLDFFKTDD
+1798 GSIMALDFFRTDD
-1811 NKCDNAI
+1811 DECNNTI

-1828 KFEGAKDWI
+1828 AFTNSSDWI
-1837 SVTEADKVYDGKK
+1837 SVTEEDKVYDGKMQS
-1850 LFENNQWTT
+1850 ESNQWTT
-1859 IELSKPFD
+1859 IELTKPFD

-1872 NLALIVYDKEV
+1872 NLALIVYDKNVKE
-1883 SGDSYGSG
+1883 DSYGDYRA
-1891 CNFRV
+1891 FRTFK
-1896 YQGNDSQTLQYR
+1896 GNDDQTLFFR
-1908 NDRTGPFTS
+1908 SDREDPTIRPTSTGNRS
-1917 EGNNAILTPSVSGN
+1917 KE
-1931 SLSSTKNQLRIRM
+1931 KNQLRIRM
-1944 ADKVTMNGLGIMSYA
+1944 ADKITMNGLGIMSYA

-1964 DFSNISDLTA
+1964 DFSNVGELTA
-1974 HYASSFAATANNAG
+1974 HYASGFAATANNAG

-2078 QLLTNDVFTG
+2078 QLLTNDVFTS

-2106 IQIATDDVEDGDWYG
+2106 IQIATGEAEDGDWYG

>member
-1 MFNMKKKRLQFLARA
+1 MFNMKKKRLHSLARA

-78 DIHVTS
+78 DIKVTS
-84 MVGKN
+84 MAGKN
-89 DDTNAFKGV
+89 NDDNAFKGV

-105 MTLNLTTDG
+105 MTLDLTDDG
-114 SSNFFAPFRYVGGST
+114 NSYCAPFRFVGKST

-141 NSYYVASL
+141 ISYNAASL
-149 VGHHRWS
+149 VGYQRYG

-173 KTDNSFN
+173 KSSYSCN
-180 AGFVGYSYDS
+180 AGFVGYIYESD
-190 NININNCRFDGSLQG
+190 ININNCRFDGSLQG
-205 AETGGWSGFVGQR
+205 ADADGCSGFVGQR
-218 ISNSSSTN
+218 NSNSSSMK

-241 NNSNTFAYNS
+241 DNSYTFAYKSDVN
-251 YVITNSYYTKL
+251 TNNYYTTP
-262 LGKAQGT
+262 LGKEQGT
-269 AVGTMADSE
+269 AIGNMTDSE
-278 LLNSLGKGW
+278 LLNKLGKGW
-287 EKRENK
+287 EKKGDK

-301 NLTTGSIEC
+301 NLSTGSIEC
-310 NTFWAYTGEDITVT
+310 NTFWAYTGEEVTVT

-332 NTVSSENYSVSFSP
+332 NTVSAENYSVSFSP
-346 SPVKEVGRYTMTVT
+346 SPVKEVGQYTMTVA

-383 TGTQEDPY
+383 TGTKEDPY
-391 LITSAEDWNLFA
+391 LITSTDDWNVFA
-403 KSVEGGIDYS
+403 KSVEGGIDYYN
-413 KKYVKLTNDITIS
+413 KFVKLTNNITIS

-433 ESGDRPFSG
+433 ESGNKPFRG

-448 HTLTANITSTATD
+448 HTLTANITSTATGD
-461 DNKNNQGVAPFH
+461 DKNNQGVAPFH

-501 WVDGDYNSSYI
+501 WVDGDYKSSYI

-521 TTSADWAGGFVG
+521 TTSADYAGGFVG
-533 NICYSDRNN
+533 NIKYSNTN
-542 LYFTNSVFAGK
+542 YLYFTNSVFAGS

-567 FCGYGYGY
+567 FCGYGYSN

-594 PRNAHGIFFND
+594 PRTASGTFNND
-605 RVYSL
+605 DVNSL
-610 YYVNKIAVNDKYI
+610 YYVNTIAVNDRYI
-623 TKEYGCYQVAN
+623 VKERGCYQVTN
-634 TAPADELYLKREIK
+634 TAPADELYLPREIN

-654 SVWITG
+654 PVWITG

-673 SLAYE
+673 SLDYV
-678 LKTNSGKLTK
+678 LKMNRTQLTK
-688 DTDYT
+688 DADYT

-708 ISFTAKEGNS
+708 ISFTAKEGNKA
-718 GGYAGTTTRTF
+718 GYVGTTTRTF
-729 CVMDG
+729 CVMEG
-734 ENLDGYVFNTE
+734 ENMDGYVFDTE
-745 GEGESKV
+745 GEGDSKV
-752 YLINDER
+752 YLINNER

-771 HDATGKTFKQNA
+771 HETEGKTFKQNA
-783 DITLTAAHT
+783 NITLTAAHT
-792 SIGRYFEGT
+792 SIGGYIEG
-801 YKYFK
+801 YSRYFK
-806 GTYDGNNKTISNLT
+806 GTYDGNNKTISNLI
-820 VNAPNSNYQGL
+820 VNAPNRNYQGL
-831 FGYTSKAVIKNVTL
+831 FGYTYKAVIKNVTL
-845 ANCNITGKQYTGGIV
+845 ANCNITGKQCTGGIV
-860 GYASTSTAI
+860 GYASSTTI

-874 RGNISATE
+874 SGNISAKE
-882 SDASGHGG
+882 SDASKHGG
-890 IAGSAT
+890 IVGSAT
-896 TTSITNCT
+896 SASITGCT
-904 VTGTISTS
+904 VIGTISTS
-912 VSNDNYG
+912 VSNDSYG
-919 GIVGAANYDVVITSC
+919 GILGDASYSVTITSC
-934 ENAANISGDGQNH
+934 ENAANILGDGQKH
-947 GGIVGRDYNRSN
+947 GGIVGWDQHDKN
-959 KFKYCLNTGV
+959 KFKYCLNTGE
-969 VNGNQYVGAIA
+969 VNGNEYVGAIA
-980 GQNDSPRDF
+980 GEKYLFRNF

-1004 TSSGS
+1004 KDSSSEDYSGR
-1009 NNYTGYGEVAYVVTL
+1009 GEVAYVVTT
-1024 GENISKIEFAEQTV
+1024 GENISKIEIAEQTV
-1038 ITSALSG
+1038 VTSAISG
-1045 KKYYAKGDWTLTLT
+1045 KKYCAKGDWTLTLT

-1093 KDVTISALVSNNDAT
+1093 NNVTISALVSNNNGT
-1108 DVNGVTIAAIPDMRW
+1108 DVSGVTIADIPDMRW
-1123 RGNNVS
+1123 LGNVG
-1129 VVVPTITVTNGET
+1129 VVPTITVTNGET
-1142 SLVLGTD
+1142 PLVLGTD
-1149 YLVECSN
+1149 YLVEGSN
-1156 NTAIG
+1156 NTVVG

-1167 KGINNYKGTQTKT
+1167 KGINSYKGTKTKT

-1186 PLQDASAANSAS
+1186 PLQNASAANSAT

-1208 LEALASIVNTGSR
+1208 LDILASIVNTGSR
-1221 LGGYYKQSADITLTN
+1221 LDGYYKQTADITLSD

-1242 NSSNTSFRGVY
+1242 NSSNTSFQGIY
-1253 DGDNKVI
+1253 DGDNKFI

-1266 QPEATYQGLF
+1266 QAEGTYQGLF
-1276 GRAKNATITNV
+1276 GRAYRATIQNV
-1287 IIENCDITAKK
+1287 IIENCDITAKD
-1298 YVGGICGYA
+1298 YVGGICGHA
-1307 GETTISNCKVSG
+1307 SETTISSCKVSG

-1334 IAGYISDKP
+1334 IAGYIYNKP
-1343 ISSCVNT
+1343 TSKCVNT

-1365 IVGEVSWT
+1365 IVGEVRRT

-1384 EGTLYVGSIVGSNGA
+1384 EGTLYVGSIVGSNNA

-1412 GGVGANDVATGT
+1412 GGVGAKDAATGT

-1456 NLYESGVV
+1456 SLYMSGVV
-1464 VTLDFT
+1464 VTLDCT

-1500 DFTADVVISATF
+1500 DFTDDVAISATYA
-1512 VSELTDIATAGVTI
+1512 SELTNIATAGVTI
-1526 AAIEDLTYNGKE
+1526 ADIEDLTYNGKE
-1538 QHPTPVVTLNSN
+1538 QHPSPVVTLNSN
-1550 VLEAGSNYQ
+1550 ALEAGSNYQ

-1570 TYTIT
+1570 TYTIKVEG
-1575 ITGMGRYNGILQKT
+1575 IGRYSGTLTKT
-1589 FKIVPYDIS
+1589 FNIVPYDIS

-1630 EDKDYTFVTNPT
+1630 AEKDYTFVTNPT

-1686 TAIVT
+1686 TATVT

-1706 DKTFESAAHID
+1706 DKTFESAERID
-1717 VENAKTVS
+1717 VNESTATLAS
-1725 LENLSADQ
+1725 LSTDQ
-1733 VYYVRVKAVYGSQ
+1733 VYYVRVKAVYGTDQ
-1746 ESDWSNVCSFE
+1746 ESDWSNVCSVE
-1757 PTTKLLIGSGNNT
+1757 PTTKLLVGSGDGT
-1770 SESLPFH
+1770 SRFLPFS
-1777 NWYHYNL
+1777 NWFHYGL
-1784 TQQIYTAEELGKKA
+1784 TQQIYTAKELGNKA
-1798 GTIMSLDFFKTDD
+1798 GSIMALDFFRTDD
-1811 NKCDNAI
+1811 NECNNTI

-1828 KFEGAKDWI
+1828 AFTNSSDWI
-1837 SVTEADKVYDGKK
+1837 SVTEADKVYDGKMQ
-1850 LFENNQWTT
+1850 FESNQWTT
-1859 IELSKPFD
+1859 IELTKPFD

-1872 NLALIVYDKEV
+1872 NLALIVYDKNVKE
-1883 SGDSYGSG
+1883 DSYGDYRA
-1891 CNFRV
+1891 FRTFK
-1896 YQGNDSQTLQYR
+1896 GNDNQTLYFR
-1908 NDRTGPFTS
+1908 SDREDPTIRPTSTGNRS
-1917 EGNNAILTPSVSGN
+1917 KE
-1931 SLSSTKNQLRIRM
+1931 KNQLRIRM
-1944 ADKVTMNGLGIMSYA
+1944 ADKITMNGLGIMSYA

-1964 DFSNISDLTA
+1964 DFSNVGELTA

-1988 VLTMKQTETTPA
+1988 VLTMTQVETTPA

-2078 QLLTNDVFTG
+2078 QLLTNDVFTS

-2106 IQIATDDVEDGDWYG
+2106 IQIATGEAEDGDWYG

>member
-1 MFNMKKKRLQFLARA
+1 
-16 AMTLLLVMFATIG
+16 MTLLLVMFATIG

-39 SGTAAD
+39 SGTDDD

-67 QYRYSYYKLTA
+67 DYRYKNYKLTA

-89 DDTNAFKGV
+89 DDTNAFKGI

-114 SSNFFAPFRYVGGST
+114 NSNFFAPFRYVGGST

-149 VGHHRWS
+149 VGHHRWG

-205 AETGGWSGFVGQR
+205 AETGGCSGFVGQR

-301 NLTTGSIEC
+301 NLSTGSIEC
-310 NTFWAYTGEDITVT
+310 NTFWAYTGEEVTVT

-403 KSVEGGIDYS
+403 KSVGGGIDYS

-442 TFDGDN
+442 IFEGDN
-448 HTLTANITSTATD
+448 HTLTANITSTATGD
-461 DNKNNQGVAPFH
+461 DENNQGVAPFH
-473 LIKQATIQNLT
+473 LIKQATIQNLI
-484 VAGQITSASK
+484 VAGNITSASK

-501 WVDGDYNSSYI
+501 WIDGKSKDSNI
-512 KNCVVKATI
+512 KDCIVKATI
-521 TTSADWAGGFVG
+521 TTSADCAGGFVG

-553 IINTSSDDRRRAGG
+553 IINTSSDDSRRAGG
-567 FCGYGYGY
+567 FCGYGYSN

-594 PRNAHGIFFND
+594 PRNAYGAFYND

-634 TAPADELYLKREIK
+634 TAPADELYLPREIK

-660 LNESYPYNNGEEV
+660 LNDSYPYNNGEEV

-693 VTLSPNAPAAAGDYT
+693 VTLSSNAPAAAGDYT

-729 CVMDG
+729 SVMEG
-734 ENLDGYVFNTE
+734 EDLDGYVFKTE

-771 HDATGKTFKQNA
+771 HDALGKTFKQNA

-792 SIGRYFEGT
+792 SIGGYFEGNSRN
-801 YKYFK
+801 FK
-806 GTYDGNNKTISNLT
+806 GTYDGNNKTISKLI

-860 GYASTSTAI
+860 GCALSSTTI

-874 RGNISATE
+874 SGNICATASNA
-882 SDASGHGG
+882 SDHGG
-890 IAGSAT
+890 IVGSAT
-896 TTSITNCT
+896 ATSITNCT

-947 GGIVGRDYNRSN
+947 GGIVGRDYRSSN

-980 GQNDSPRDF
+980 GQNSSPRDF

-1024 GENISKIEFAEQTV
+1024 GEHISKIDIAEGTV
-1038 ITSALSG
+1038 VTSAISG
-1045 KKYYAKGDWTLTLT
+1045 KKYCTKGDWTLTLT
-1059 PNQTDVT
+1059 PDQTDVT

-1142 SLVLGTD
+1142 PLVLGTD

-1167 KGINNYKGTQTKT
+1167 KGINSYKGTQTKT

-1253 DGDNKVI
+1253 DGDNNVI

-1266 QPEATYQGLF
+1266 QPKAIYQGLF
-1276 GRAKNATITNV
+1276 GRANQATITNV

-1307 GETTISNCKVSG
+1307 SETTISNCKVSG

-1334 IAGYISDKP
+1334 IAGSIYDKP

-1365 IVGEVSWT
+1365 IVGEGSWT
-1373 NITDCFNAGIV
+1373 IITDCFNAGIV
-1384 EGTLYVGSIVGSNGA
+1384 EGTLYVGSIVGSNSA
-1399 SRLNNNYHTTTTT
+1399 SRLDNNYHTTTTT

-1526 AAIEDLTYNGKE
+1526 ADIEDLTYNGKE
-1538 QHPTPVVTLNSN
+1538 QHPSPVVTLNSN

-1575 ITGMGRYNGILQKT
+1575 IEGVGRYSGRLTKT

-1652 TVTGKGNYTGTKE
+1652 TVTGKGNYAGTKE
-1665 VSFNVYY
+1665 VPFNVYY
-1672 STPTELSCTNVTAT
+1672 PVPTNISCTNIAAT
-1686 TAIVT
+1686 TATVT
-1691 WKDTYAA
+1691 WDKSAIVK
-1698 KWTVAYST
+1698 KWIVEYST
-1706 DKTFESAAHID
+1706 DKTFESVERID
-1717 VENAKTVS
+1717 VNESTATLAS
-1725 LENLSADQ
+1725 LSTDQ
-1733 VYYVRVKAVYGSQ
+1733 VYYVRVKAVYGTDQ

-1757 PTTKLLIGSGNNT
+1757 PTTKLLVGSGDGT
-1770 SESLPFH
+1770 SRFLPFS
-1777 NWYHYNL
+1777 NWYHYGL
-1784 TQQIYTAEELGKKA
+1784 TQQIYTAKELGNKA
-1798 GTIMSLDFFKTDD
+1798 GSIMALDFFRTDD
-1811 NKCDNAI
+1811 NECNNTI

-1828 KFEGAKDWI
+1828 AFTNSSDWI
-1837 SVTEADKVYDGKK
+1837 SVTEAEKVYDGKMQ
-1850 LFENNQWTT
+1850 FESNQWTT
-1859 IELSKPFD
+1859 IELTKPFD

-1872 NLALIVYDKEV
+1872 NLALIVYDKNV
-1883 SGDSYGSG
+1883 SEDSYGDYRA
-1891 CNFRV
+1891 FRTFK
-1896 YQGNDSQTLQYR
+1896 GNDNQTLFFR
-1908 NDRTGPFTS
+1908 SDREDPTIRPTVTGTRS
-1917 EGNNAILTPSVSGN
+1917 KE
-1931 SLSSTKNQLRIRM
+1931 KNQLRIRM
-1944 ADKVTMNGLGIMSYA
+1944 ADKITMNGLGIMSYA

-1974 HYASSFAATANNAG
+1974 HYASGFAATANNAG
-1988 VLTMKQTETTPA
+1988 VLTMTQVETTPA

-2027 TGNNLK
+2027 TGNSLK

-2045 GDKTNFILS
+2045 GDYTNFILS

-2078 QLLTNDVFTG
+2078 QLLTNDVFTN

-2106 IQIATDDVEDGDWYG
+2106 IQIATGEAEDGDWYG
-2121 IDGIKFN
+2121 IDGVKFN